1 MNKTYNIIWNAAR
14 GMYIVTSELAR
25 SGSRAIVSVSASCA
39 VTLLAMDAAPA
50 VAEETRVSIPS
61 QTTTYTLSG
70 ATPFVV
76 ETGNTVATDTAT
88 SAAIVGDNS
97 NDWDLLIES
106 GAVVG
111 SSLTDSQ
118 AMNLDSLTGATS
130 VHNQGTITGS
140 NEDGTIML
148 QNGGSVIND
157 ARIENN
163 ATYEHDPQDIPQ
175 EYAGVYMLNGGS
187 YVSSESGVLEGVS
200 GVIVQSGEAHI
211 TNGGMINSDGSW
223 RSYGVEFRDGTYG
236 TIVNTGTIITTASD
250 GSGKI
255 EDAAIYVHTLN
266 DMAVSGSVSVDNSG
280 LMQSDFIT
288 VALYY
293 GSHFEVVNRV
303 GGVITAGNSSLV
315 GIKSTAMELKV
326 GVDNLVTNDGTISAY
341 GTANTYGIH
350 YGEST
355 SGGVITNTGSI
366 TTTGGGSGDASVYVH
381 GNGDGTVVNN
391 SGTMSSSVYG
401 VYLDSTRS
409 KGHTLNNQAG
419 GAISAN
425 TAVAING
432 NGNTITNQGKMTGVS
447 DGLLISG
454 NNNIVTTSGG
464 EISGKNGIRVSKGSG
479 NQITAKSGSKI
490 TTTSTGISIAGGNNQ
505 ITTESGS
512 TIVAKDNG
520 ILINSGANNV
530 TNGGSITATG
540 SSISYG
546 IQYNSGTSGTITNTG
561 TITTTGKG
569 AGDASVYAHGGAVT
583 INNSGTM
590 DSSVYGVYVT
600 TGHTLNNLAG
610 GSITANTAVQLNGN
624 NNTLANAG
632 AILGDTNGVTIN
644 GSGNTLT
651 SQGKI
656 TGGTNAILINSG
668 SKNNTLTL
676 NTGTEISGNITDDN
690 NSASANNNLILD
702 GEGTLGSSISGLNSV
717 TSSGDWTLPGATM
730 NLSGTTNSALWVKSG
745 TLILNGA
752 MTAKGA
758 TVDSG
763 TTLQIGNSGTL
774 GAFNGDIVDNGTL
787 TFNRSDAA
795 AYGSVISGS
804 GNVIKQGGG
813 ELTLSNNNS
822 YSGGTTIAEGTL
834 TATAGG
840 ALGSGNIDN
849 RAYLKLDAASASD
862 PFIVAD
868 LTTHSGATVEI
879 GAGSTLQANTLTQQ
893 DGSTLT
899 ADLTATSG
907 PAIRAKNVNLDGTL
921 NVASP
926 ASQEPIRSTDD
937 LISLAL
943 IESDNAISGDF
954 DDITINGNAM
964 NSDAFIT
971 VVGQKNVNDT
981 HYDLVETLTWYAD
994 RYNAAIDAHGTFN
1007 LADADDS
1014 FTVNTVLENVDAN
1027 SGWNGQSL
1035 TKTGAGTL
1043 ILNAENTYT
1052 GGTTISD
1059 GTLVANNV
1067 EALGTGNVTDNA
1079 TLELNTGGDF
1089 DNAISG
1095 SGQVVKSG
1103 DDALTLSGT
1112 NTYSGGTT
1120 ISGGTLIASNVEAL
1134 GTGDVTDNAVLELN
1148 TGGDFANNIG
1158 GSGQVVKSGD
1168 ETLTL
1173 SGTNSYTGGT
1183 TISGGTLVASNV
1195 EALGSG
1201 DVTDNATLEMNTGG
1215 DFANNIGGTG
1225 SVVKS
1230 GDKTLTLSGSNIY
1243 TGGTLISGGTLIA
1256 TNVDALGTGD
1266 VTDNATLEMN
1276 TGGDFA
1282 NAIGGTGSVV
1292 KSGDETLTLSGSNIY
1307 TGGTTISGG
1316 TLVAT
1321 NVEALGSGDV
1331 TDNATLEL
1339 NTGGTFDNVISG
1351 SGQVVK
1357 SGDDALTLSGNNSY
1371 TGGTLISDGTLVASN
1386 VEALGSGDVTDNAT
1400 LALNTGGDF
1409 TNNIGGTGR
1418 VEKSGDDA
1426 LTLSGANSYTG
1437 GTLISGGT
1445 LVATNVDALGTGNV
1459 TDNATLELNTGG
1471 DFDNAISGS
1480 GQVVKSGDKTLTLSG
1495 ANSYTGGTTISSGTL
1510 IATNVEALGT
1520 GDVTDNATLELNTG
1534 GDFDNNIGGTGS
1546 VVKSGDETLTLSGAN
1561 SYTGGTTISGGTLV
1575 ATSVDALGSGDVTDN
1590 ATLEMNTGGDFAN
1603 NIGGTGSVVKSGDK
1617 TLTLSGSNTYA
1628 GGTTINDGTLVANNV
1643 EALGTGDVIDNATL
1657 ELNTGG
1663 DFDNAISGSGQV
1675 VKSGD
1680 KTLTLSGANSY
1691 SGATTISGG
1700 TLIAANVNA
1709 LGTGAIDNRASLLL
1723 DASGQFTVTDLTT
1736 ESGGNTEIGAG
1747 STLQATTLTQKS
1759 DSTLTINLNSNT
1771 ADPVIHA
1778 ASQVSLAGTLD
1789 ITGVGDVL
1797 DSDPAST
1804 DDLDTFTLIASDKT
1818 IAGDFEKLT
1827 VAGMDADLADFITVD
1842 GRIDDMGKQYELTT
1856 ALTWYA
1862 DRDDAVT
1869 DAHGTFNLT
1878 NADGS
1883 FAVNT
1888 VLENVDATLDPA
1900 SSTGWDGTSLIKQG
1914 AGTLILNAENTY
1926 TGGTT
1931 ISGGTLVATNVD
1943 ALGSGDV
1950 TDDATLELNT
1960 GGTFDNAISGSGQ
1973 VVKSGDD
1980 ALTLSG
1986 ANTYTGGTTINDGT
2000 LVACNVEALGTGDV
2014 TDNATLELNTG
2025 GTFDNVISG
2034 SGQMV
2039 KSGDDTLTLSGSNT
2053 YTGGTTISGGTLVA
2067 TSVDALGSGDVTNDA
2082 VLELNTG
2089 GDFDNAISGSGQ
2101 VVKSGD
2107 ETLTLSGANSYTGG
2121 TTISGGTLVASNVE
2135 ALGSSDVT
2143 DNATL
2148 ELNTGGDFTNNI
2160 SGSGQVVKSG
2170 DDVLTLSGAN
2180 SYSGGT
2186 LISDGT
2192 LVASN
2197 VEALGTGDITDNAV
2211 LELNTG
2217 GDFDNAIS
2225 GSGQVVKSGD
2235 ETLTLSGSNTYT
2247 GGTTISGGTLV
2258 ASNVDALG
2266 TGDVTDNATLELNT
2280 GGTFDNVISGSGQVV
2295 KSGDKTLTLSGANSY
2310 TGGTTINDGTLVASN
2325 VDALGSGDVTN
2336 DAVLELNTGGDFT
2349 NNISGSGQV
2358 VKSGDETLTLS
2369 GTNSYTDGTLISGGT
2384 LVATNLEALGTGDV
2398 TNNAT
2403 LELNTGG
2410 DFTNNIS
2417 GSGQVVK
2424 SGDETLTLSGAN
2436 SYTGGTT
2443 ISGGTLVASNVEALG
2458 SGDVTDNATLEMNTG
2473 GDFDNAISGSGQVVK
2488 SGDKTLTLSGANSY
2502 TGGTTISGGTLVAS
2516 NVEALGSGDIDN
2528 YASLQLNA
2536 SGQFVTANLT
2546 THDNATT
2553 AIGAGS
2559 ALRANT
2565 LTQEANSTL
2574 AVHLIDS
2581 NSGAIVTADHAN
2593 LGGTLDI
2600 TGIGNVA
2607 KSWTRDAYAYTLID
2621 TDSAIN
2627 SDFAQFTVAGMDA
2640 KQVDFLTVDGR
2651 VNAADDTRYDVTA
2664 SLSWYADSDNA
2675 ATDAHGTF
2683 TLSEQGHSFTLN
2695 TALTDVDATLNPDSA
2710 TYWDGKSLIKRGA
2723 GTLILGAQNTYSGDT
2738 DVQEGALWLA
2748 ETATIGSAGSAQ
2760 AVNIAANAA
2769 FGGHNATVNGHVNNQ
2784 GSLYFVDTFTVNGD
2798 VVNSSAMISGSDQP
2812 NNTLTIAGNY
2822 TGNDGHLYLN
2832 TQLGDDSSPTD
2843 KLIVTGDTAGSTTLH
2858 ITNVN
2863 GLGAQTVNGIEV
2875 IEVGGQSDGDFTLYK
2890 GHVDINAWTYTLKQD
2905 GGDWYL
2911 RSESDDV
2918 PDDGGEVTPPDDGGE
2933 VTPPDD
2939 GGDVTPPDGGGDV
2952 TPPDDGGE
2960 VTPPDDGGEVTP
2972 PDDGGDVTPPDD
2984 GGDVTPVAPQY
2995 RADIGVYLGNQWMA
3009 RNLQMQTLYDREG
3022 SQYRSAD
3029 GSIWMRF
3036 KAGKAES
3043 QAVNGN
3049 VDIDSDYSQFQLG
3062 GDILTWSDGAQSVT
3076 VGLMGSYINAN
3087 TDSTGNRGAD
3097 GSQFSANGSVDGYNL
3112 GLYATWFADAQSHRG
3127 AYIDSWYQYGAYNNS
3142 VDNDGLSASRY
3153 DSAAHAVSLETGYR
3167 YDIALSNRN
3176 TVSLTP
3182 QAQVTWQRYS
3192 ADTVIDDGGT
3202 RISGQND
3209 DSWTTRLGM
3218 RVDGKL
3224 YKESGRIQ
3232 PFMEVNWLHASDNA
3246 AATFG
3251 DTKVSQ
3257 DLPND
3262 RVEVKVGIQ
3271 ANVSERLS
3279 VYAQAAGQKGKNDYG
3294 DASFSLNMRYN
3305 W

>member
-39 VTLLAMDAAPA
+39 VTLLVMDAAPA

-76 ETGNTVATDTAT
+76 ETGNTVATDIAT

-118 AMNLDSLTGATS
+118 AMNLDSSTGATS

-366 TTTGGGSGDASVYVH
+366 TTTGGGAGDASVYVH

-391 SGTMSSSVYG
+391 SGTMSSTVYG
-401 VYLDSTRS
+401 VYLDSARS

-419 GAISAN
+419 GVISAN
-425 TAVAING
+425 TAVAVNG

-512 TIVAKDNG
+512 AIVAKDNG

-546 IQYNSGTSGTITNTG
+546 IQYNSGASGTITNTG

-590 DSSVYGVYVT
+590 DSSVFGVYVT

-610 GSITANTAVQLNGN
+610 GSISANTAVQFHGN
-624 NNTLANAG
+624 NNKLANAG

-656 TGGTNAILINSG
+656 TGGINAILINSG

-676 NTGTEISGNITDDN
+676 NTGTEISGSITDDN

-702 GEGTLGSSISGLNSV
+702 GEGSLGSSISGLNSV
-717 TSSGDWTLPGATM
+717 TSSGDWTLSGATM

-745 TLILNGA
+745 TLIVNGA

-763 TTLQIGNSGTL
+763 TTLQIGNGGTL

-804 GNVIKQGGG
+804 GNVVKQGGG

-899 ADLTATSG
+899 ADLTETSG

-964 NSDAFIT
+964 NPDAFIT

-994 RYNAAIDAHGTFN
+994 RDNAAIDAHGTFN

-1059 GTLVANNV
+1059 GTLIANNV

-1089 DNAISG
+1089 NNNISG

-1103 DDALTLSGT
+1103 D
-1112 NTYSGGTT
+1112 
-1120 ISGGTLIASNVEAL
+1120 
-1134 GTGDVTDNAVLELN
+1134 
-1148 TGGDFANNIG
+1148 
-1158 GSGQVVKSGD
+1158 K
-1168 ETLTL
+1168 TLTL
-1173 SGTNSYTGGT
+1173 SGANSYTGGT

-1201 DVTDNATLEMNTGG
+1201 DVTDNATLELNTGG
-1215 DFANNIGGTG
+1215 DFTNNIGGTG

-1230 GDKTLTLSGSNIY
+1230 GDKTLTLSG
-1243 TGGTLISGGTLIA
+1243 T
-1256 TNVDALGTGD
+1256 
-1266 VTDNATLEMN
+1266 
-1276 TGGDFA
+1276 
-1282 NAIGGTGSVV
+1282 
-1292 KSGDETLTLSGSNIY
+1292 
-1307 TGGTTISGG
+1307 
-1316 TLVAT
+1316 
-1321 NVEALGSGDV
+1321 
-1331 TDNATLEL
+1331 
-1339 NTGGTFDNVISG
+1339 
-1351 SGQVVK
+1351 
-1357 SGDDALTLSGNNSY
+1357 
-1371 TGGTLISDGTLVASN
+1371 
-1386 VEALGSGDVTDNAT
+1386 
-1400 LALNTGGDF
+1400 
-1409 TNNIGGTGR
+1409 
-1418 VEKSGDDA
+1418 
-1426 LTLSGANSYTG
+1426 
-1437 GTLISGGT
+1437 
-1445 LVATNVDALGTGNV
+1445 
-1459 TDNATLELNTGG
+1459 
-1471 DFDNAISGS
+1471 
-1480 GQVVKSGDKTLTLSG
+1480 
-1495 ANSYTGGTTISSGTL
+1495 
-1510 IATNVEALGT
+1510 
-1520 GDVTDNATLELNTG
+1520 
-1534 GDFDNNIGGTGS
+1534 
-1546 VVKSGDETLTLSGAN
+1546 N

-1575 ATSVDALGSGDVTDN
+1575 A
-1590 ATLEMNTGGDFAN
+1590 
-1603 NIGGTGSVVKSGDK
+1603 
-1617 TLTLSGSNTYA
+1617 
-1628 GGTTINDGTLVANNV
+1628 NNV
-1643 EALGTGDVIDNATL
+1643 EALGTGDVTNNATL

-1700 TLIAANVNA
+1700 TLIATHVNA

-1771 ADPVIHA
+1771 VDPVIHA

-1842 GRIDDMGKQYELTT
+1842 GRIDDTGKQYELTT
-1856 ALTWYA
+1856 VLTWYA

-1900 SSTGWDGTSLIKQG
+1900 SATGWDGTSLIKQG

-1931 ISGGTLVATNVD
+1931 ISDGTLVATNVD

-1973 VVKSGDD
+1973 VVKSGD
-1980 ALTLSG
+1980 
-1986 ANTYTGGTTINDGT
+1986 
-2000 LVACNVEALGTGDV
+2000 
-2014 TDNATLELNTG
+2014 
-2025 GTFDNVISG
+2025 
-2034 SGQMV
+2034 
-2039 KSGDDTLTLSGSNT
+2039 
-2053 YTGGTTISGGTLVA
+2053 
-2067 TSVDALGSGDVTNDA
+2067 
-2082 VLELNTG
+2082 
-2089 GDFDNAISGSGQ
+2089 
-2101 VVKSGD
+2101 
-2107 ETLTLSGANSYTGG
+2107 ETLTLSGTNTYSGG
-2121 TTISGGTLVASNVE
+2121 TLISGGTLVASNVE
-2135 ALGSSDVT
+2135 ALG
-2143 DNATL
+2143 
-2148 ELNTGGDFTNNI
+2148 
-2160 SGSGQVVKSG
+2160 
-2170 DDVLTLSGAN
+2170 
-2180 SYSGGT
+2180 
-2186 LISDGT
+2186 
-2192 LVASN
+2192 
-2197 VEALGTGDITDNAV
+2197 TGDVTDNAV

-2225 GSGQVVKSGD
+2225 GSGQVEKSGD
-2235 ETLTLSGSNTYT
+2235 GTLTLSGSNTYT
-2247 GGTTISGGTLV
+2247 GGTTINDGTLI
-2258 ASNVDALG
+2258 ATSVDALG
-2266 TGDVTDNATLELNT
+2266 SGDVTDNATLALNT
-2280 GGTFDNVISGSGQVV
+2280 GGTFDNTISGSGKVE
-2295 KSGDKTLTLSGANSY
+2295 KSGDDALTLSGANSY
-2310 TGGTTINDGTLVASN
+2310 TGGT
-2325 VDALGSGDVTN
+2325 
-2336 DAVLELNTGGDFT
+2336 
-2349 NNISGSGQV
+2349 
-2358 VKSGDETLTLS
+2358 
-2369 GTNSYTDGTLISGGT
+2369 LISGGT
-2384 LVATNLEALGTGDV
+2384 LIASNVEALGTGDV

-2424 SGDETLTLSGAN
+2424 SGDETLTLSGSNTYTGGTTINDGTLVATSVDALGSGDVTDNATLALNTGGTFDNTISGSGKVEKSGDDALTLSGAN
-2436 SYTGGTT
+2436 SYTGGTL

-2458 SGDVTDNATLEMNTG
+2458 SGDVTDNATLALNTG
-2473 GDFDNAISGSGQVVK
+2473 GTFDNTISGSGQVVK
-2488 SGDKTLTLSGANSY
+2488 SGDDVLTLSGSNTY
-2502 TGGTTISGGTLVAS
+2502 TGGTTISGGTLIAS
-2516 NVEALGSGDIDN
+2516 NVDALGTGDVTNDATLELNTGGDFTNNISGNGQVVKSGDDTLTFSGSNTYTGGTLISSGTLVANDV
-2528 YASLQLNA
+2528 NA
-2536 SGQFVTANLT
+2536 LGTGDVT
-2546 THDNATT
+2546 DNAT
-2553 AIGAGS
+2553 
-2559 ALRANT
+2559 L
-2565 LTQEANSTL
+2565 E
-2574 AVHLIDS
+2574 
-2581 NSGAIVTADHAN
+2581 
-2593 LGGTLDI
+2593 
-2600 TGIGNVA
+2600 
-2607 KSWTRDAYAYTLID
+2607 
-2621 TDSAIN
+2621 
-2627 SDFAQFTVAGMDA
+2627 
-2640 KQVDFLTVDGR
+2640 
-2651 VNAADDTRYDVTA
+2651 
-2664 SLSWYADSDNA
+2664 
-2675 ATDAHGTF
+2675 
-2683 TLSEQGHSFTLN
+2683 LN
-2695 TALTDVDATLNPDSA
+2695 T
-2710 TYWDGKSLIKRGA
+2710 G
-2723 GTLILGAQNTYSGDT
+2723 GDFT
-2738 DVQEGALWLA
+2738 
-2748 ETATIGSAGSAQ
+2748 
-2760 AVNIAANAA
+2760 
-2769 FGGHNATVNGHVNNQ
+2769 NN
-2784 GSLYFVDTFTVNGD
+2784 
-2798 VVNSSAMISGSDQP
+2798 ISGSGQVVKSGDD
-2812 NNTLTIAGNY
+2812 TLTLSGTNSY
-2822 TGNDGHLYLN
+2822 T
-2832 TQLGDDSSPTD
+2832 
-2843 KLIVTGDTAGSTTLH
+2843 
-2858 ITNVN
+2858 
-2863 GLGAQTVNGIEV
+2863 
-2875 IEVGGQSDGDFTLYK
+2875 
-2890 GHVDINAWTYTLKQD
+2890 
-2905 GGDWYL
+2905 
-2911 RSESDDV
+2911 
-2918 PDDGGEVTPPDDGGE
+2918 
-2933 VTPPDD
+2933 
-2939 GGDVTPPDGGGDV
+2939 
-2952 TPPDDGGE
+2952 
-2960 VTPPDDGGEVTP
+2960 
-2972 PDDGGDVTPPDD
+2972 
-2984 GGDVTPVAPQY
+2984 
-2995 RADIGVYLGNQWMA
+2995 
-3009 RNLQMQTLYDREG
+3009 
-3022 SQYRSAD
+3022 
-3029 GSIWMRF
+3029 
-3036 KAGKAES
+3036 
-3043 QAVNGN
+3043 
-3049 VDIDSDYSQFQLG
+3049 
-3062 GDILTWSDGAQSVT
+3062 
-3076 VGLMGSYINAN
+3076 
-3087 TDSTGNRGAD
+3087 
-3097 GSQFSANGSVDGYNL
+3097 
-3112 GLYATWFADAQSHRG
+3112 
-3127 AYIDSWYQYGAYNNS
+3127 
-3142 VDNDGLSASRY
+3142 
-3153 DSAAHAVSLETGYR
+3153 
-3167 YDIALSNRN
+3167 
-3176 TVSLTP
+3176 
-3182 QAQVTWQRYS
+3182 
-3192 ADTVIDDGGT
+3192 
-3202 RISGQND
+3202 
-3209 DSWTTRLGM
+3209 
-3218 RVDGKL
+3218 
-3224 YKESGRIQ
+3224 
-3232 PFMEVNWLHASDNA
+3232 
-3246 AATFG
+3246 
-3251 DTKVSQ
+3251 
-3257 DLPND
+3257 
-3262 RVEVKVGIQ
+3262 
-3271 ANVSERLS
+3271 
-3279 VYAQAAGQKGKNDYG
+3279 
-3294 DASFSLNMRYN
+3294 
-3305 W
+3305 

>member
-1 MNKTYNIIWNAAR
+1 
-14 GMYIVTSELAR
+14 
-25 SGSRAIVSVSASCA
+25 
-39 VTLLAMDAAPA
+39 
-50 VAEETRVSIPS
+50 
-61 QTTTYTLSG
+61 
-70 ATPFVV
+70 
-76 ETGNTVATDTAT
+76 
-88 SAAIVGDNS
+88 
-97 NDWDLLIES
+97 
-106 GAVVG
+106 
-111 SSLTDSQ
+111 
-118 AMNLDSLTGATS
+118 
-130 VHNQGTITGS
+130 
-140 NEDGTIML
+140 
-148 QNGGSVIND
+148 
-157 ARIENN
+157 
-163 ATYEHDPQDIPQ
+163 
-175 EYAGVYMLNGGS
+175 
-187 YVSSESGVLEGVS
+187 
-200 GVIVQSGEAHI
+200 
-211 TNGGMINSDGSW
+211 
-223 RSYGVEFRDGTYG
+223 
-236 TIVNTGTIITTASD
+236 
-250 GSGKI
+250 
-255 EDAAIYVHTLN
+255 
-266 DMAVSGSVSVDNSG
+266 
-280 LMQSDFIT
+280 
-288 VALYY
+288 
-293 GSHFEVVNRV
+293 
-303 GGVITAGNSSLV
+303 
-315 GIKSTAMELKV
+315 
-326 GVDNLVTNDGTISAY
+326 
-341 GTANTYGIH
+341 
-350 YGEST
+350 
-355 SGGVITNTGSI
+355 
-366 TTTGGGSGDASVYVH
+366 
-381 GNGDGTVVNN
+381 
-391 SGTMSSSVYG
+391 
-401 VYLDSTRS
+401 
-409 KGHTLNNQAG
+409 
-419 GAISAN
+419 
-425 TAVAING
+425 
-432 NGNTITNQGKMTGVS
+432 
-447 DGLLISG
+447 
-454 NNNIVTTSGG
+454 
-464 EISGKNGIRVSKGSG
+464 
-479 NQITAKSGSKI
+479 
-490 TTTSTGISIAGGNNQ
+490 
-505 ITTESGS
+505 
-512 TIVAKDNG
+512 
-520 ILINSGANNV
+520 
-530 TNGGSITATG
+530 
-540 SSISYG
+540 
-546 IQYNSGTSGTITNTG
+546 
-561 TITTTGKG
+561 
-569 AGDASVYAHGGAVT
+569 
-583 INNSGTM
+583 
-590 DSSVYGVYVT
+590 
-600 TGHTLNNLAG
+600 
-610 GSITANTAVQLNGN
+610 
-624 NNTLANAG
+624 
-632 AILGDTNGVTIN
+632 
-644 GSGNTLT
+644 
-651 SQGKI
+651 
-656 TGGTNAILINSG
+656 
-668 SKNNTLTL
+668 
-676 NTGTEISGNITDDN
+676 
-690 NSASANNNLILD
+690 
-702 GEGTLGSSISGLNSV
+702 
-717 TSSGDWTLPGATM
+717 
-730 NLSGTTNSALWVKSG
+730 
-745 TLILNGA
+745 
-752 MTAKGA
+752 
-758 TVDSG
+758 
-763 TTLQIGNSGTL
+763 
-774 GAFNGDIVDNGTL
+774 
-787 TFNRSDAA
+787 
-795 AYGSVISGS
+795 
-804 GNVIKQGGG
+804 
-813 ELTLSNNNS
+813 
-822 YSGGTTIAEGTL
+822 
-834 TATAGG
+834 
-840 ALGSGNIDN
+840 
-849 RAYLKLDAASASD
+849 
-862 PFIVAD
+862 
-868 LTTHSGATVEI
+868 
-879 GAGSTLQANTLTQQ
+879 
-893 DGSTLT
+893 
-899 ADLTATSG
+899 
-907 PAIRAKNVNLDGTL
+907 
-921 NVASP
+921 
-926 ASQEPIRSTDD
+926 
-937 LISLAL
+937 
-943 IESDNAISGDF
+943 
-954 DDITINGNAM
+954 
-964 NSDAFIT
+964 
-971 VVGQKNVNDT
+971 
-981 HYDLVETLTWYAD
+981 
-994 RYNAAIDAHGTFN
+994 
-1007 LADADDS
+1007 
-1014 FTVNTVLENVDAN
+1014 
-1027 SGWNGQSL
+1027 
-1035 TKTGAGTL
+1035 
-1043 ILNAENTYT
+1043 
-1052 GGTTISD
+1052 
-1059 GTLVANNV
+1059 
-1067 EALGTGNVTDNA
+1067 
-1079 TLELNTGGDF
+1079 
-1089 DNAISG
+1089 
-1095 SGQVVKSG
+1095 
-1103 DDALTLSGT
+1103 
-1112 NTYSGGTT
+1112 
-1120 ISGGTLIASNVEAL
+1120 
-1134 GTGDVTDNAVLELN
+1134 
-1148 TGGDFANNIG
+1148 
-1158 GSGQVVKSGD
+1158 
-1168 ETLTL
+1168 
-1173 SGTNSYTGGT
+1173 
-1183 TISGGTLVASNV
+1183 ASNV

-1201 DVTDNATLEMNTGG
+1201 DVTDNATLELNTGG

-1230 GDKTLTLSGSNIY
+1230 GDKTLTLSG
-1243 TGGTLISGGTLIA
+1243 T
-1256 TNVDALGTGD
+1256 
-1266 VTDNATLEMN
+1266 
-1276 TGGDFA
+1276 
-1282 NAIGGTGSVV
+1282 
-1292 KSGDETLTLSGSNIY
+1292 
-1307 TGGTTISGG
+1307 
-1316 TLVAT
+1316 
-1321 NVEALGSGDV
+1321 
-1331 TDNATLEL
+1331 
-1339 NTGGTFDNVISG
+1339 
-1351 SGQVVK
+1351 
-1357 SGDDALTLSGNNSY
+1357 
-1371 TGGTLISDGTLVASN
+1371 
-1386 VEALGSGDVTDNAT
+1386 
-1400 LALNTGGDF
+1400 
-1409 TNNIGGTGR
+1409 
-1418 VEKSGDDA
+1418 
-1426 LTLSGANSYTG
+1426 
-1437 GTLISGGT
+1437 
-1445 LVATNVDALGTGNV
+1445 
-1459 TDNATLELNTGG
+1459 
-1471 DFDNAISGS
+1471 
-1480 GQVVKSGDKTLTLSG
+1480 
-1495 ANSYTGGTTISSGTL
+1495 
-1510 IATNVEALGT
+1510 
-1520 GDVTDNATLELNTG
+1520 
-1534 GDFDNNIGGTGS
+1534 
-1546 VVKSGDETLTLSGAN
+1546 N

-1575 ATSVDALGSGDVTDN
+1575 A
-1590 ATLEMNTGGDFAN
+1590 
-1603 NIGGTGSVVKSGDK
+1603 
-1617 TLTLSGSNTYA
+1617 
-1628 GGTTINDGTLVANNV
+1628 NNV
-1643 EALGTGDVIDNATL
+1643 EALGTGDVTNNATL

-1700 TLIAANVNA
+1700 TLIATHVNA

-1759 DSTLTINLNSNT
+1759 DSTLTINLNGNT
-1771 ADPVIHA
+1771 VDPVIHA

-1842 GRIDDMGKQYELTT
+1842 GRIDDTGKQYELTT

-1900 SSTGWDGTSLIKQG
+1900 SATGWDGTSLIKQG

-1960 GGTFDNAISGSGQ
+1960 GGTFDNAIGGSGN
-1973 VVKSGDD
+1973 VVKSGADT
-1980 ALTLSG
+1980 LTLSG
-1986 ANTYTGGTTINDGT
+1986 SNSYTGGTTISGGT
-2000 LVACNVEALGTGDV
+2000 LVASNVEALGTGDV
-2014 TDNATLELNTG
+2014 TNNATLELNTG
-2025 GTFDNVISG
+2025 GDFINNIGGTGRVE
-2034 SGQMV
+2034 

-2053 YTGGTTISGGTLVA
+2053 YTGGTLINGGTLVA
-2067 TSVDALGSGDVTNDA
+2067 SNVEALGTGDVTDNA
-2082 VLELNTG
+2082 TLALNTG
-2089 GDFDNAISGSGQ
+2089 GTFDNAISGSGQ

-2107 ETLTLSGANSYTGG
+2107 ETLTLSGTNSYTGG
-2121 TTISGGTLVASNVE
+2121 TTISGGTLVATNVE
-2135 ALGSSDVT
+2135 ALGSGDVT
-2143 DNATL
+2143 DDATL
-2148 ELNTGGDFTNNI
+2148 ELNTGGTFDNAI

-2170 DDVLTLSGAN
+2170 DKMLTLSGAN

-2197 VEALGTGDITDNAV
+2197 VEALGTGDVTNNATLALNTGGDFTNNISGSGQV
-2211 LELNTG
+2211 VKSGDDTLTLSGANSYTGGTTISGGTLVATNVDALGTGDVTNSSTLELNTG
-2217 GDFDNAIS
+2217 GTFDNAIS

-2247 GGTTISGGTLV
+2247 GGTLISGGTLV
-2258 ASNVDALG
+2258 ATNGDALG

-2295 KSGDKTLTLSGANSY
+2295 KSGDDTLTLSGANSY
-2310 TGGTTINDGTLVASN
+2310 TGGT
-2325 VDALGSGDVTN
+2325 
-2336 DAVLELNTGGDFT
+2336 
-2349 NNISGSGQV
+2349 
-2358 VKSGDETLTLS
+2358 
-2369 GTNSYTDGTLISGGT
+2369 LISGGT
-2384 LVATNLEALGTGDV
+2384 LVAT
-2398 TNNAT
+2398 
-2403 LELNTGG
+2403 
-2410 DFTNNIS
+2410 S
-2417 GSGQVVK
+2417 
-2424 SGDETLTLSGAN
+2424 
-2436 SYTGGTT
+2436 
-2443 ISGGTLVASNVEALG
+2443 VEALG
-2458 SGDVTDNATLEMNTG
+2458 SGDVTDNAVLELNTG
-2473 GDFDNAISGSGQVVK
+2473 GTFDNAISGSGQVVK

-2546 THDNATT
+2546 THDNAIT

-2574 AVHLIDS
+2574 AVHLTDS
-2581 NSGAIVTADHAN
+2581 NSGAIVTADRAN

-2621 TDSAIN
+2621 SDSAID

-2651 VNAADDTRYDVTA
+2651 VNADDDTRYDVTA

-2769 FGGHNATVNGHVNNQ
+2769 FGGHNATVNGHVNNL
-2784 GSLYFVDTFTVNGD
+2784 GNLYFVDTFTVNGD

-2875 IEVGGQSDGDFTLYK
+2875 IEVGGQSDGDFRLYK

-2939 GGDVTPPDGGGDV
+2939 GGEV

-2972 PDDGGDVTPPDD
+2972 PDDDGEVTPPDDGGDITPPDDGGDITPPD

-3076 VGLMGSYINAN
+3076 VGLMGSYINAS

-3246 AATFG
+3246 SATFG

>member
-76 ETGNTVATDTAT
+76 ETGNTVATDIAT

-140 NEDGTIML
+140 NEDGTILL

-157 ARIENN
+157 GRIENS

-288 VALYY
+288 VALYH

-366 TTTGGGSGDASVYVH
+366 TTTGGGAGDASVYVH

-391 SGTMSSSVYG
+391 SGTMSSTVYG
-401 VYLDSTRS
+401 VYLDSARS

-419 GAISAN
+419 SAISAN

-464 EISGKNGIRVSKGSG
+464 EILGKNGIRVSKGSG

-490 TTTSTGISIAGGNNQ
+490 TATSTGISIASGNNQ
-505 ITTESGS
+505 VTTESGS
-512 TIVAKDNG
+512 AIVAKDNG

-540 SSISYG
+540 SSNSYG
-546 IQYNSGTSGTITNTG
+546 IQYNSGASGTITNTG

-569 AGDASVYAHGGAVT
+569 VGDASVYAHGGAVT

-590 DSSVYGVYVT
+590 DSSVFGVYVT

-610 GSITANTAVQLNGN
+610 GSISANTAVQFHGN
-624 NNTLANAG
+624 NNKLANAG
-632 AILGDTNGVTIN
+632 AISGDTNGVTIS

-651 SQGKI
+651 NQGKI

-676 NTGTEISGNITDDN
+676 NTGTEISGSITDDN

-717 TSSGDWTLPGATM
+717 TSSGDWTLSGATM

-763 TTLQIGNSGTL
+763 TTLQIGNGGTL

-804 GNVIKQGGG
+804 GNVVKQGGG

-954 DDITINGNAM
+954 DGITINGNAM
-964 NSDAFIT
+964 NPDAFIT

-1052 GGTTISD
+1052 GGTLISD
-1059 GTLVANNV
+1059 GTLVASNV
-1067 EALGTGNVTDNA
+1067 EALGTGDITDNA
-1079 TLELNTGGDF
+1079 VLELNTGGDF

-1103 DDALTLSGT
+1103 DETLTLSGS
-1112 NTYSGGTT
+1112 NTYTGGTI
-1120 ISGGTLIASNVEAL
+1120 ISGGTLVATNVEAL
-1134 GTGDVTDNAVLELN
+1134 GTGDVTDNATLELN
-1148 TGGDFANNIG
+1148 TGGDFDNAIG
-1158 GSGQVVKSGD
+1158 GTGSVVKSGD
-1168 ETLTL
+1168 KTLTL
-1173 SGTNSYTGGT
+1173 SGANSYTGGT

-1201 DVTDNATLEMNTGG
+1201 DVTDNATLELNTGG

-1230 GDKTLTLSGSNIY
+1230 GDKTLTLSG
-1243 TGGTLISGGTLIA
+1243 T
-1256 TNVDALGTGD
+1256 
-1266 VTDNATLEMN
+1266 
-1276 TGGDFA
+1276 
-1282 NAIGGTGSVV
+1282 
-1292 KSGDETLTLSGSNIY
+1292 
-1307 TGGTTISGG
+1307 
-1316 TLVAT
+1316 
-1321 NVEALGSGDV
+1321 
-1331 TDNATLEL
+1331 
-1339 NTGGTFDNVISG
+1339 
-1351 SGQVVK
+1351 
-1357 SGDDALTLSGNNSY
+1357 
-1371 TGGTLISDGTLVASN
+1371 
-1386 VEALGSGDVTDNAT
+1386 
-1400 LALNTGGDF
+1400 
-1409 TNNIGGTGR
+1409 
-1418 VEKSGDDA
+1418 
-1426 LTLSGANSYTG
+1426 
-1437 GTLISGGT
+1437 
-1445 LVATNVDALGTGNV
+1445 
-1459 TDNATLELNTGG
+1459 
-1471 DFDNAISGS
+1471 
-1480 GQVVKSGDKTLTLSG
+1480 
-1495 ANSYTGGTTISSGTL
+1495 
-1510 IATNVEALGT
+1510 
-1520 GDVTDNATLELNTG
+1520 
-1534 GDFDNNIGGTGS
+1534 
-1546 VVKSGDETLTLSGAN
+1546 N

-1575 ATSVDALGSGDVTDN
+1575 A
-1590 ATLEMNTGGDFAN
+1590 
-1603 NIGGTGSVVKSGDK
+1603 
-1617 TLTLSGSNTYA
+1617 
-1628 GGTTINDGTLVANNV
+1628 NNV
-1643 EALGTGDVIDNATL
+1643 EALGTGDVTNNATL

-1700 TLIAANVNA
+1700 TLIATHVNA

-1759 DSTLTINLNSNT
+1759 DSTLTINLNGNT
-1771 ADPVIHA
+1771 VDPVIHA

-1842 GRIDDMGKQYELTT
+1842 GRIDDTGKQYELTT

-1900 SSTGWDGTSLIKQG
+1900 SATGWDGTSLIKQG

-1960 GGTFDNAISGSGQ
+1960 GGTFDNAIGGSGN
-1973 VVKSGDD
+1973 VVKSGADT
-1980 ALTLSG
+1980 LTLSG
-1986 ANTYTGGTTINDGT
+1986 SNSYTGGTTISGGT
-2000 LVACNVEALGTGDV
+2000 LVASNVEALGTGDV
-2014 TDNATLELNTG
+2014 TNNATLELNTG
-2025 GTFDNVISG
+2025 GDFINNIGGTGRVE
-2034 SGQMV
+2034 

-2053 YTGGTTISGGTLVA
+2053 YTGGTLINGGTLVA
-2067 TSVDALGSGDVTNDA
+2067 SNVEALGTGDVTDNA
-2082 VLELNTG
+2082 TLALNTG
-2089 GDFDNAISGSGQ
+2089 GTFDNAISGSGQ

-2107 ETLTLSGANSYTGG
+2107 ETLTLSGTNSYTGG
-2121 TTISGGTLVASNVE
+2121 TTISGGTLVATNVE
-2135 ALGSSDVT
+2135 ALGSGDVT
-2143 DNATL
+2143 DDATL
-2148 ELNTGGDFTNNI
+2148 ELNTGGTFDNAI

-2170 DDVLTLSGAN
+2170 DKMLTLSGAN

-2197 VEALGTGDITDNAV
+2197 VEALGTGDVTNNATLALNTGGDFTNNISGSGQV
-2211 LELNTG
+2211 VKSGDDTLTLSGANSYTGGTTISGGTLVATNVDALGTGDVTNSSTLELNTG
-2217 GDFDNAIS
+2217 GTFDNAIS

-2247 GGTTISGGTLV
+2247 GGTLISGGTLV
-2258 ASNVDALG
+2258 ATNVDALG

-2295 KSGDKTLTLSGANSY
+2295 KSGDDTLTLSGANSY
-2310 TGGTTINDGTLVASN
+2310 TGGT
-2325 VDALGSGDVTN
+2325 
-2336 DAVLELNTGGDFT
+2336 
-2349 NNISGSGQV
+2349 
-2358 VKSGDETLTLS
+2358 
-2369 GTNSYTDGTLISGGT
+2369 LISGGT
-2384 LVATNLEALGTGDV
+2384 LVAT
-2398 TNNAT
+2398 
-2403 LELNTGG
+2403 
-2410 DFTNNIS
+2410 S
-2417 GSGQVVK
+2417 
-2424 SGDETLTLSGAN
+2424 
-2436 SYTGGTT
+2436 
-2443 ISGGTLVASNVEALG
+2443 VEALG
-2458 SGDVTDNATLEMNTG
+2458 SGDVTDNAVLELNTG
-2473 GDFDNAISGSGQVVK
+2473 GTFDNAISGSGQVVK

-2546 THDNATT
+2546 THDNAIT

-2574 AVHLIDS
+2574 AVHLTDS
-2581 NSGAIVTADHAN
+2581 NSGAIVTADRAN

-2621 TDSAIN
+2621 SDSAID

-2651 VNAADDTRYDVTA
+2651 VNADDDTRYDVTA

-2769 FGGHNATVNGHVNNQ
+2769 FGGHNATVNGHVNNL
-2784 GSLYFVDTFTVNGD
+2784 GNLYFVDTFTVNGD

-2843 KLIVTGDTAGSTTLH
+2843 KLIVTGGTAGSTTLH

-2875 IEVGGQSDGDFTLYK
+2875 IEVGGQSDGDFRLYK

-2939 GGDVTPPDGGGDV
+2939 GGEV

-2972 PDDGGDVTPPDD
+2972 PDDDGEVTPPDDGGDITPPDDGGDITPPD

-3076 VGLMGSYINAN
+3076 VGLMGSYINAS

-3246 AATFG
+3246 SATFG

>member
-76 ETGNTVATDTAT
+76 ETGNTVATDIAT

-140 NEDGTIML
+140 NEDGTILL

-157 ARIENN
+157 GRIENS

-288 VALYY
+288 VALYH

-366 TTTGGGSGDASVYVH
+366 TTTGGGAGDASVYVH

-391 SGTMSSSVYG
+391 SGTMSSTVYG
-401 VYLDSTRS
+401 VYLDSARS

-419 GAISAN
+419 SAISAN

-490 TTTSTGISIAGGNNQ
+490 TATSTGISIASGNNQ
-505 ITTESGS
+505 VTTESGS
-512 TIVAKDNG
+512 AIVAKDNG

-540 SSISYG
+540 SSNSYG
-546 IQYNSGTSGTITNTG
+546 IQYNSGASGTITNTG

-569 AGDASVYAHGGAVT
+569 VGDASVYAHGGAVT

-590 DSSVYGVYVT
+590 DSSVFGVYVT

-610 GSITANTAVQLNGN
+610 GSISANTAVQFHGN
-624 NNTLANAG
+624 NNKLANAG
-632 AILGDTNGVTIN
+632 AISGDTNGVTIS

-651 SQGKI
+651 NQGKI

-676 NTGTEISGNITDDN
+676 NTGTEISGSITDDN

-717 TSSGDWTLPGATM
+717 TSSGDWTLSGATM

-763 TTLQIGNSGTL
+763 TTLQIGNGGTL

-804 GNVIKQGGG
+804 GNVVKQGGG

-954 DDITINGNAM
+954 DGITINGNAM
-964 NSDAFIT
+964 NPDAFIT

-1052 GGTTISD
+1052 GGTLISD
-1059 GTLVANNV
+1059 GTLVASNV
-1067 EALGTGNVTDNA
+1067 EALGTGDITDNA
-1079 TLELNTGGDF
+1079 VLELNTGGDF

-1103 DDALTLSGT
+1103 DETLTLSGS
-1112 NTYSGGTT
+1112 NTYTGGTI
-1120 ISGGTLIASNVEAL
+1120 ISGGTLVATNVEAL
-1134 GTGDVTDNAVLELN
+1134 GTGDVTDNATLELN
-1148 TGGDFANNIG
+1148 TGGDFDNAIG
-1158 GSGQVVKSGD
+1158 GTGSVVKSGD
-1168 ETLTL
+1168 KTLTL
-1173 SGTNSYTGGT
+1173 SGANSYTGGT

-1201 DVTDNATLEMNTGG
+1201 DVTDNATLELNTGG

-1230 GDKTLTLSGSNIY
+1230 GDKTLTLSG
-1243 TGGTLISGGTLIA
+1243 T
-1256 TNVDALGTGD
+1256 
-1266 VTDNATLEMN
+1266 
-1276 TGGDFA
+1276 
-1282 NAIGGTGSVV
+1282 
-1292 KSGDETLTLSGSNIY
+1292 
-1307 TGGTTISGG
+1307 
-1316 TLVAT
+1316 
-1321 NVEALGSGDV
+1321 
-1331 TDNATLEL
+1331 
-1339 NTGGTFDNVISG
+1339 
-1351 SGQVVK
+1351 
-1357 SGDDALTLSGNNSY
+1357 
-1371 TGGTLISDGTLVASN
+1371 
-1386 VEALGSGDVTDNAT
+1386 
-1400 LALNTGGDF
+1400 
-1409 TNNIGGTGR
+1409 
-1418 VEKSGDDA
+1418 
-1426 LTLSGANSYTG
+1426 
-1437 GTLISGGT
+1437 
-1445 LVATNVDALGTGNV
+1445 
-1459 TDNATLELNTGG
+1459 
-1471 DFDNAISGS
+1471 
-1480 GQVVKSGDKTLTLSG
+1480 
-1495 ANSYTGGTTISSGTL
+1495 
-1510 IATNVEALGT
+1510 
-1520 GDVTDNATLELNTG
+1520 
-1534 GDFDNNIGGTGS
+1534 
-1546 VVKSGDETLTLSGAN
+1546 N

-1575 ATSVDALGSGDVTDN
+1575 A
-1590 ATLEMNTGGDFAN
+1590 
-1603 NIGGTGSVVKSGDK
+1603 
-1617 TLTLSGSNTYA
+1617 
-1628 GGTTINDGTLVANNV
+1628 NNV
-1643 EALGTGDVIDNATL
+1643 EALGTGDVTNNATL

-1700 TLIAANVNA
+1700 TLIATHVNA

-1759 DSTLTINLNSNT
+1759 DSTLTINLNGNT
-1771 ADPVIHA
+1771 VDPVIHA

-1842 GRIDDMGKQYELTT
+1842 GRIDDTGKQYELTT

-1900 SSTGWDGTSLIKQG
+1900 SATGWDGTSLIKQG

-1960 GGTFDNAISGSGQ
+1960 GGTFDNAIGGSGN
-1973 VVKSGDD
+1973 VVKSGADT
-1980 ALTLSG
+1980 LTLSG
-1986 ANTYTGGTTINDGT
+1986 SNSYTGGTTISGGT
-2000 LVACNVEALGTGDV
+2000 LVASNVEALGTGDV
-2014 TDNATLELNTG
+2014 TNNATLELNTG
-2025 GTFDNVISG
+2025 GDFINNIGGTGRVE
-2034 SGQMV
+2034 

-2053 YTGGTTISGGTLVA
+2053 YTGGTLINGGTLVA
-2067 TSVDALGSGDVTNDA
+2067 SNVEALGTGDVTDNA
-2082 VLELNTG
+2082 TLALNTG
-2089 GDFDNAISGSGQ
+2089 GTFDNAISGSGQ

-2107 ETLTLSGANSYTGG
+2107 ETLTLSGTNSYTGG
-2121 TTISGGTLVASNVE
+2121 TTISGGTLVATNVE
-2135 ALGSSDVT
+2135 ALGSGDVT
-2143 DNATL
+2143 DDATL
-2148 ELNTGGDFTNNI
+2148 ELNTGGTFDNAI

-2170 DDVLTLSGAN
+2170 DKMLTLSGAN

-2197 VEALGTGDITDNAV
+2197 VEALGTGD
-2211 LELNTG
+2211 
-2217 GDFDNAIS
+2217 
-2225 GSGQVVKSGD
+2225 
-2235 ETLTLSGSNTYT
+2235 
-2247 GGTTISGGTLV
+2247 
-2258 ASNVDALG
+2258 
-2266 TGDVTDNATLELNT
+2266 VTNNATL
-2280 GGTFDNVISGSGQVV
+2280 
-2295 KSGDKTLTLSGANSY
+2295 A
-2310 TGGTTINDGTLVASN
+2310 
-2325 VDALGSGDVTN
+2325 
-2336 DAVLELNTGGDFT
+2336 LNTGGDFT

-2358 VKSGDETLTLS
+2358 VKSGD
-2369 GTNSYTDGTLISGGT
+2369 D
-2384 LVATNLEALGTGDV
+2384 
-2398 TNNAT
+2398 
-2403 LELNTGG
+2403 
-2410 DFTNNIS
+2410 
-2417 GSGQVVK
+2417 
-2424 SGDETLTLSGAN
+2424 TLTLSGAN
-2436 SYTGGTT
+2436 SYTGGTFDNVISGSGQVVKSGDDT
-2443 ISGGTLVASNVEALG
+2443 LTLSGANSYTGGTLISGGTLVATSVEALG
-2458 SGDVTDNATLEMNTG
+2458 SGDVTDNAVLELNTG
-2473 GDFDNAISGSGQVVK
+2473 GTFDNAISGSGQVVK

-2546 THDNATT
+2546 THDNAIT

-2574 AVHLIDS
+2574 AVHLTDS
-2581 NSGAIVTADHAN
+2581 NSGAIVTADRAN

-2621 TDSAIN
+2621 SDSAID

-2651 VNAADDTRYDVTA
+2651 VNADDDTRYDVTA

-2769 FGGHNATVNGHVNNQ
+2769 FGGHNATVNGHVNNL
-2784 GSLYFVDTFTVNGD
+2784 GNLYFVDTFTVNGD

-2875 IEVGGQSDGDFTLYK
+2875 IEVGGQSDGDFRLYK

-2939 GGDVTPPDGGGDV
+2939 GGEV

-2972 PDDGGDVTPPDD
+2972 PDDDGEVTPPDDGGDITPPDDGGDITPPD

-3076 VGLMGSYINAN
+3076 VGLMGSYINAS

-3246 AATFG
+3246 SATFG

>member
-76 ETGNTVATDTAT
+76 ETGNTIATDTAA

-140 NEDGTIML
+140 NEDGTILL

-157 ARIENN
+157 GRIENSAIYVHN
-163 ATYEHDPQDIPQ
+163 LDLGAPEIDAAI
-175 EYAGVYMLNGGS
+175 YMLNGGS
-187 YVSSESGVLEGVS
+187 YVSSENGVLKGVS
-200 GVIVQSGEAHI
+200 GVIVQSGEVHI
-211 TNGGMINSDGSW
+211 TNGGTINSDGSW
-223 RSYGVEFRDGTYG
+223 RSYGVELRGGAYG

-250 GSGKI
+250 GSGEI
-255 EDAAIYVHTLN
+255 EDAAIYAHTF
-266 DMAVSGSVSVDNSG
+266 DDIAAGDYVSVDNSG
-280 LMQSDFIT
+280 LLQSDFIA
-288 VALYY
+288 VALYH
-293 GSHFEVVNRV
+293 GAHFEVINRA

-315 GIKSTAMELKV
+315 GIQSAAMELKA

-366 TTTGGGSGDASVYVH
+366 TTTGGGAGDASVYVH

-391 SGTMSSSVYG
+391 SGTMSSTVYG
-401 VYLDSTRS
+401 VYLDSARS

-490 TTTSTGISIAGGNNQ
+490 TATSTGISIASGNNQ
-505 ITTESGS
+505 VTTESGS
-512 TIVAKDNG
+512 AIVAKDNG

-546 IQYNSGTSGTITNTG
+546 IQYNSGASGTITNTG

-590 DSSVYGVYVT
+590 DSSVFGVYVT

-632 AILGDTNGVTIN
+632 AILGDTNGVTIS

-651 SQGKI
+651 NQGKI
-656 TGGTNAILINSG
+656 TGGTNAVLINSG

-676 NTGTEISGNITDDN
+676 NTGTEISGSITDGN

-717 TSSGDWTLPGATM
+717 TSSGDWTLSGATM

-745 TLILNGA
+745 TLIVNGA

-763 TTLQIGNSGTL
+763 TTLQIGNGGTL
-774 GAFNGDIVDNGTL
+774 GAFNGNIVDNGTL

-804 GNVIKQGGG
+804 GNVVKQGGG

-849 RAYLKLDAASASD
+849 RAYLKLEAANAGD

-954 DDITINGNAM
+954 DGITINGNAM
-964 NSDAFIT
+964 NPDAFIT

-994 RYNAAIDAHGTFN
+994 RDNAAIDAHGTFN

-1059 GTLVANNV
+1059 GTLVATNV

-1103 DDALTLSGT
+1103 D
-1112 NTYSGGTT
+1112 
-1120 ISGGTLIASNVEAL
+1120 
-1134 GTGDVTDNAVLELN
+1134 
-1148 TGGDFANNIG
+1148 
-1158 GSGQVVKSGD
+1158 

-1173 SGTNSYTGGT
+1173 SGANS
-1183 TISGGTLVASNV
+1183 
-1195 EALGSG
+1195 
-1201 DVTDNATLEMNTGG
+1201 
-1215 DFANNIGGTG
+1215 
-1225 SVVKS
+1225 
-1230 GDKTLTLSGSNIY
+1230 
-1243 TGGTLISGGTLIA
+1243 
-1256 TNVDALGTGD
+1256 
-1266 VTDNATLEMN
+1266 
-1276 TGGDFA
+1276 
-1282 NAIGGTGSVV
+1282 
-1292 KSGDETLTLSGSNIY
+1292 Y

-1371 TGGTLISDGTLVASN
+1371 TGGTLISGGTLVASN
-1386 VEALGSGDVTDNAT
+1386 VDALGSGDVTDNAT
-1400 LALNTGGDF
+1400 LEMNTGGDF
-1409 TNNIGGTGR
+1409 DNAISGSGQ
-1418 VEKSGDDA
+1418 VVKSGDET

-1437 GTLISGGT
+1437 GTTISGGT
-1445 LVATNVDALGTGNV
+1445 LVANNVEALGTGDV
-1459 TDNATLELNTGG
+1459 TNNATLELNTGG

-1495 ANSYTGGTTISSGTL
+1495 ANSYTGGTTISGGTL
-1510 IATNVEALGT
+1510 IAT
-1520 GDVTDNATLELNTG
+1520 
-1534 GDFDNNIGGTGS
+1534 
-1546 VVKSGDETLTLSGAN
+1546 
-1561 SYTGGTTISGGTLV
+1561 
-1575 ATSVDALGSGDVTDN
+1575 
-1590 ATLEMNTGGDFAN
+1590 
-1603 NIGGTGSVVKSGDK
+1603 
-1617 TLTLSGSNTYA
+1617 
-1628 GGTTINDGTLVANNV
+1628 
-1643 EALGTGDVIDNATL
+1643 
-1657 ELNTGG
+1657 
-1663 DFDNAISGSGQV
+1663 
-1675 VKSGD
+1675 
-1680 KTLTLSGANSY
+1680 
-1691 SGATTISGG
+1691 
-1700 TLIAANVNA
+1700 NVNA

-1771 ADPVIHA
+1771 VDPVIHA

-1842 GRIDDMGKQYELTT
+1842 GRIDDTGKQYELTT

-1888 VLENVDATLDPA
+1888 VLENVDATLDPDSA
-1900 SSTGWDGTSLIKQG
+1900 TGWDGTSLIKQG

-1980 ALTLSG
+1980 VLTLSG
-1986 ANTYTGGTTINDGT
+1986 ANSYSGGSLISGGT
-2000 LVACNVEALGTGDV
+2000 LVATNVEALGTGDV
-2014 TDNATLELNTG
+2014 TNN
-2025 GTFDNVISG
+2025 
-2034 SGQMV
+2034 
-2039 KSGDDTLTLSGSNT
+2039 
-2053 YTGGTTISGGTLVA
+2053 
-2067 TSVDALGSGDVTNDA
+2067 A

-2089 GDFDNAISGSGQ
+2089 GTFDNAISGSGQ

-2121 TTISGGTLVASNVE
+2121 TLISGGTLVASNVE
-2135 ALGSSDVT
+2135 ALG
-2143 DNATL
+2143 
-2148 ELNTGGDFTNNI
+2148 
-2160 SGSGQVVKSG
+2160 
-2170 DDVLTLSGAN
+2170 
-2180 SYSGGT
+2180 
-2186 LISDGT
+2186 
-2192 LVASN
+2192 
-2197 VEALGTGDITDNAV
+2197 TGDVTDNAV

-2247 GGTTISGGTLV
+2247 GGTLISGGTLV
-2258 ASNVDALG
+2258 ASNVEALG
-2266 TGDVTDNATLELNT
+2266 T
-2280 GGTFDNVISGSGQVV
+2280 
-2295 KSGDKTLTLSGANSY
+2295 
-2310 TGGTTINDGTLVASN
+2310 
-2325 VDALGSGDVTN
+2325 GDVTN
-2336 DAVLELNTGGDFT
+2336 DAVLELNTGGDFD
-2349 NNISGSGQV
+2349 NAISGSGKV
-2358 VKSGDETLTLS
+2358 EKSGDGTLTLS
-2369 GTNSYTDGTLISGGT
+2369 GSNTYRGGTTISGGT
-2384 LVATNLEALGTGDV
+2384 LLASNVEALGTGDV

-2410 DFTNNIS
+2410 DFDNAIS

-2424 SGDETLTLSGAN
+2424 SGGDTLTLSGNN
-2436 SYTGGTT
+2436 SYTGGTL
-2443 ISGGTLVASNVEALG
+2443 ISDGTLVASNVEALG
-2458 SGDVTDNATLEMNTG
+2458 SGN
-2473 GDFDNAISGSGQVVK
+2473 
-2488 SGDKTLTLSGANSY
+2488 
-2502 TGGTTISGGTLVAS
+2502 
-2516 NVEALGSGDIDN
+2516 IDN

-2574 AVHLIDS
+2574 AVHLTDS
-2581 NSGAIVTADHAN
+2581 NSDAIVTADHAN

-2621 TDSAIN
+2621 SDSAIN

-2651 VNAADDTRYDVTA
+2651 VNADDDTRYDVTA

-2710 TYWDGKSLIKRGA
+2710 TGWDGKSLIKRGA

-2738 DVQEGALWLA
+2738 DVQEGTLWLA

-2918 PDDGGEVTPPDDGGE
+2918 PDDGGDVI
-2933 VTPPDD
+2933 PPDD
-2939 GGDVTPPDGGGDV
+2939 GGDVTPPDDGGDV

-2972 PDDGGDVTPPDD
+2972 PDDDGDVTPPDD
-2984 GGDVTPVAPQY
+2984 GGDVTPPDDDGDITPPDGGDVTPVTPQY

-3076 VGLMGSYINAN
+3076 VGLMGSYINAS

-3209 DSWTTRLGM
+3209 DSWTTRLGV

-3246 AATFG
+3246 SATFG

>member
-1 MNKTYNIIWNAAR
+1 
-14 GMYIVTSELAR
+14 
-25 SGSRAIVSVSASCA
+25 
-39 VTLLAMDAAPA
+39 
-50 VAEETRVSIPS
+50 
-61 QTTTYTLSG
+61 
-70 ATPFVV
+70 
-76 ETGNTVATDTAT
+76 
-88 SAAIVGDNS
+88 
-97 NDWDLLIES
+97 
-106 GAVVG
+106 
-111 SSLTDSQ
+111 
-118 AMNLDSLTGATS
+118 
-130 VHNQGTITGS
+130 
-140 NEDGTIML
+140 
-148 QNGGSVIND
+148 
-157 ARIENN
+157 
-163 ATYEHDPQDIPQ
+163 
-175 EYAGVYMLNGGS
+175 
-187 YVSSESGVLEGVS
+187 
-200 GVIVQSGEAHI
+200 
-211 TNGGMINSDGSW
+211 
-223 RSYGVEFRDGTYG
+223 
-236 TIVNTGTIITTASD
+236 
-250 GSGKI
+250 
-255 EDAAIYVHTLN
+255 
-266 DMAVSGSVSVDNSG
+266 
-280 LMQSDFIT
+280 
-288 VALYY
+288 
-293 GSHFEVVNRV
+293 
-303 GGVITAGNSSLV
+303 
-315 GIKSTAMELKV
+315 MELKV

-366 TTTGGGSGDASVYVH
+366 TTTGGGAGDASVYVH

-391 SGTMSSSVYG
+391 SGTMSSTVYG
-401 VYLDSTRS
+401 VYLDSARS

-419 GAISAN
+419 SAISAN

-490 TTTSTGISIAGGNNQ
+490 TATSTGISIASGNNQ
-505 ITTESGS
+505 VTTESGS
-512 TIVAKDNG
+512 AIVAKDNG

-540 SSISYG
+540 SSNSYG
-546 IQYNSGTSGTITNTG
+546 IQYNSGASGTITNTG

-569 AGDASVYAHGGAVT
+569 VGDASVYAHGGAVT

-590 DSSVYGVYVT
+590 DSSVFGVYVT

-610 GSITANTAVQLNGN
+610 GSISANTAVQFHGN
-624 NNTLANAG
+624 NNKLANAG
-632 AILGDTNGVTIN
+632 AISGDTNGVTIS

-651 SQGKI
+651 NQGKI

-676 NTGTEISGNITDDN
+676 NTGTEISGSITDDN

-717 TSSGDWTLPGATM
+717 TSSGDWTLSGATM

-763 TTLQIGNSGTL
+763 TTLQIGNGGTL

-804 GNVIKQGGG
+804 GNVVKQGGG

-954 DDITINGNAM
+954 DGITINGNAM
-964 NSDAFIT
+964 NPDAFIT

-1052 GGTTISD
+1052 GGTLISD
-1059 GTLVANNV
+1059 GTLVASNV
-1067 EALGTGNVTDNA
+1067 EALGTGDITDNA
-1079 TLELNTGGDF
+1079 VLELNTGGDF

-1103 DDALTLSGT
+1103 DETLTLSGS
-1112 NTYSGGTT
+1112 NTYTGGTI
-1120 ISGGTLIASNVEAL
+1120 ISGGTLVATNVEAL
-1134 GTGDVTDNAVLELN
+1134 GTGDVTDNATLELN
-1148 TGGDFANNIG
+1148 TGGDFDNAIG
-1158 GSGQVVKSGD
+1158 GTGSVVKSGD
-1168 ETLTL
+1168 KTLTL
-1173 SGTNSYTGGT
+1173 SGANSYTGGT

-1201 DVTDNATLEMNTGG
+1201 DVTDNATLELNTGG

-1230 GDKTLTLSGSNIY
+1230 GDKTLTLSG
-1243 TGGTLISGGTLIA
+1243 T
-1256 TNVDALGTGD
+1256 
-1266 VTDNATLEMN
+1266 
-1276 TGGDFA
+1276 
-1282 NAIGGTGSVV
+1282 
-1292 KSGDETLTLSGSNIY
+1292 
-1307 TGGTTISGG
+1307 
-1316 TLVAT
+1316 
-1321 NVEALGSGDV
+1321 
-1331 TDNATLEL
+1331 
-1339 NTGGTFDNVISG
+1339 
-1351 SGQVVK
+1351 
-1357 SGDDALTLSGNNSY
+1357 
-1371 TGGTLISDGTLVASN
+1371 
-1386 VEALGSGDVTDNAT
+1386 
-1400 LALNTGGDF
+1400 
-1409 TNNIGGTGR
+1409 
-1418 VEKSGDDA
+1418 
-1426 LTLSGANSYTG
+1426 
-1437 GTLISGGT
+1437 
-1445 LVATNVDALGTGNV
+1445 
-1459 TDNATLELNTGG
+1459 
-1471 DFDNAISGS
+1471 
-1480 GQVVKSGDKTLTLSG
+1480 
-1495 ANSYTGGTTISSGTL
+1495 
-1510 IATNVEALGT
+1510 
-1520 GDVTDNATLELNTG
+1520 
-1534 GDFDNNIGGTGS
+1534 
-1546 VVKSGDETLTLSGAN
+1546 N

-1575 ATSVDALGSGDVTDN
+1575 A
-1590 ATLEMNTGGDFAN
+1590 
-1603 NIGGTGSVVKSGDK
+1603 
-1617 TLTLSGSNTYA
+1617 
-1628 GGTTINDGTLVANNV
+1628 NNV
-1643 EALGTGDVIDNATL
+1643 EALGTGDVTNNATL

-1700 TLIAANVNA
+1700 TLIATHVNA

-1759 DSTLTINLNSNT
+1759 DSTLTINLNGNT
-1771 ADPVIHA
+1771 VDPVIHA

-1842 GRIDDMGKQYELTT
+1842 GRIDDTGKQYELTT

-1900 SSTGWDGTSLIKQG
+1900 SATGWDGTSLIKQG

-1960 GGTFDNAISGSGQ
+1960 GGTFDNAIGGSGN
-1973 VVKSGDD
+1973 VVKSGADT
-1980 ALTLSG
+1980 LTLSG
-1986 ANTYTGGTTINDGT
+1986 SNSYTGGTTISGGT
-2000 LVACNVEALGTGDV
+2000 LVASNVEALGTGDV
-2014 TDNATLELNTG
+2014 TNNATLELNTG
-2025 GTFDNVISG
+2025 GDFINNIGGTGRVE
-2034 SGQMV
+2034 

-2053 YTGGTTISGGTLVA
+2053 YTGGTLINGGTLVA
-2067 TSVDALGSGDVTNDA
+2067 SNVEALGTGDVTDNA
-2082 VLELNTG
+2082 TLALNTG
-2089 GDFDNAISGSGQ
+2089 GTFDNAISGSGQ

-2107 ETLTLSGANSYTGG
+2107 ETLTLSGTNSYTGG
-2121 TTISGGTLVASNVE
+2121 TTISGGTLVATNVE
-2135 ALGSSDVT
+2135 ALGSGDVT
-2143 DNATL
+2143 DDATL
-2148 ELNTGGDFTNNI
+2148 ELNTGGTFDNAI

-2170 DDVLTLSGAN
+2170 DKMLTLSGAN

-2197 VEALGTGDITDNAV
+2197 VEALGTGDVTNNATLALNTGGDFTNNISGSGQV
-2211 LELNTG
+2211 VKSGDDTLTLSGANSYTGGTTISGGTLVATNVDALGTGDVTNSSTLELNTG
-2217 GDFDNAIS
+2217 GTFDNAIS

-2247 GGTTISGGTLV
+2247 GGTLISGGTLV
-2258 ASNVDALG
+2258 ATNVDALG

-2295 KSGDKTLTLSGANSY
+2295 KSGDDTLTLSGANSY
-2310 TGGTTINDGTLVASN
+2310 TGGT
-2325 VDALGSGDVTN
+2325 
-2336 DAVLELNTGGDFT
+2336 
-2349 NNISGSGQV
+2349 
-2358 VKSGDETLTLS
+2358 
-2369 GTNSYTDGTLISGGT
+2369 LISGGT
-2384 LVATNLEALGTGDV
+2384 LVAT
-2398 TNNAT
+2398 
-2403 LELNTGG
+2403 
-2410 DFTNNIS
+2410 S
-2417 GSGQVVK
+2417 
-2424 SGDETLTLSGAN
+2424 
-2436 SYTGGTT
+2436 
-2443 ISGGTLVASNVEALG
+2443 VEALG
-2458 SGDVTDNATLEMNTG
+2458 SGDVTDNAVLELNTG
-2473 GDFDNAISGSGQVVK
+2473 GTFDNAISGSGQVVK

-2546 THDNATT
+2546 THDNAIT

-2574 AVHLIDS
+2574 AVHLTDS
-2581 NSGAIVTADHAN
+2581 NSGAIVTADRAN

-2621 TDSAIN
+2621 SDSAID

-2651 VNAADDTRYDVTA
+2651 VNADDDTRYDVTA

-2769 FGGHNATVNGHVNNQ
+2769 FGGHNATVNGHVNNL
-2784 GSLYFVDTFTVNGD
+2784 GNLYFVDTFTVNGD

-2875 IEVGGQSDGDFTLYK
+2875 IEVGGQSDGDFRLYK

-2939 GGDVTPPDGGGDV
+2939 GGEV

-2972 PDDGGDVTPPDD
+2972 PDDDGEVTPPDDGGDITPPDDGGDITPPD

-3076 VGLMGSYINAN
+3076 VGLMGSYINAS

-3246 AATFG
+3246 SATFG

>member
-25 SGSRAIVSVSASCA
+25 RGSRAIVSVSASCA

-76 ETGNTVATDTAT
+76 ETDNTIATDTAA

-118 AMNLDSLTGATS
+118 AMNLDSSTGATS

-163 ATYEHDPQDIPQ
+163 ATYEHDPEDIPQ

-211 TNGGMINSDGSW
+211 TNGGMISSDGSW

-250 GSGKI
+250 GSNKI

-288 VALYY
+288 VALYH

-366 TTTGGGSGDASVYVH
+366 TTTGGGAGDASVYVH

-391 SGTMSSSVYG
+391 SGTMSSTVYG
-401 VYLDSTRS
+401 VYLDSARS

-454 NNNIVTTSGG
+454 NNNIVITSGG

-512 TIVAKDNG
+512 AIVAKDNG

-540 SSISYG
+540 SNMSYG
-546 IQYNSGTSGTITNTG
+546 IQYNSGASGTITNTG

-590 DSSVYGVYVT
+590 DSSVFGVYVT

-610 GSITANTAVQLNGN
+610 GSISANTAVQFHGN
-624 NNTLANAG
+624 NNKLANAG
-632 AILGDTNGVTIN
+632 AISGDTNGVTIS

-651 SQGKI
+651 NQGKI
-656 TGGTNAILINSG
+656 TGGTNAVLINSG

-676 NTGTEISGNITDDN
+676 NTGTEMSGSITDGN

-717 TSSGDWTLPGATM
+717 TSSGDWTLSGATM

-849 RAYLKLDAASASD
+849 RAYLKLEAASASD

-954 DDITINGNAM
+954 DGITINGNAM
-964 NSDAFIT
+964 NPDAFIT

-1059 GTLVANNV
+1059 GTLVATNV

-1103 DDALTLSGT
+1103 D
-1112 NTYSGGTT
+1112 
-1120 ISGGTLIASNVEAL
+1120 
-1134 GTGDVTDNAVLELN
+1134 
-1148 TGGDFANNIG
+1148 
-1158 GSGQVVKSGD
+1158 

-1173 SGTNSYTGGT
+1173 SGANSYTGGT

-1195 EALGSG
+1195 EALGTG
-1201 DVTDNATLEMNTGG
+1201 DITDNATLEMNTGG

-1230 GDKTLTLSGSNIY
+1230 GDKTLTLSG
-1243 TGGTLISGGTLIA
+1243 
-1256 TNVDALGTGD
+1256 
-1266 VTDNATLEMN
+1266 
-1276 TGGDFA
+1276 A
-1282 NAIGGTGSVV
+1282 NS
-1292 KSGDETLTLSGSNIY
+1292 Y
-1307 TGGTTISGG
+1307 TGGTTISG
-1316 TLVAT
+1316 
-1321 NVEALGSGDV
+1321 
-1331 TDNATLEL
+1331 
-1339 NTGGTFDNVISG
+1339 
-1351 SGQVVK
+1351 
-1357 SGDDALTLSGNNSY
+1357 
-1371 TGGTLISDGTLVASN
+1371 GTLVASN

-1400 LALNTGGDF
+1400 L
-1409 TNNIGGTGR
+1409 
-1418 VEKSGDDA
+1418 
-1426 LTLSGANSYTG
+1426 
-1437 GTLISGGT
+1437 
-1445 LVATNVDALGTGNV
+1445 
-1459 TDNATLELNTGG
+1459 EL
-1471 DFDNAISGS
+1471 
-1480 GQVVKSGDKTLTLSG
+1480 
-1495 ANSYTGGTTISSGTL
+1495 
-1510 IATNVEALGT
+1510 
-1520 GDVTDNATLELNTG
+1520 
-1534 GDFDNNIGGTGS
+1534 
-1546 VVKSGDETLTLSGAN
+1546 
-1561 SYTGGTTISGGTLV
+1561 
-1575 ATSVDALGSGDVTDN
+1575 
-1590 ATLEMNTGGDFAN
+1590 NTGGDFAN

-1617 TLTLSGSNTYA
+1617 TLTLSGTNSYT
-1628 GGTTINDGTLVANNV
+1628 GGTTISGGTLVANNV
-1643 EALGTGDVIDNATL
+1643 EALGTGDVTDNATL

-1700 TLIAANVNA
+1700 TLIATHVNA

-1723 DASGQFTVTDLTT
+1723 DASGQLTVTDLTT

-1771 ADPVIHA
+1771 VDPVIHA

-1842 GRIDDMGKQYELTT
+1842 GRIDDTGKQYELTT

-1900 SSTGWDGTSLIKQG
+1900 SATGWDGTSLIKQG

-1973 VVKSGDD
+1973 VVKSGD
-1980 ALTLSG
+1980 G
-1986 ANTYTGGTTINDGT
+1986 A
-2000 LVACNVEALGTGDV
+2000 
-2014 TDNATLELNTG
+2014 
-2025 GTFDNVISG
+2025 
-2034 SGQMV
+2034 
-2039 KSGDDTLTLSGSNT
+2039 
-2053 YTGGTTISGGTLVA
+2053 
-2067 TSVDALGSGDVTNDA
+2067 
-2082 VLELNTG
+2082 
-2089 GDFDNAISGSGQ
+2089 
-2101 VVKSGD
+2101 
-2107 ETLTLSGANSYTGG
+2107 
-2121 TTISGGTLVASNVE
+2121 
-2135 ALGSSDVT
+2135 
-2143 DNATL
+2143 
-2148 ELNTGGDFTNNI
+2148 
-2160 SGSGQVVKSG
+2160 
-2170 DDVLTLSGAN
+2170 LTLSGAN

-2197 VEALGTGDITDNAV
+2197 VEALGTGDVTDDAV

-2247 GGTTISGGTLV
+2247 GGTLISGGTLV
-2258 ASNVDALG
+2258 ASNVEALGSGDVTNDAVLELNTGGTFDNVISGSGQVVKSGDDALTLSGANTYTGGTTINDGTLVATSVDALG

-2280 GGTFDNVISGSGQVV
+2280 GGTFDNAISGSGQVV
-2295 KSGDKTLTLSGANSY
+2295 KSGDKMLTLSGANSY
-2310 TGGTTINDGTLVASN
+2310 SGGTLISDGTLVASN
-2325 VDALGSGDVTN
+2325 VES
-2336 DAVLELNTGGDFT
+2336 
-2349 NNISGSGQV
+2349 
-2358 VKSGDETLTLS
+2358 
-2369 GTNSYTDGTLISGGT
+2369 
-2384 LVATNLEALGTGDV
+2384 LGTGDV

-2424 SGDETLTLSGAN
+2424 SGDETLTLSGSNTYTGGTTINDGTLVATSVEALGSGDVTNDAVLALNTGGDFANNIGGTGSVVKSGDETLTLSGTN

-2443 ISGGTLVASNVEALG
+2443 ISGGTLVATNVEALGTGDVTNNATLELNTGGDFTNNISGNGQVVKSGDDTLTFSGSNTYTGGTTINDGTLVATSVEALGSGDVTNDAVLALNTGGDFANNIGGTGSVVKSGDETLTLSGSNTYTGGTLISSGTLVANDVNALGTGDVTDNATLMLNTGGDFINNIGGTGRVEKSGDDTLTLSGSNSYTGGTLISSGTLVATNVDALG
-2458 SGDVTDNATLEMNTG
+2458 SGDVTDNATLELNTGGTFDNAISGSGQVVKSGDETLTLSGANSYTGGTLISSGTLVANDVNALGTGDVTDNAVLELNTG
-2473 GDFDNAISGSGQVVK
+2473 GDFDNAISGSGQVVKSGDETLTLSGANSYTGGTLISGGTLVATSVEALGSGDVTDNAVLELNTGGTFDNAISGSGQVVK

-2546 THDNATT
+2546 THDNAIT

-2565 LTQEANSTL
+2565 LTQEANGTL
-2574 AVHLIDS
+2574 AVHLTDN
-2581 NSGAIVTADHAN
+2581 NSGAIVTADRAN

-2600 TGIGNVA
+2600 TGIGNVT

-2621 TDSAIN
+2621 TDSAID

-2651 VNAADDTRYDVTA
+2651 VNADDDTRYDVTA

-2695 TALTDVDATLNPDSA
+2695 TALTDVDATLDPDSA
-2710 TYWDGKSLIKRGA
+2710 TGWDGKSLIKRGA
-2723 GTLILGAQNTYSGDT
+2723 GALILGAQNTYSGDT
-2738 DVQEGALWLA
+2738 DVQEGALWLT

-2769 FGGHNATVNGHVNNQ
+2769 FGGHNATVNGHVNNL
-2784 GSLYFVDTFTVNGD
+2784 GSLYFADTFTVNGD

-2875 IEVGGQSDGDFTLYK
+2875 IEVGGQSDGDFRLYK

-2939 GGDVTPPDGGGDV
+2939 GGEV

-2972 PDDGGDVTPPDD
+2972 PDDDGEVTPPDDGGDITPPDDGGDITPPD

-3076 VGLMGSYINAN
+3076 VGLMGSYINAS

-3209 DSWTTRLGM
+3209 DSWTTRLGV

-3246 AATFG
+3246 SATFG

>member
-25 SGSRAIVSVSASCA
+25 RGSRAIVSVSASCA

-76 ETGNTVATDTAT
+76 ETDNTIATDTAA

-140 NEDGTIML
+140 SADGTILL

-157 ARIENN
+157 GRIENSAIYVHN
-163 ATYEHDPQDIPQ
+163 LDYGAPEIDAAI
-175 EYAGVYMLNGGS
+175 YMLNGGS
-187 YVSSESGVLEGVS
+187 YVSSENGVLKGVS
-200 GVIVQSGEAHI
+200 GVIVQSGEVHI
-211 TNGGMINSDGSW
+211 TNGGTINSDGSW
-223 RSYGVEFRDGTYG
+223 RSYGVELRGGAYG

-250 GSGKI
+250 GSNKI
-255 EDAAIYVHTLN
+255 EDAAIYAHTF
-266 DMAVSGSVSVDNSG
+266 DDIAAGDSVSVDNSG
-280 LMQSDFIT
+280 LLQSDFIA
-288 VALYY
+288 VALYH
-293 GSHFEVVNRV
+293 GAHFEVFNRA

-315 GIKSTAMELKV
+315 GIQSAAMELKA
-326 GVDNLVTNDGTISAY
+326 GADNLVTNDGTISAY

-350 YGEST
+350 YGENT

-366 TTTGGGSGDASVYVH
+366 TTTGGGAGDASVYVH

-505 ITTESGS
+505 VTTESGS
-512 TIVAKDNG
+512 VIVAKDNG

-546 IQYNSGTSGTITNTG
+546 IQYNSGASGTITNTG

-590 DSSVYGVYVT
+590 DSSVFGVYVT

-632 AILGDTNGVTIN
+632 AILGDTNGVTIS

-676 NTGTEISGNITDDN
+676 NTGTEISGSITDDN

-717 TSSGDWTLPGATM
+717 TSSGDWTLSGATM

-763 TTLQIGNSGTL
+763 TTLQIGNGGTL

-804 GNVIKQGGG
+804 GNVVKQGGG

-849 RAYLKLDAASASD
+849 RAYLKLNAASASD

-954 DDITINGNAM
+954 DGITINGNAM
-964 NSDAFIT
+964 NPDAFIT

-994 RYNAAIDAHGTFN
+994 RDNAAIDAHGTFN

-1059 GTLVANNV
+1059 GTLIATNV

-1089 DNAISG
+1089 
-1095 SGQVVKSG
+1095 
-1103 DDALTLSGT
+1103 T
-1112 NTYSGGTT
+1112 
-1120 ISGGTLIASNVEAL
+1120 
-1134 GTGDVTDNAVLELN
+1134 
-1148 TGGDFANNIG
+1148 NNIS

-1173 SGTNSYTGGT
+1173 SGSNTYTGGT
-1183 TISGGTLVASNV
+1183 I
-1195 EALGSG
+1195 
-1201 DVTDNATLEMNTGG
+1201 
-1215 DFANNIGGTG
+1215 
-1225 SVVKS
+1225 
-1230 GDKTLTLSGSNIY
+1230 
-1243 TGGTLISGGTLIA
+1243 
-1256 TNVDALGTGD
+1256 
-1266 VTDNATLEMN
+1266 
-1276 TGGDFA
+1276 
-1282 NAIGGTGSVV
+1282 
-1292 KSGDETLTLSGSNIY
+1292 
-1307 TGGTTISGG
+1307 ISGG

-1321 NVEALGSGDV
+1321 NVEALGTGDV
-1331 TDNATLEL
+1331 TDNAVLEL

-1357 SGDDALTLSGNNSY
+1357 SGDDALTLSG
-1371 TGGTLISDGTLVASN
+1371 SN
-1386 VEALGSGDVTDNAT
+1386 T
-1400 LALNTGGDF
+1400 
-1409 TNNIGGTGR
+1409 
-1418 VEKSGDDA
+1418 
-1426 LTLSGANSYTG
+1426 
-1437 GTLISGGT
+1437 
-1445 LVATNVDALGTGNV
+1445 
-1459 TDNATLELNTGG
+1459 
-1471 DFDNAISGS
+1471 
-1480 GQVVKSGDKTLTLSG
+1480 
-1495 ANSYTGGTTISSGTL
+1495 
-1510 IATNVEALGT
+1510 
-1520 GDVTDNATLELNTG
+1520 
-1534 GDFDNNIGGTGS
+1534 
-1546 VVKSGDETLTLSGAN
+1546 
-1561 SYTGGTTISGGTLV
+1561 YTGGTTISGGTLV
-1575 ATSVDALGSGDVTDN
+1575 ATNVEALGSGDVTDD
-1590 ATLEMNTGGDFAN
+1590 ATLELNTGGDFAN

-1617 TLTLSGSNTYA
+1617 TLTLSGTNSYT
-1628 GGTTINDGTLVANNV
+1628 GGTTISGGTLVANNV
-1643 EALGTGDVIDNATL
+1643 EALGTGDVTNNATL

-1700 TLIAANVNA
+1700 TLIATHVNA

-1842 GRIDDMGKQYELTT
+1842 GRIDDTGKQYELTT

-1900 SSTGWDGTSLIKQG
+1900 SATGWDGTSLIKQG

-1980 ALTLSG
+1980 VLTLSG
-1986 ANTYTGGTTINDGT
+1986 ANSYSGGTLISDGT
-2000 LVACNVEALGTGDV
+2000 LVASNVEALGSGDV

-2025 GTFDNVISG
+2025 GTFDNAISG
-2034 SGQMV
+2034 SGKV
-2039 KSGDDTLTLSGSNT
+2039 EKSGDDALTLSGANT
-2053 YTGGTTISGGTLVA
+2053 YTGGTLISDGTLVA
-2067 TSVDALGSGDVTNDA
+2067 SNVEALGTGDVTDNA

-2101 VVKSGD
+2101 VEKSGD
-2107 ETLTLSGANSYTGG
+2107 GTLTLSGSNTYTGG
-2121 TTISGGTLVASNVE
+2121 TTINDGTLIATSVD
-2135 ALGSSDVT
+2135 ALGSGDVT

-2148 ELNTGGDFTNNI
+2148 ALNTGGTFDNAI

-2197 VEALGTGDITDNAV
+2197 VEALGTGDVTDNATLEMNTGGDFINNIGGTGRVEKSGDDALTLSGSNTYTGGTTINDGTLIATSVDALGSGDVTNNAVLELNTGGDFINNIGGTGRVEKSGDETLTLSGSNTYTGGTLISGGTLVATNVEALGTGDVTDNAVLELNTGGDFINNIGGTGRVEKSGDDTLTLSGSNSYTGGTLISSGTLVATNVDALGSGDVTDNATLELNTGGTFDNAISGSGQVVKSGDETLTLSGANSYTGGTLISSGTLVANDVNALGTGDVTDNAV

-2235 ETLTLSGSNTYT
+2235 ETLTLSG
-2247 GGTTISGGTLV
+2247 
-2258 ASNVDALG
+2258 
-2266 TGDVTDNATLELNT
+2266 
-2280 GGTFDNVISGSGQVV
+2280 
-2295 KSGDKTLTLSGANSY
+2295 ANSY
-2310 TGGTTINDGTLVASN
+2310 TG
-2325 VDALGSGDVTN
+2325 
-2336 DAVLELNTGGDFT
+2336 
-2349 NNISGSGQV
+2349 
-2358 VKSGDETLTLS
+2358 
-2369 GTNSYTDGTLISGGT
+2369 GTLISGGT
-2384 LVATNLEALGTGDV
+2384 LVATSVEALGSGDV
-2398 TNNAT
+2398 TDNAV

-2410 DFTNNIS
+2410 TFDNAIS

-2436 SYTGGTT
+2436 SYTGGT
-2443 ISGGTLVASNVEALG
+2443 L
-2458 SGDVTDNATLEMNTG
+2458 
-2473 GDFDNAISGSGQVVK
+2473 
-2488 SGDKTLTLSGANSY
+2488 
-2502 TGGTTISGGTLVAS
+2502 ISGGTLVAS

-2546 THDNATT
+2546 THDNAIT

-2651 VNAADDTRYDVTA
+2651 VNADDDTRYDVTA

-2769 FGGHNATVNGHVNNQ
+2769 FGGHNSTVNGHVNNQ

-2875 IEVGGQSDGDFTLYK
+2875 IEVGGQSDGDFRLYK

-2939 GGDVTPPDGGGDV
+2939 GGEV

-2972 PDDGGDVTPPDD
+2972 PDDDGEVTPPDDGGDITPPDDGGDITPPD

-3076 VGLMGSYINAN
+3076 VGLMGSYINAS

-3209 DSWTTRLGM
+3209 DSWTTRLGV

-3246 AATFG
+3246 SATFG

-3262 RVEVKVGIQ
+3262 RMEVKVGIQ

>member
-76 ETGNTVATDTAT
+76 EAGNTIATDTAA

-111 SSLTDSQ
+111 SSLIDSQ

-140 NEDGTIML
+140 SADGTILL

-157 ARIENN
+157 GRIENSAIYVHN
-163 ATYEHDPQDIPQ
+163 LDLGAPEIDAAI
-175 EYAGVYMLNGGS
+175 YMLNGGS
-187 YVSSESGVLEGVS
+187 YVSSENGVLKGVS
-200 GVIVQSGEAHI
+200 GVIVQSGEVHI
-211 TNGGMINSDGSW
+211 TNGGTINSDGSW
-223 RSYGVEFRDGTYG
+223 RSYGVELRGGAYG

-250 GSGKI
+250 GSGEI
-255 EDAAIYVHTLN
+255 EDAAIYAHTF
-266 DMAVSGSVSVDNSG
+266 DDIAAGDYVSVDNSG
-280 LMQSDFIT
+280 LLQSDFIA
-288 VALYY
+288 VALYH
-293 GSHFEVVNRV
+293 GAHFEVINRA

-315 GIKSTAMELKV
+315 GIQSAAMELKA
-326 GVDNLVTNDGTISAY
+326 GANNLVTNDGTISAY

-366 TTTGGGSGDASVYVH
+366 TTTGGGAGDASVYVH

-391 SGTMSSSVYG
+391 SGTMSSTVYG
-401 VYLDSTRS
+401 VYLDSARS

-512 TIVAKDNG
+512 AIVAKDNG

-546 IQYNSGTSGTITNTG
+546 IHYYSGTSGTITNTG

-590 DSSVYGVYVT
+590 DSSVFGVYVT

-610 GSITANTAVQLNGN
+610 GSITANTAVQFHGN

-632 AILGDTNGVTIN
+632 AILGDTNGVTIS

-651 SQGKI
+651 NQGKI

-676 NTGTEISGNITDDN
+676 NTGTEISGSITDDN

-717 TSSGDWTLPGATM
+717 TSSGDWTLSGATM

-774 GAFNGDIVDNGTL
+774 GTFNGDIVDNGTL

-804 GNVIKQGGG
+804 GNVVKQGGG

-954 DDITINGNAM
+954 DGITINGNAM
-964 NSDAFIT
+964 NPDAFIT

-1052 GGTTISD
+1052 GGTTISE

-1103 DDALTLSGT
+1103 D
-1112 NTYSGGTT
+1112 
-1120 ISGGTLIASNVEAL
+1120 
-1134 GTGDVTDNAVLELN
+1134 
-1148 TGGDFANNIG
+1148 
-1158 GSGQVVKSGD
+1158 
-1168 ETLTL
+1168 
-1173 SGTNSYTGGT
+1173 
-1183 TISGGTLVASNV
+1183 
-1195 EALGSG
+1195 
-1201 DVTDNATLEMNTGG
+1201 
-1215 DFANNIGGTG
+1215 
-1225 SVVKS
+1225 
-1230 GDKTLTLSGSNIY
+1230 KTLTLSG
-1243 TGGTLISGGTLIA
+1243 
-1256 TNVDALGTGD
+1256 
-1266 VTDNATLEMN
+1266 
-1276 TGGDFA
+1276 A
-1282 NAIGGTGSVV
+1282 NS
-1292 KSGDETLTLSGSNIY
+1292 Y

-1357 SGDDALTLSGNNSY
+1357 SGDEMLTLSGANSYTGGTTISGGTLVASNVEALGSGDVTDNATLELNTGGDFDNAISGSGQVVKSGDDALTLSGNNSY

-1386 VEALGSGDVTDNAT
+1386 VEALGSGDVTN
-1400 LALNTGGDF
+1400 
-1409 TNNIGGTGR
+1409 
-1418 VEKSGDDA
+1418 DA
-1426 LTLSGANSYTG
+1426 
-1437 GTLISGGT
+1437 
-1445 LVATNVDALGTGNV
+1445 V
-1459 TDNATLELNTGG
+1459 LELNTGG

-1495 ANSYTGGTTISSGTL
+1495 ANSYTGGTTISGGTL
-1510 IATNVEALGT
+1510 VASNVEALG
-1520 GDVTDNATLELNTG
+1520 
-1534 GDFDNNIGGTGS
+1534 
-1546 VVKSGDETLTLSGAN
+1546 SGDIT
-1561 SYTGGTTISGGTLV
+1561 
-1575 ATSVDALGSGDVTDN
+1575 
-1590 ATLEMNTGGDFAN
+1590 
-1603 NIGGTGSVVKSGDK
+1603 
-1617 TLTLSGSNTYA
+1617 
-1628 GGTTINDGTLVANNV
+1628 
-1643 EALGTGDVIDNATL
+1643 DNATL

-1680 KTLTLSGANSY
+1680 ETLTLSGTNTY
-1691 SGATTISGG
+1691 TGGTTISGG
-1700 TLIAANVNA
+1700 TLIATHVNA

-1723 DASGQFTVTDLTT
+1723 DASGQFAVTDLTT

-1842 GRIDDMGKQYELTT
+1842 GRIDDTGKQYELTT

-1888 VLENVDATLDPA
+1888 VLENVDATLDPDSA
-1900 SSTGWDGTSLIKQG
+1900 TGWDGTSLIKQG

-1926 TGGTT
+1926 TVGTT

-1973 VVKSGDD
+1973 VVKSGDKM
-1980 ALTLSG
+1980 LTLSG
-1986 ANTYTGGTTINDGT
+1986 TNSYSGGTLISGGT
-2000 LVACNVEALGTGDV
+2000 LVATNVDALGSGDV
-2014 TDNATLELNTG
+2014 TDDATLELNTG
-2025 GTFDNVISG
+2025 GTFDNAISG
-2034 SGQMV
+2034 SGQVV

-2053 YTGGTTISGGTLVA
+2053 YTGGTI
-2067 TSVDALGSGDVTNDA
+2067 
-2082 VLELNTG
+2082 
-2089 GDFDNAISGSGQ
+2089 
-2101 VVKSGD
+2101 
-2107 ETLTLSGANSYTGG
+2107 
-2121 TTISGGTLVASNVE
+2121 ISGGTLVASNVE
-2135 ALGSSDVT
+2135 ALGTGDVT
-2143 DNATL
+2143 ND
-2148 ELNTGGDFTNNI
+2148 
-2160 SGSGQVVKSG
+2160 
-2170 DDVLTLSGAN
+2170 
-2180 SYSGGT
+2180 
-2186 LISDGT
+2186 
-2192 LVASN
+2192 
-2197 VEALGTGDITDNAV
+2197 AV

-2247 GGTTISGGTLV
+2247 GGTLISGGTLV
-2258 ASNVDALG
+2258 ASNV
-2266 TGDVTDNATLELNT
+2266 E
-2280 GGTFDNVISGSGQVV
+2280 
-2295 KSGDKTLTLSGANSY
+2295 
-2310 TGGTTINDGTLVASN
+2310 
-2325 VDALGSGDVTN
+2325 ALGSGDVTN

-2349 NNISGSGQV
+2349 N
-2358 VKSGDETLTLS
+2358 
-2369 GTNSYTDGTLISGGT
+2369 
-2384 LVATNLEALGTGDV
+2384 A
-2398 TNNAT
+2398 
-2403 LELNTGG
+2403 
-2410 DFTNNIS
+2410 IS

-2436 SYTGGTT
+2436 SYTGGTL
-2443 ISGGTLVASNVEALG
+2443 ISGGTLIASNVEALG
-2458 SGDVTDNATLEMNTG
+2458 TGDVTDNAVLELNTG
-2473 GDFDNAISGSGQVVK
+2473 GDFDNAISGSGQVEK
-2488 SGDKTLTLSGANSY
+2488 SGDETLTLSGANSY
-2502 TGGTTISGGTLVAS
+2502 TGGTLISSGTLVANDVNALGTGDVTDNAVLELNTGGTFDNAISGSGQVVKSGDETLTLSGS
-2516 NVEALGSGDIDN
+2516 NTYTGGTTINDGTLIATSVDALGSGD
-2528 YASLQLNA
+2528 
-2536 SGQFVTANLT
+2536 VT
-2546 THDNATT
+2546 DNAV
-2553 AIGAGS
+2553 
-2559 ALRANT
+2559 L
-2565 LTQEANSTL
+2565 E
-2574 AVHLIDS
+2574 
-2581 NSGAIVTADHAN
+2581 
-2593 LGGTLDI
+2593 
-2600 TGIGNVA
+2600 
-2607 KSWTRDAYAYTLID
+2607 
-2621 TDSAIN
+2621 
-2627 SDFAQFTVAGMDA
+2627 
-2640 KQVDFLTVDGR
+2640 
-2651 VNAADDTRYDVTA
+2651 
-2664 SLSWYADSDNA
+2664 
-2675 ATDAHGTF
+2675 
-2683 TLSEQGHSFTLN
+2683 LN
-2695 TALTDVDATLNPDSA
+2695 T
-2710 TYWDGKSLIKRGA
+2710 
-2723 GTLILGAQNTYSGDT
+2723 
-2738 DVQEGALWLA
+2738 
-2748 ETATIGSAGSAQ
+2748 
-2760 AVNIAANAA
+2760 
-2769 FGGHNATVNGHVNNQ
+2769 GG
-2784 GSLYFVDTFTVNGD
+2784 
-2798 VVNSSAMISGSDQP
+2798 
-2812 NNTLTIAGNY
+2812 
-2822 TGNDGHLYLN
+2822 
-2832 TQLGDDSSPTD
+2832 
-2843 KLIVTGDTAGSTTLH
+2843 
-2858 ITNVN
+2858 
-2863 GLGAQTVNGIEV
+2863 
-2875 IEVGGQSDGDFTLYK
+2875 
-2890 GHVDINAWTYTLKQD
+2890 
-2905 GGDWYL
+2905 
-2911 RSESDDV
+2911 
-2918 PDDGGEVTPPDDGGE
+2918 
-2933 VTPPDD
+2933 
-2939 GGDVTPPDGGGDV
+2939 
-2952 TPPDDGGE
+2952 
-2960 VTPPDDGGEVTP
+2960 
-2972 PDDGGDVTPPDD
+2972 
-2984 GGDVTPVAPQY
+2984 
-2995 RADIGVYLGNQWMA
+2995 
-3009 RNLQMQTLYDREG
+3009 
-3022 SQYRSAD
+3022 
-3029 GSIWMRF
+3029 
-3036 KAGKAES
+3036 
-3043 QAVNGN
+3043 
-3049 VDIDSDYSQFQLG
+3049 
-3062 GDILTWSDGAQSVT
+3062 
-3076 VGLMGSYINAN
+3076 
-3087 TDSTGNRGAD
+3087 
-3097 GSQFSANGSVDGYNL
+3097 
-3112 GLYATWFADAQSHRG
+3112 
-3127 AYIDSWYQYGAYNNS
+3127 
-3142 VDNDGLSASRY
+3142 
-3153 DSAAHAVSLETGYR
+3153 
-3167 YDIALSNRN
+3167 
-3176 TVSLTP
+3176 
-3182 QAQVTWQRYS
+3182 
-3192 ADTVIDDGGT
+3192 
-3202 RISGQND
+3202 
-3209 DSWTTRLGM
+3209 
-3218 RVDGKL
+3218 
-3224 YKESGRIQ
+3224 
-3232 PFMEVNWLHASDNA
+3232 
-3246 AATFG
+3246 
-3251 DTKVSQ
+3251 
-3257 DLPND
+3257 
-3262 RVEVKVGIQ
+3262 
-3271 ANVSERLS
+3271 
-3279 VYAQAAGQKGKNDYG
+3279 
-3294 DASFSLNMRYN
+3294 
-3305 W
+3305 

>member
-76 ETGNTVATDTAT
+76 ETGNTIATDTAA

-140 NEDGTIML
+140 NEDGTILL

-157 ARIENN
+157 GRIENSAIYVHN
-163 ATYEHDPQDIPQ
+163 LDLGAPEIDAAI
-175 EYAGVYMLNGGS
+175 YMLNGGS
-187 YVSSESGVLEGVS
+187 YVSSENGVLKGVS
-200 GVIVQSGEAHI
+200 GVIVQSGEVHI
-211 TNGGMINSDGSW
+211 TNGGTINSDGSW
-223 RSYGVEFRDGTYG
+223 RSYGVELRGGAYG

-250 GSGKI
+250 GSGEI
-255 EDAAIYVHTLN
+255 EDAAIYAHTF
-266 DMAVSGSVSVDNSG
+266 DDIAAGDYVSVDNSG
-280 LMQSDFIT
+280 LLQSDFIA
-288 VALYY
+288 VALYH
-293 GSHFEVVNRV
+293 GAHFEVINRA

-315 GIKSTAMELKV
+315 GIQSAAMELKA

-366 TTTGGGSGDASVYVH
+366 TTTGGGAGDASVYVH

-391 SGTMSSSVYG
+391 SGTMSSTVYG
-401 VYLDSTRS
+401 VYLDSARS

-490 TTTSTGISIAGGNNQ
+490 TATSTGISIASGNNQ
-505 ITTESGS
+505 VTTESGS
-512 TIVAKDNG
+512 AIVAKDNG

-546 IQYNSGTSGTITNTG
+546 IQYNSGASGTITNTG

-590 DSSVYGVYVT
+590 DSSVFGVYVT

-632 AILGDTNGVTIN
+632 AILGDTNGVTIS

-651 SQGKI
+651 NQGKI
-656 TGGTNAILINSG
+656 TGGTNAVLINSG

-676 NTGTEISGNITDDN
+676 NTGTEISGSITDGN

-717 TSSGDWTLPGATM
+717 TSSGDWTLSGATM

-745 TLILNGA
+745 TLIVNGA

-763 TTLQIGNSGTL
+763 TTLQIGNGGTL
-774 GAFNGDIVDNGTL
+774 GAFNGNIVDNGTL

-804 GNVIKQGGG
+804 GNVVKQGGG

-849 RAYLKLDAASASD
+849 RAYLKLEAANAGD

-954 DDITINGNAM
+954 DGITINGNAM
-964 NSDAFIT
+964 NPDAFIT

-994 RYNAAIDAHGTFN
+994 RDNAAIDAHGTFN

-1059 GTLVANNV
+1059 GTLVATNV

-1103 DDALTLSGT
+1103 D
-1112 NTYSGGTT
+1112 
-1120 ISGGTLIASNVEAL
+1120 
-1134 GTGDVTDNAVLELN
+1134 
-1148 TGGDFANNIG
+1148 
-1158 GSGQVVKSGD
+1158 
-1168 ETLTL
+1168 ET
-1173 SGTNSYTGGT
+1173 
-1183 TISGGTLVASNV
+1183 
-1195 EALGSG
+1195 
-1201 DVTDNATLEMNTGG
+1201 
-1215 DFANNIGGTG
+1215 
-1225 SVVKS
+1225 
-1230 GDKTLTLSGSNIY
+1230 
-1243 TGGTLISGGTLIA
+1243 
-1256 TNVDALGTGD
+1256 
-1266 VTDNATLEMN
+1266 
-1276 TGGDFA
+1276 
-1282 NAIGGTGSVV
+1282 
-1292 KSGDETLTLSGSNIY
+1292 
-1307 TGGTTISGG
+1307 
-1316 TLVAT
+1316 
-1321 NVEALGSGDV
+1321 
-1331 TDNATLEL
+1331 
-1339 NTGGTFDNVISG
+1339 
-1351 SGQVVK
+1351 
-1357 SGDDALTLSGNNSY
+1357 
-1371 TGGTLISDGTLVASN
+1371 
-1386 VEALGSGDVTDNAT
+1386 
-1400 LALNTGGDF
+1400 
-1409 TNNIGGTGR
+1409 
-1418 VEKSGDDA
+1418 

-1445 LVATNVDALGTGNV
+1445 LVA
-1459 TDNATLELNTGG
+1459 
-1471 DFDNAISGS
+1471 S
-1480 GQVVKSGDKTLTLSG
+1480 
-1495 ANSYTGGTTISSGTL
+1495 
-1510 IATNVEALGT
+1510 NVEALGT
-1520 GDVTDNATLELNTG
+1520 GDVTDNAT
-1534 GDFDNNIGGTGS
+1534 
-1546 VVKSGDETLTLSGAN
+1546 
-1561 SYTGGTTISGGTLV
+1561 
-1575 ATSVDALGSGDVTDN
+1575 
-1590 ATLEMNTGGDFAN
+1590 
-1603 NIGGTGSVVKSGDK
+1603 
-1617 TLTLSGSNTYA
+1617 
-1628 GGTTINDGTLVANNV
+1628 
-1643 EALGTGDVIDNATL
+1643 
-1657 ELNTGG
+1657 
-1663 DFDNAISGSGQV
+1663 
-1675 VKSGD
+1675 
-1680 KTLTLSGANSY
+1680 
-1691 SGATTISGG
+1691 
-1700 TLIAANVNA
+1700 
-1709 LGTGAIDNRASLLL
+1709 
-1723 DASGQFTVTDLTT
+1723 
-1736 ESGGNTEIGAG
+1736 
-1747 STLQATTLTQKS
+1747 
-1759 DSTLTINLNSNT
+1759 
-1771 ADPVIHA
+1771 
-1778 ASQVSLAGTLD
+1778 
-1789 ITGVGDVL
+1789 
-1797 DSDPAST
+1797 
-1804 DDLDTFTLIASDKT
+1804 
-1818 IAGDFEKLT
+1818 
-1827 VAGMDADLADFITVD
+1827 
-1842 GRIDDMGKQYELTT
+1842 
-1856 ALTWYA
+1856 
-1862 DRDDAVT
+1862 
-1869 DAHGTFNLT
+1869 
-1878 NADGS
+1878 
-1883 FAVNT
+1883 
-1888 VLENVDATLDPA
+1888 
-1900 SSTGWDGTSLIKQG
+1900 
-1914 AGTLILNAENTY
+1914 
-1926 TGGTT
+1926 
-1931 ISGGTLVATNVD
+1931 
-1943 ALGSGDV
+1943 
-1950 TDDATLELNT
+1950 
-1960 GGTFDNAISGSGQ
+1960 
-1973 VVKSGDD
+1973 
-1980 ALTLSG
+1980 
-1986 ANTYTGGTTINDGT
+1986 
-2000 LVACNVEALGTGDV
+2000 
-2014 TDNATLELNTG
+2014 
-2025 GTFDNVISG
+2025 
-2034 SGQMV
+2034 
-2039 KSGDDTLTLSGSNT
+2039 
-2053 YTGGTTISGGTLVA
+2053 
-2067 TSVDALGSGDVTNDA
+2067 
-2082 VLELNTG
+2082 LELNTG

-2107 ETLTLSGANSYTGG
+2107 ETLTLSGT
-2121 TTISGGTLVASNVE
+2121 
-2135 ALGSSDVT
+2135 
-2143 DNATL
+2143 
-2148 ELNTGGDFTNNI
+2148 
-2160 SGSGQVVKSG
+2160 
-2170 DDVLTLSGAN
+2170 
-2180 SYSGGT
+2180 
-2186 LISDGT
+2186 
-2192 LVASN
+2192 
-2197 VEALGTGDITDNAV
+2197 
-2211 LELNTG
+2211 
-2217 GDFDNAIS
+2217 
-2225 GSGQVVKSGD
+2225 
-2235 ETLTLSGSNTYT
+2235 NTYT
-2247 GGTTISGGTLV
+2247 GGTL
-2258 ASNVDALG
+2258 
-2266 TGDVTDNATLELNT
+2266 
-2280 GGTFDNVISGSGQVV
+2280 
-2295 KSGDKTLTLSGANSY
+2295 
-2310 TGGTTINDGTLVASN
+2310 
-2325 VDALGSGDVTN
+2325 
-2336 DAVLELNTGGDFT
+2336 
-2349 NNISGSGQV
+2349 
-2358 VKSGDETLTLS
+2358 
-2369 GTNSYTDGTLISGGT
+2369 
-2384 LVATNLEALGTGDV
+2384 
-2398 TNNAT
+2398 
-2403 LELNTGG
+2403 
-2410 DFTNNIS
+2410 
-2417 GSGQVVK
+2417 
-2424 SGDETLTLSGAN
+2424 
-2436 SYTGGTT
+2436 

-2458 SGDVTDNATLEMNTG
+2458 SGN
-2473 GDFDNAISGSGQVVK
+2473 
-2488 SGDKTLTLSGANSY
+2488 
-2502 TGGTTISGGTLVAS
+2502 
-2516 NVEALGSGDIDN
+2516 IDN

-2574 AVHLIDS
+2574 AVHLTDS
-2581 NSGAIVTADHAN
+2581 NSDAIVTADHAN

-2621 TDSAIN
+2621 SDSAIN

-2651 VNAADDTRYDVTA
+2651 VNADDDTRYDVTA

-2710 TYWDGKSLIKRGA
+2710 TGWDGKSLIKRGA

-2738 DVQEGALWLA
+2738 DVQEGTLWLA

-2918 PDDGGEVTPPDDGGE
+2918 PDDGGDVI
-2933 VTPPDD
+2933 PPDD
-2939 GGDVTPPDGGGDV
+2939 GGD
-2952 TPPDDGGE
+2952 
-2960 VTPPDDGGEVTP
+2960 VTP

-2984 GGDVTPVAPQY
+2984 GGDVTPPDDDGDITPPDGGDVTPVTPQY

-3076 VGLMGSYINAN
+3076 VGLMGSYINAS

-3209 DSWTTRLGM
+3209 DSWTTRLGV

-3246 AATFG
+3246 SATFG

>member
-140 NEDGTIML
+140 NEDGTILL

-157 ARIENN
+157 ARIENS
-163 ATYEHDPQDIPQ
+163 ATYEHDPEDIPQ

-211 TNGGMINSDGSW
+211 TNGGMISSDGSW

-250 GSGKI
+250 GSNKI

-288 VALYY
+288 VALYH

-366 TTTGGGSGDASVYVH
+366 TTTGGGAGDASVYVH

-391 SGTMSSSVYG
+391 SGTMSSTVYG
-401 VYLDSTRS
+401 VYLDSARS

-419 GAISAN
+419 SAISAN

-490 TTTSTGISIAGGNNQ
+490 TATSTGISIAGGNNQ

-512 TIVAKDNG
+512 AIVAKDNG

-540 SSISYG
+540 SSNSYG
-546 IQYNSGTSGTITNTG
+546 IQYNSGASGTITNTG

-569 AGDASVYAHGGAVT
+569 VGDASVYAHGGAVT

-590 DSSVYGVYVT
+590 DSSVFGVYVT

-651 SQGKI
+651 NQGKI
-656 TGGTNAILINSG
+656 TGGTNAVLINSG

-676 NTGTEISGNITDDN
+676 NTGTEMSGSITDGN

-717 TSSGDWTLPGATM
+717 TSSGDWTLSGATM

-745 TLILNGA
+745 TLIVNGA

-804 GNVIKQGGG
+804 GNVVKQGGG

-840 ALGSGNIDN
+840 ALSSGNIDN

-899 ADLTATSG
+899 ADLTETSG

-954 DDITINGNAM
+954 DGITINGNAM
-964 NSDAFIT
+964 NPDAFIT
-971 VVGQKNVNDT
+971 VVGQKNANDT

-994 RYNAAIDAHGTFN
+994 RDNAAIDAHGTFN

-1014 FTVNTVLENVDAN
+1014 FTVNTVLENVGAN

-1059 GTLVANNV
+1059 GTLIANNV
-1067 EALGTGNVTDNA
+1067 EALGTGDVTDNA
-1079 TLELNTGGDF
+1079 TLELNTGGTF

-1103 DDALTLSGT
+1103 DETLALSGINSYT
-1112 NTYSGGTT
+1112 GGTT

-1168 ETLTL
+1168 D
-1173 SGTNSYTGGT
+1173 
-1183 TISGGTLVASNV
+1183 A
-1195 EALGSG
+1195 
-1201 DVTDNATLEMNTGG
+1201 
-1215 DFANNIGGTG
+1215 
-1225 SVVKS
+1225 
-1230 GDKTLTLSGSNIY
+1230 LTLSGSN
-1243 TGGTLISGGTLIA
+1243 T
-1256 TNVDALGTGD
+1256 
-1266 VTDNATLEMN
+1266 
-1276 TGGDFA
+1276 
-1282 NAIGGTGSVV
+1282 
-1292 KSGDETLTLSGSNIY
+1292 
-1307 TGGTTISGG
+1307 
-1316 TLVAT
+1316 
-1321 NVEALGSGDV
+1321 
-1331 TDNATLEL
+1331 
-1339 NTGGTFDNVISG
+1339 
-1351 SGQVVK
+1351 
-1357 SGDDALTLSGNNSY
+1357 Y
-1371 TGGTLISDGTLVASN
+1371 TGGTLISDGTLV
-1386 VEALGSGDVTDNAT
+1386 
-1400 LALNTGGDF
+1400 
-1409 TNNIGGTGR
+1409 
-1418 VEKSGDDA
+1418 
-1426 LTLSGANSYTG
+1426 
-1437 GTLISGGT
+1437 
-1445 LVATNVDALGTGNV
+1445 
-1459 TDNATLELNTGG
+1459 
-1471 DFDNAISGS
+1471 
-1480 GQVVKSGDKTLTLSG
+1480 
-1495 ANSYTGGTTISSGTL
+1495 
-1510 IATNVEALGT
+1510 ATNVEALGT
-1520 GDVTDNATLELNTG
+1520 GDVTDNAVLELNTG
-1534 GDFDNNIGGTGS
+1534 GDFT
-1546 VVKSGDETLTLSGAN
+1546 
-1561 SYTGGTTISGGTLV
+1561 
-1575 ATSVDALGSGDVTDN
+1575 
-1590 ATLEMNTGGDFAN
+1590 
-1603 NIGGTGSVVKSGDK
+1603 
-1617 TLTLSGSNTYA
+1617 
-1628 GGTTINDGTLVANNV
+1628 
-1643 EALGTGDVIDNATL
+1643 
-1657 ELNTGG
+1657 
-1663 DFDNAISGSGQV
+1663 NAISGSGQV

-1700 TLIAANVNA
+1700 TLIATHVNA

-1771 ADPVIHA
+1771 VDPVIHA

-1842 GRIDDMGKQYELTT
+1842 GRIDDTGKQYELTT

-1900 SSTGWDGTSLIKQG
+1900 NATGWDGTSLIKQG

-1931 ISGGTLVATNVD
+1931 ISGGTLVATNVE

-1950 TDDATLELNT
+1950 TDNATLELNT

-1973 VVKSGDD
+1973 VVKSGD
-1980 ALTLSG
+1980 
-1986 ANTYTGGTTINDGT
+1986 
-2000 LVACNVEALGTGDV
+2000 
-2014 TDNATLELNTG
+2014 
-2025 GTFDNVISG
+2025 
-2034 SGQMV
+2034 
-2039 KSGDDTLTLSGSNT
+2039 KTLTLSGSNT
-2053 YTGGTTISGGTLVA
+2053 YTGGTTISDGTLVA
-2067 TSVDALGSGDVTNDA
+2067 SNVEALGTGDVTNDA

-2089 GDFDNAISGSGQ
+2089 GTFDNAISGSGQ

-2107 ETLTLSGANSYTGG
+2107 ETLTLSG
-2121 TTISGGTLVASNVE
+2121 
-2135 ALGSSDVT
+2135 
-2143 DNATL
+2143 
-2148 ELNTGGDFTNNI
+2148 
-2160 SGSGQVVKSG
+2160 
-2170 DDVLTLSGAN
+2170 
-2180 SYSGGT
+2180 
-2186 LISDGT
+2186 
-2192 LVASN
+2192 
-2197 VEALGTGDITDNAV
+2197 
-2211 LELNTG
+2211 
-2217 GDFDNAIS
+2217 
-2225 GSGQVVKSGD
+2225 
-2235 ETLTLSGSNTYT
+2235 
-2247 GGTTISGGTLV
+2247 
-2258 ASNVDALG
+2258 
-2266 TGDVTDNATLELNT
+2266 
-2280 GGTFDNVISGSGQVV
+2280 
-2295 KSGDKTLTLSGANSY
+2295 
-2310 TGGTTINDGTLVASN
+2310 
-2325 VDALGSGDVTN
+2325 
-2336 DAVLELNTGGDFT
+2336 
-2349 NNISGSGQV
+2349 
-2358 VKSGDETLTLS
+2358 
-2369 GTNSYTDGTLISGGT
+2369 
-2384 LVATNLEALGTGDV
+2384 
-2398 TNNAT
+2398 
-2403 LELNTGG
+2403 
-2410 DFTNNIS
+2410 
-2417 GSGQVVK
+2417 
-2424 SGDETLTLSGAN
+2424 
-2436 SYTGGTT
+2436 
-2443 ISGGTLVASNVEALG
+2443 
-2458 SGDVTDNATLEMNTG
+2458 
-2473 GDFDNAISGSGQVVK
+2473 
-2488 SGDKTLTLSGANSY
+2488 
-2502 TGGTTISGGTLVAS
+2502 
-2516 NVEALGSGDIDN
+2516 
-2528 YASLQLNA
+2528 
-2536 SGQFVTANLT
+2536 
-2546 THDNATT
+2546 
-2553 AIGAGS
+2553 
-2559 ALRANT
+2559 
-2565 LTQEANSTL
+2565 
-2574 AVHLIDS
+2574 
-2581 NSGAIVTADHAN
+2581 
-2593 LGGTLDI
+2593 
-2600 TGIGNVA
+2600 
-2607 KSWTRDAYAYTLID
+2607 
-2621 TDSAIN
+2621 
-2627 SDFAQFTVAGMDA
+2627 
-2640 KQVDFLTVDGR
+2640 
-2651 VNAADDTRYDVTA
+2651 
-2664 SLSWYADSDNA
+2664 
-2675 ATDAHGTF
+2675 
-2683 TLSEQGHSFTLN
+2683 
-2695 TALTDVDATLNPDSA
+2695 
-2710 TYWDGKSLIKRGA
+2710 
-2723 GTLILGAQNTYSGDT
+2723 
-2738 DVQEGALWLA
+2738 
-2748 ETATIGSAGSAQ
+2748 
-2760 AVNIAANAA
+2760 
-2769 FGGHNATVNGHVNNQ
+2769 
-2784 GSLYFVDTFTVNGD
+2784 
-2798 VVNSSAMISGSDQP
+2798 
-2812 NNTLTIAGNY
+2812 
-2822 TGNDGHLYLN
+2822 
-2832 TQLGDDSSPTD
+2832 
-2843 KLIVTGDTAGSTTLH
+2843 
-2858 ITNVN
+2858 
-2863 GLGAQTVNGIEV
+2863 
-2875 IEVGGQSDGDFTLYK
+2875 
-2890 GHVDINAWTYTLKQD
+2890 
-2905 GGDWYL
+2905 
-2911 RSESDDV
+2911 
-2918 PDDGGEVTPPDDGGE
+2918 
-2933 VTPPDD
+2933 
-2939 GGDVTPPDGGGDV
+2939 
-2952 TPPDDGGE
+2952 
-2960 VTPPDDGGEVTP
+2960 
-2972 PDDGGDVTPPDD
+2972 
-2984 GGDVTPVAPQY
+2984 
-2995 RADIGVYLGNQWMA
+2995 
-3009 RNLQMQTLYDREG
+3009 
-3022 SQYRSAD
+3022 
-3029 GSIWMRF
+3029 
-3036 KAGKAES
+3036 
-3043 QAVNGN
+3043 
-3049 VDIDSDYSQFQLG
+3049 
-3062 GDILTWSDGAQSVT
+3062 
-3076 VGLMGSYINAN
+3076 
-3087 TDSTGNRGAD
+3087 
-3097 GSQFSANGSVDGYNL
+3097 
-3112 GLYATWFADAQSHRG
+3112 
-3127 AYIDSWYQYGAYNNS
+3127 
-3142 VDNDGLSASRY
+3142 
-3153 DSAAHAVSLETGYR
+3153 
-3167 YDIALSNRN
+3167 
-3176 TVSLTP
+3176 
-3182 QAQVTWQRYS
+3182 
-3192 ADTVIDDGGT
+3192 
-3202 RISGQND
+3202 
-3209 DSWTTRLGM
+3209 
-3218 RVDGKL
+3218 
-3224 YKESGRIQ
+3224 
-3232 PFMEVNWLHASDNA
+3232 
-3246 AATFG
+3246 
-3251 DTKVSQ
+3251 
-3257 DLPND
+3257 
-3262 RVEVKVGIQ
+3262 
-3271 ANVSERLS
+3271 
-3279 VYAQAAGQKGKNDYG
+3279 
-3294 DASFSLNMRYN
+3294 
-3305 W
+3305 

>member
-1 MNKTYNIIWNAAR
+1 
-14 GMYIVTSELAR
+14 G
-25 SGSRAIVSVSASCA
+25 
-39 VTLLAMDAAPA
+39 
-50 VAEETRVSIPS
+50 
-61 QTTTYTLSG
+61 
-70 ATPFVV
+70 
-76 ETGNTVATDTAT
+76 
-88 SAAIVGDNS
+88 
-97 NDWDLLIES
+97 
-106 GAVVG
+106 
-111 SSLTDSQ
+111 
-118 AMNLDSLTGATS
+118 
-130 VHNQGTITGS
+130 
-140 NEDGTIML
+140 
-148 QNGGSVIND
+148 
-157 ARIENN
+157 
-163 ATYEHDPQDIPQ
+163 
-175 EYAGVYMLNGGS
+175 
-187 YVSSESGVLEGVS
+187 
-200 GVIVQSGEAHI
+200 
-211 TNGGMINSDGSW
+211 
-223 RSYGVEFRDGTYG
+223 
-236 TIVNTGTIITTASD
+236 
-250 GSGKI
+250 
-255 EDAAIYVHTLN
+255 
-266 DMAVSGSVSVDNSG
+266 
-280 LMQSDFIT
+280 
-288 VALYY
+288 
-293 GSHFEVVNRV
+293 
-303 GGVITAGNSSLV
+303 
-315 GIKSTAMELKV
+315 
-326 GVDNLVTNDGTISAY
+326 
-341 GTANTYGIH
+341 
-350 YGEST
+350 
-355 SGGVITNTGSI
+355 
-366 TTTGGGSGDASVYVH
+366 
-381 GNGDGTVVNN
+381 
-391 SGTMSSSVYG
+391 
-401 VYLDSTRS
+401 
-409 KGHTLNNQAG
+409 
-419 GAISAN
+419 
-425 TAVAING
+425 
-432 NGNTITNQGKMTGVS
+432 
-447 DGLLISG
+447 
-454 NNNIVTTSGG
+454 
-464 EISGKNGIRVSKGSG
+464 
-479 NQITAKSGSKI
+479 
-490 TTTSTGISIAGGNNQ
+490 
-505 ITTESGS
+505 
-512 TIVAKDNG
+512 
-520 ILINSGANNV
+520 
-530 TNGGSITATG
+530 
-540 SSISYG
+540 
-546 IQYNSGTSGTITNTG
+546 
-561 TITTTGKG
+561 
-569 AGDASVYAHGGAVT
+569 
-583 INNSGTM
+583 
-590 DSSVYGVYVT
+590 
-600 TGHTLNNLAG
+600 
-610 GSITANTAVQLNGN
+610 
-624 NNTLANAG
+624 
-632 AILGDTNGVTIN
+632 
-644 GSGNTLT
+644 
-651 SQGKI
+651 
-656 TGGTNAILINSG
+656 
-668 SKNNTLTL
+668 
-676 NTGTEISGNITDDN
+676 
-690 NSASANNNLILD
+690 
-702 GEGTLGSSISGLNSV
+702 
-717 TSSGDWTLPGATM
+717 
-730 NLSGTTNSALWVKSG
+730 
-745 TLILNGA
+745 
-752 MTAKGA
+752 
-758 TVDSG
+758 
-763 TTLQIGNSGTL
+763 
-774 GAFNGDIVDNGTL
+774 
-787 TFNRSDAA
+787 
-795 AYGSVISGS
+795 
-804 GNVIKQGGG
+804 
-813 ELTLSNNNS
+813 
-822 YSGGTTIAEGTL
+822 
-834 TATAGG
+834 
-840 ALGSGNIDN
+840 
-849 RAYLKLDAASASD
+849 
-862 PFIVAD
+862 
-868 LTTHSGATVEI
+868 
-879 GAGSTLQANTLTQQ
+879 
-893 DGSTLT
+893 
-899 ADLTATSG
+899 
-907 PAIRAKNVNLDGTL
+907 
-921 NVASP
+921 
-926 ASQEPIRSTDD
+926 
-937 LISLAL
+937 
-943 IESDNAISGDF
+943 
-954 DDITINGNAM
+954 
-964 NSDAFIT
+964 
-971 VVGQKNVNDT
+971 
-981 HYDLVETLTWYAD
+981 
-994 RYNAAIDAHGTFN
+994 
-1007 LADADDS
+1007 
-1014 FTVNTVLENVDAN
+1014 
-1027 SGWNGQSL
+1027 
-1035 TKTGAGTL
+1035 
-1043 ILNAENTYT
+1043 
-1052 GGTTISD
+1052 
-1059 GTLVANNV
+1059 GTLVVSNV
-1067 EALGTGNVTDNA
+1067 EALGSGDVTDNA
-1079 TLELNTGGDF
+1079 TLELNTGGTF
-1089 DNAISG
+1089 DNVISG

-1103 DDALTLSGT
+1103 DEMLTLSG
-1112 NTYSGGTT
+1112 
-1120 ISGGTLIASNVEAL
+1120 A
-1134 GTGDVTDNAVLELN
+1134 
-1148 TGGDFANNIG
+1148 
-1158 GSGQVVKSGD
+1158 
-1168 ETLTL
+1168 
-1173 SGTNSYTGGT
+1173 NSYTGGT

-1201 DVTDNATLEMNTGG
+1201 DVTDNATLELNTGG
-1215 DFANNIGGTG
+1215 DF
-1225 SVVKS
+1225 
-1230 GDKTLTLSGSNIY
+1230 
-1243 TGGTLISGGTLIA
+1243 
-1256 TNVDALGTGD
+1256 
-1266 VTDNATLEMN
+1266 DNA
-1276 TGGDFA
+1276 
-1282 NAIGGTGSVV
+1282 
-1292 KSGDETLTLSGSNIY
+1292 
-1307 TGGTTISGG
+1307 
-1316 TLVAT
+1316 
-1321 NVEALGSGDV
+1321 
-1331 TDNATLEL
+1331 
-1339 NTGGTFDNVISG
+1339 ISG

-1386 VEALGSGDVTDNAT
+1386 VEALGSGDVTN
-1400 LALNTGGDF
+1400 
-1409 TNNIGGTGR
+1409 
-1418 VEKSGDDA
+1418 DA
-1426 LTLSGANSYTG
+1426 
-1437 GTLISGGT
+1437 
-1445 LVATNVDALGTGNV
+1445 V
-1459 TDNATLELNTGG
+1459 LELNTGG

-1495 ANSYTGGTTISSGTL
+1495 ANSYTGGTTISGGTL
-1510 IATNVEALGT
+1510 VASNVEALG
-1520 GDVTDNATLELNTG
+1520 
-1534 GDFDNNIGGTGS
+1534 
-1546 VVKSGDETLTLSGAN
+1546 SGDIT
-1561 SYTGGTTISGGTLV
+1561 
-1575 ATSVDALGSGDVTDN
+1575 
-1590 ATLEMNTGGDFAN
+1590 
-1603 NIGGTGSVVKSGDK
+1603 
-1617 TLTLSGSNTYA
+1617 
-1628 GGTTINDGTLVANNV
+1628 
-1643 EALGTGDVIDNATL
+1643 DNATL

-1680 KTLTLSGANSY
+1680 ETLTLSGTNTY
-1691 SGATTISGG
+1691 TGGTTISGG
-1700 TLIAANVNA
+1700 TLIATHVNA

-1723 DASGQFTVTDLTT
+1723 DASGQFAVTDLTT

-1842 GRIDDMGKQYELTT
+1842 GRIDDTGKQYELTT

-1888 VLENVDATLDPA
+1888 VLENVDATLDPDSA
-1900 SSTGWDGTSLIKQG
+1900 TGWDGTSLIKQG

-1926 TGGTT
+1926 TVGTT

-1973 VVKSGDD
+1973 VVKSGDKM
-1980 ALTLSG
+1980 LTLSG
-1986 ANTYTGGTTINDGT
+1986 TNSYSGGTLISGGT
-2000 LVACNVEALGTGDV
+2000 LVATNVDALGSGDV
-2014 TDNATLELNTG
+2014 TDDATLELNTG
-2025 GTFDNVISG
+2025 GTFDNAISG
-2034 SGQMV
+2034 SGQVV

-2053 YTGGTTISGGTLVA
+2053 YTGGTI
-2067 TSVDALGSGDVTNDA
+2067 
-2082 VLELNTG
+2082 
-2089 GDFDNAISGSGQ
+2089 
-2101 VVKSGD
+2101 
-2107 ETLTLSGANSYTGG
+2107 
-2121 TTISGGTLVASNVE
+2121 ISGGTLVASNVE
-2135 ALGSSDVT
+2135 ALGTGDVT
-2143 DNATL
+2143 ND
-2148 ELNTGGDFTNNI
+2148 
-2160 SGSGQVVKSG
+2160 
-2170 DDVLTLSGAN
+2170 
-2180 SYSGGT
+2180 
-2186 LISDGT
+2186 
-2192 LVASN
+2192 
-2197 VEALGTGDITDNAV
+2197 AV

-2247 GGTTISGGTLV
+2247 GGTLISGGTLV
-2258 ASNVDALG
+2258 ASNV
-2266 TGDVTDNATLELNT
+2266 E
-2280 GGTFDNVISGSGQVV
+2280 
-2295 KSGDKTLTLSGANSY
+2295 
-2310 TGGTTINDGTLVASN
+2310 
-2325 VDALGSGDVTN
+2325 ALGSGDVTN

-2349 NNISGSGQV
+2349 NAISGSGQVVKSGDETLTLSGANSYTGGTLISGGTLIASNVEALGTGDVTDNAVLELNTGGDFDNAISGSGQVEKSGDETLTLSGANSYTGGTLISSGTLVANDVNALGTGDVTDNAVLELNTGGTFDNAISGSGQVVKSGDETLTLSGSNTYTGGTTINDGTLIATSVDALGSGDVTDNAVLELNTGGDFDNAISGSGQV

-2410 DFTNNIS
+2410 TFDNAIS

-2424 SGDETLTLSGAN
+2424 SGDDALTLSGSN
-2436 SYTGGTT
+2436 TYTGGTT
-2443 ISGGTLVASNVEALG
+2443 ISGGTLIATSVDALG
-2458 SGDVTDNATLEMNTG
+2458 SGDVTDNAVLELNTG
-2473 GDFDNAISGSGQVVK
+2473 GTFDNAISGSGQVVK
-2488 SGDKTLTLSGANSY
+2488 SGDKTLTLSGSNTY
-2502 TGGTTISGGTLVAS
+2502 TGGTTISGGTLIAS
-2516 NVEALGSGDIDN
+2516 NVEALGSGNIDN

-2559 ALRANT
+2559 TLRANT

-2574 AVHLIDS
+2574 AVHLTDS

-2710 TYWDGKSLIKRGA
+2710 TDWDGKSLIKRGA

-2769 FGGHNATVNGHVNNQ
+2769 FGGHNATVNGHVNNL

-2918 PDDGGEVTPPDDGGE
+2918 PDDGGDVTPPDDGGDVIPPDDGGD

-2939 GGDVTPPDGGGDV
+2939 GGDVTPPDDGGD
-2952 TPPDDGGE
+2952 
-2960 VTPPDDGGEVTP
+2960 VTP
-2972 PDDGGDVTPPDD
+2972 PDDGGDVTPPDDGGDVTPPDDDGDITPPD

-3029 GSIWMRF
+3029 GSVWMRF

-3076 VGLMGSYINAN
+3076 VGLMGSYINAS

-3246 AATFG
+3246 SATFG

>member
-1 MNKTYNIIWNAAR
+1 
-14 GMYIVTSELAR
+14 
-25 SGSRAIVSVSASCA
+25 
-39 VTLLAMDAAPA
+39 
-50 VAEETRVSIPS
+50 
-61 QTTTYTLSG
+61 
-70 ATPFVV
+70 
-76 ETGNTVATDTAT
+76 
-88 SAAIVGDNS
+88 
-97 NDWDLLIES
+97 
-106 GAVVG
+106 
-111 SSLTDSQ
+111 
-118 AMNLDSLTGATS
+118 
-130 VHNQGTITGS
+130 
-140 NEDGTIML
+140 
-148 QNGGSVIND
+148 
-157 ARIENN
+157 
-163 ATYEHDPQDIPQ
+163 
-175 EYAGVYMLNGGS
+175 
-187 YVSSESGVLEGVS
+187 
-200 GVIVQSGEAHI
+200 
-211 TNGGMINSDGSW
+211 
-223 RSYGVEFRDGTYG
+223 
-236 TIVNTGTIITTASD
+236 
-250 GSGKI
+250 
-255 EDAAIYVHTLN
+255 
-266 DMAVSGSVSVDNSG
+266 
-280 LMQSDFIT
+280 
-288 VALYY
+288 
-293 GSHFEVVNRV
+293 
-303 GGVITAGNSSLV
+303 

-366 TTTGGGSGDASVYVH
+366 TTTGGGAGDASVYVH

-391 SGTMSSSVYG
+391 SGTMSSTVYG
-401 VYLDSTRS
+401 VYLDSARS

-419 GAISAN
+419 SAISAN

-490 TTTSTGISIAGGNNQ
+490 TATSTGISIASGNNQ
-505 ITTESGS
+505 VTTESGS
-512 TIVAKDNG
+512 AIVAKDNG

-540 SSISYG
+540 SSNSYG
-546 IQYNSGTSGTITNTG
+546 IQYNSGASGTITNTG

-569 AGDASVYAHGGAVT
+569 VGDASVYAHGGAVT

-590 DSSVYGVYVT
+590 DSSVFGVYVT

-610 GSITANTAVQLNGN
+610 GSISANTAVQFHGN
-624 NNTLANAG
+624 NNKLANAG
-632 AILGDTNGVTIN
+632 AISGDTNGVTIS

-651 SQGKI
+651 NQGKI

-676 NTGTEISGNITDDN
+676 NTGTEISGSITDDN

-717 TSSGDWTLPGATM
+717 TSSGDWTLSGATM

-763 TTLQIGNSGTL
+763 TTLQIGNGGTL

-804 GNVIKQGGG
+804 GNVVKQGGG

-954 DDITINGNAM
+954 DGITINGNAM
-964 NSDAFIT
+964 NPDAFIT

-1052 GGTTISD
+1052 GGTLISD
-1059 GTLVANNV
+1059 GTLVASNV
-1067 EALGTGNVTDNA
+1067 EALGTGDITDNA
-1079 TLELNTGGDF
+1079 VLELNTGGDF

-1103 DDALTLSGT
+1103 DETLTLSGS
-1112 NTYSGGTT
+1112 NTYTGGTI
-1120 ISGGTLIASNVEAL
+1120 ISGGTLVATNVEAL
-1134 GTGDVTDNAVLELN
+1134 GTGDVTDNATLELN
-1148 TGGDFANNIG
+1148 TGGDFDNAIG
-1158 GSGQVVKSGD
+1158 GTGSVVKSGD
-1168 ETLTL
+1168 KTLTL
-1173 SGTNSYTGGT
+1173 SGANSYTGGT

-1201 DVTDNATLEMNTGG
+1201 DVTDNATLELNTGG

-1230 GDKTLTLSGSNIY
+1230 GDKTLTLSG
-1243 TGGTLISGGTLIA
+1243 T
-1256 TNVDALGTGD
+1256 
-1266 VTDNATLEMN
+1266 
-1276 TGGDFA
+1276 
-1282 NAIGGTGSVV
+1282 
-1292 KSGDETLTLSGSNIY
+1292 
-1307 TGGTTISGG
+1307 
-1316 TLVAT
+1316 
-1321 NVEALGSGDV
+1321 
-1331 TDNATLEL
+1331 
-1339 NTGGTFDNVISG
+1339 
-1351 SGQVVK
+1351 
-1357 SGDDALTLSGNNSY
+1357 
-1371 TGGTLISDGTLVASN
+1371 
-1386 VEALGSGDVTDNAT
+1386 
-1400 LALNTGGDF
+1400 
-1409 TNNIGGTGR
+1409 
-1418 VEKSGDDA
+1418 
-1426 LTLSGANSYTG
+1426 
-1437 GTLISGGT
+1437 
-1445 LVATNVDALGTGNV
+1445 
-1459 TDNATLELNTGG
+1459 
-1471 DFDNAISGS
+1471 
-1480 GQVVKSGDKTLTLSG
+1480 
-1495 ANSYTGGTTISSGTL
+1495 
-1510 IATNVEALGT
+1510 
-1520 GDVTDNATLELNTG
+1520 
-1534 GDFDNNIGGTGS
+1534 
-1546 VVKSGDETLTLSGAN
+1546 N

-1575 ATSVDALGSGDVTDN
+1575 A
-1590 ATLEMNTGGDFAN
+1590 
-1603 NIGGTGSVVKSGDK
+1603 
-1617 TLTLSGSNTYA
+1617 
-1628 GGTTINDGTLVANNV
+1628 NNV
-1643 EALGTGDVIDNATL
+1643 EALGTGDVTNNATL

-1700 TLIAANVNA
+1700 TLIATHVNA

-1759 DSTLTINLNSNT
+1759 DSTLTINLNGNT
-1771 ADPVIHA
+1771 VDPVIHA

-1842 GRIDDMGKQYELTT
+1842 GRIDDTGKQYELTT

-1900 SSTGWDGTSLIKQG
+1900 SATGWDGTSLIKQG

-1960 GGTFDNAISGSGQ
+1960 GGTFDNAIGGSGN
-1973 VVKSGDD
+1973 VVKSGADT
-1980 ALTLSG
+1980 LTLSG
-1986 ANTYTGGTTINDGT
+1986 SNSYTGGTTISGGT
-2000 LVACNVEALGTGDV
+2000 LVASNVEALGTGDV
-2014 TDNATLELNTG
+2014 TNNATLELNTG
-2025 GTFDNVISG
+2025 GDFINNIGGTGRVE
-2034 SGQMV
+2034 

-2053 YTGGTTISGGTLVA
+2053 YTGGTLINGGTLVA
-2067 TSVDALGSGDVTNDA
+2067 SNVEALGTGDVTDNA
-2082 VLELNTG
+2082 TLALNTG
-2089 GDFDNAISGSGQ
+2089 GTFDNAISGSGQ

-2107 ETLTLSGANSYTGG
+2107 ETLTLSGTNSYTGG
-2121 TTISGGTLVASNVE
+2121 TTISGGTLVATNVE
-2135 ALGSSDVT
+2135 ALGSGDVT
-2143 DNATL
+2143 DDATL
-2148 ELNTGGDFTNNI
+2148 ELNTGGTFDNAI

-2170 DDVLTLSGAN
+2170 DKMLTLSGAN

-2197 VEALGTGDITDNAV
+2197 VEALGTGDVTNNATLALNTGGDFTNNISGSGQV
-2211 LELNTG
+2211 VKSGDDTLTLSGANSYTGGTTISGGTLVATNVDALGTGDVTNSSTLELNTG
-2217 GDFDNAIS
+2217 GTFDNAIS

-2247 GGTTISGGTLV
+2247 GGTLISGGTLV
-2258 ASNVDALG
+2258 ATNGDALG

-2295 KSGDKTLTLSGANSY
+2295 KSGDDTLTLSGANSY
-2310 TGGTTINDGTLVASN
+2310 TGGT
-2325 VDALGSGDVTN
+2325 
-2336 DAVLELNTGGDFT
+2336 
-2349 NNISGSGQV
+2349 
-2358 VKSGDETLTLS
+2358 
-2369 GTNSYTDGTLISGGT
+2369 LISGGT
-2384 LVATNLEALGTGDV
+2384 LVAT
-2398 TNNAT
+2398 
-2403 LELNTGG
+2403 
-2410 DFTNNIS
+2410 S
-2417 GSGQVVK
+2417 
-2424 SGDETLTLSGAN
+2424 
-2436 SYTGGTT
+2436 
-2443 ISGGTLVASNVEALG
+2443 VEALG
-2458 SGDVTDNATLEMNTG
+2458 SGDVTDNAVLELNTG
-2473 GDFDNAISGSGQVVK
+2473 GTFDNAISGSGQVVK

-2546 THDNATT
+2546 THDNAIT

-2574 AVHLIDS
+2574 AVHLTDS
-2581 NSGAIVTADHAN
+2581 NSGAIVTADRAN

-2621 TDSAIN
+2621 SDSAID

-2651 VNAADDTRYDVTA
+2651 VNADDDTRYDVTA

-2769 FGGHNATVNGHVNNQ
+2769 FGGHNATVNGHVNNL
-2784 GSLYFVDTFTVNGD
+2784 GNLYFVDTFTVNGD

-2875 IEVGGQSDGDFTLYK
+2875 IEVGGQSDGDFRLYK

-2939 GGDVTPPDGGGDV
+2939 GGEV

-2972 PDDGGDVTPPDD
+2972 PDDDGEVTPPDDGGDITPPDDGGDITPPD

-3076 VGLMGSYINAN
+3076 VGLMGSYINAS

-3246 AATFG
+3246 SATFG

>member
-1 MNKTYNIIWNAAR
+1 
-14 GMYIVTSELAR
+14 
-25 SGSRAIVSVSASCA
+25 
-39 VTLLAMDAAPA
+39 
-50 VAEETRVSIPS
+50 
-61 QTTTYTLSG
+61 
-70 ATPFVV
+70 
-76 ETGNTVATDTAT
+76 
-88 SAAIVGDNS
+88 
-97 NDWDLLIES
+97 
-106 GAVVG
+106 
-111 SSLTDSQ
+111 
-118 AMNLDSLTGATS
+118 
-130 VHNQGTITGS
+130 
-140 NEDGTIML
+140 
-148 QNGGSVIND
+148 
-157 ARIENN
+157 
-163 ATYEHDPQDIPQ
+163 
-175 EYAGVYMLNGGS
+175 
-187 YVSSESGVLEGVS
+187 
-200 GVIVQSGEAHI
+200 
-211 TNGGMINSDGSW
+211 
-223 RSYGVEFRDGTYG
+223 
-236 TIVNTGTIITTASD
+236 
-250 GSGKI
+250 
-255 EDAAIYVHTLN
+255 
-266 DMAVSGSVSVDNSG
+266 
-280 LMQSDFIT
+280 
-288 VALYY
+288 
-293 GSHFEVVNRV
+293 
-303 GGVITAGNSSLV
+303 
-315 GIKSTAMELKV
+315 
-326 GVDNLVTNDGTISAY
+326 
-341 GTANTYGIH
+341 
-350 YGEST
+350 
-355 SGGVITNTGSI
+355 
-366 TTTGGGSGDASVYVH
+366 
-381 GNGDGTVVNN
+381 
-391 SGTMSSSVYG
+391 
-401 VYLDSTRS
+401 
-409 KGHTLNNQAG
+409 
-419 GAISAN
+419 
-425 TAVAING
+425 
-432 NGNTITNQGKMTGVS
+432 
-447 DGLLISG
+447 
-454 NNNIVTTSGG
+454 
-464 EISGKNGIRVSKGSG
+464 
-479 NQITAKSGSKI
+479 
-490 TTTSTGISIAGGNNQ
+490 
-505 ITTESGS
+505 
-512 TIVAKDNG
+512 
-520 ILINSGANNV
+520 
-530 TNGGSITATG
+530 
-540 SSISYG
+540 
-546 IQYNSGTSGTITNTG
+546 
-561 TITTTGKG
+561 
-569 AGDASVYAHGGAVT
+569 
-583 INNSGTM
+583 
-590 DSSVYGVYVT
+590 
-600 TGHTLNNLAG
+600 
-610 GSITANTAVQLNGN
+610 
-624 NNTLANAG
+624 
-632 AILGDTNGVTIN
+632 
-644 GSGNTLT
+644 
-651 SQGKI
+651 
-656 TGGTNAILINSG
+656 
-668 SKNNTLTL
+668 
-676 NTGTEISGNITDDN
+676 
-690 NSASANNNLILD
+690 
-702 GEGTLGSSISGLNSV
+702 
-717 TSSGDWTLPGATM
+717 
-730 NLSGTTNSALWVKSG
+730 
-745 TLILNGA
+745 
-752 MTAKGA
+752 
-758 TVDSG
+758 
-763 TTLQIGNSGTL
+763 
-774 GAFNGDIVDNGTL
+774 
-787 TFNRSDAA
+787 
-795 AYGSVISGS
+795 
-804 GNVIKQGGG
+804 
-813 ELTLSNNNS
+813 
-822 YSGGTTIAEGTL
+822 
-834 TATAGG
+834 
-840 ALGSGNIDN
+840 
-849 RAYLKLDAASASD
+849 
-862 PFIVAD
+862 
-868 LTTHSGATVEI
+868 
-879 GAGSTLQANTLTQQ
+879 
-893 DGSTLT
+893 
-899 ADLTATSG
+899 
-907 PAIRAKNVNLDGTL
+907 
-921 NVASP
+921 
-926 ASQEPIRSTDD
+926 
-937 LISLAL
+937 
-943 IESDNAISGDF
+943 
-954 DDITINGNAM
+954 
-964 NSDAFIT
+964 
-971 VVGQKNVNDT
+971 
-981 HYDLVETLTWYAD
+981 
-994 RYNAAIDAHGTFN
+994 
-1007 LADADDS
+1007 
-1014 FTVNTVLENVDAN
+1014 
-1027 SGWNGQSL
+1027 
-1035 TKTGAGTL
+1035 
-1043 ILNAENTYT
+1043 
-1052 GGTTISD
+1052 
-1059 GTLVANNV
+1059 
-1067 EALGTGNVTDNA
+1067 
-1079 TLELNTGGDF
+1079 
-1089 DNAISG
+1089 
-1095 SGQVVKSG
+1095 
-1103 DDALTLSGT
+1103 
-1112 NTYSGGTT
+1112 
-1120 ISGGTLIASNVEAL
+1120 
-1134 GTGDVTDNAVLELN
+1134 
-1148 TGGDFANNIG
+1148 
-1158 GSGQVVKSGD
+1158 
-1168 ETLTL
+1168 
-1173 SGTNSYTGGT
+1173 T

-1195 EALGSG
+1195 EALGTG
-1201 DVTDNATLEMNTGG
+1201 DITDNATLELNAGG

-1230 GDKTLTLSGSNIY
+1230 GDKTLTLSG
-1243 TGGTLISGGTLIA
+1243 
-1256 TNVDALGTGD
+1256 TNT
-1266 VTDNATLEMN
+1266 
-1276 TGGDFA
+1276 
-1282 NAIGGTGSVV
+1282 
-1292 KSGDETLTLSGSNIY
+1292 Y

-1316 TLVAT
+1316 TLVAS
-1321 NVEALGSGDV
+1321 NVNALGS
-1331 TDNATLEL
+1331 
-1339 NTGGTFDNVISG
+1339 
-1351 SGQVVK
+1351 
-1357 SGDDALTLSGNNSY
+1357 
-1371 TGGTLISDGTLVASN
+1371 
-1386 VEALGSGDVTDNAT
+1386 
-1400 LALNTGGDF
+1400 
-1409 TNNIGGTGR
+1409 
-1418 VEKSGDDA
+1418 
-1426 LTLSGANSYTG
+1426 
-1437 GTLISGGT
+1437 
-1445 LVATNVDALGTGNV
+1445 GNV
-1459 TDNATLELNTGG
+1459 TDNATLELSTGG
-1471 DFDNAISGS
+1471 DFA
-1480 GQVVKSGDKTLTLSG
+1480 
-1495 ANSYTGGTTISSGTL
+1495 
-1510 IATNVEALGT
+1510 
-1520 GDVTDNATLELNTG
+1520 
-1534 GDFDNNIGGTGS
+1534 NNIGGTGS

-1575 ATSVDALGSGDVTDN
+1575 AS
-1590 ATLEMNTGGDFAN
+1590 
-1603 NIGGTGSVVKSGDK
+1603 
-1617 TLTLSGSNTYA
+1617 
-1628 GGTTINDGTLVANNV
+1628 NV
-1643 EALGTGDVIDNATL
+1643 EALGTGDVTDNATL

-1700 TLIAANVNA
+1700 TLIATHVNA

-1842 GRIDDMGKQYELTT
+1842 GRIDDTGKQYELTT

-1900 SSTGWDGTSLIKQG
+1900 SATGWDGTSLIKQG

-1980 ALTLSG
+1980 VLTLSG
-1986 ANTYTGGTTINDGT
+1986 ANSYSGGTLISDGT
-2000 LVACNVEALGTGDV
+2000 LVASNVDALGSGDV
-2014 TDNATLELNTG
+2014 TNNATLEMNTG
-2025 GTFDNVISG
+2025 GDFINNIGGTGRVE
-2034 SGQMV
+2034 

-2053 YTGGTTISGGTLVA
+2053 YTGGTLIS
-2067 TSVDALGSGDVTNDA
+2067 D
-2082 VLELNTG
+2082 
-2089 GDFDNAISGSGQ
+2089 
-2101 VVKSGD
+2101 
-2107 ETLTLSGANSYTGG
+2107 
-2121 TTISGGTLVASNVE
+2121 GTLVASNVE
-2135 ALGSSDVT
+2135 ALGTGDVT
-2143 DNATL
+2143 NNATL
-2148 ELNTGGDFTNNI
+2148 ELNTGGTFDNAI

-2197 VEALGTGDITDNAV
+2197 VEALGTGDVTDDATLELNTGGTFDNAIGGSGNVVKSGADTLTLSGSNSYTGGTTISGGTLVASNVEALGTGDVTNNATLELNTGGDFINNIGGTGRVEKSGDDTLTLSGSNTYTGGTLINGGTLVASNVEALGTGDVTDNATLALNTGGTFDNAISGSGQV
-2211 LELNTG
+2211 VKSGDETLTLSGTNSYTGGTTISGGTLVATNVEALGSGDVTDDATLELNTGGTFDNAISGSGQVVKSGDKMLTLSGANSYSGGTLISDGTLVASNVEALGTGDVTNNATLELNTGGDFTNNISGSGQVEKSGDDALTLSGANSYSGGTLISDGTLVASNVEALGTGDVTDDATLELNTG

-2247 GGTTISGGTLV
+2247 GGTLISSGTLV
-2258 ASNVDALG
+2258 ANDVNALG
-2266 TGDVTDNATLELNT
+2266 TGDVTDNAVLELNT
-2280 GGTFDNVISGSGQVV
+2280 GGDFINSIGGTGRVE
-2295 KSGDKTLTLSGANSY
+2295 KSGDETLTLSGSNTY
-2310 TGGTTINDGTLVASN
+2310 TGGTTINDGTLVATS
-2325 VDALGSGDVTN
+2325 VDALGSGDVT
-2336 DAVLELNTGGDFT
+2336 D
-2349 NNISGSGQV
+2349 
-2358 VKSGDETLTLS
+2358 
-2369 GTNSYTDGTLISGGT
+2369 
-2384 LVATNLEALGTGDV
+2384 
-2398 TNNAT
+2398 NAT

-2410 DFTNNIS
+2410 DFTNNI
-2417 GSGQVVK
+2417 GGTGRVEK
-2424 SGDETLTLSGAN
+2424 SGDGTLTLSGSN
-2436 SYTGGTT
+2436 TYTGGTT
-2443 ISGGTLVASNVEALG
+2443 INDGTLVATSVDALG
-2458 SGDVTDNATLEMNTG
+2458 TGDVTDDATLELNTG

-2488 SGDKTLTLSGANSY
+2488 SGDETLTLSGANSY

-2574 AVHLIDS
+2574 AVHLTDS

-2621 TDSAIN
+2621 TDSTIN

-2738 DVQEGALWLA
+2738 DVQEGTLWLA

-2769 FGGHNATVNGHVNNQ
+2769 FGGHNATVNGHVNNL
-2784 GSLYFVDTFTVNGD
+2784 GNLYFVDTFTVNGD

-2918 PDDGGEVTPPDDGGE
+2918 PDDGGD

-2939 GGDVTPPDGGGDV
+2939 GGDVTPPDDGGDVTPPDDGGDITPPDGGGDV
-2952 TPPDDGGE
+2952 TPPDDGG
-2960 VTPPDDGGEVTP
+2960 DITP
-2972 PDDGGDVTPPDD
+2972 PDDGGDITPPD

-3076 VGLMGSYINAN
+3076 VGLMGSYINAS

-3209 DSWTTRLGM
+3209 DSWTTRLGV

-3246 AATFG
+3246 SATFG

-3279 VYAQAAGQKGKNDYG
+3279 VYAQAVGQKGKNDYG

>member
-1 MNKTYNIIWNAAR
+1 
-14 GMYIVTSELAR
+14 
-25 SGSRAIVSVSASCA
+25 
-39 VTLLAMDAAPA
+39 
-50 VAEETRVSIPS
+50 
-61 QTTTYTLSG
+61 
-70 ATPFVV
+70 
-76 ETGNTVATDTAT
+76 
-88 SAAIVGDNS
+88 
-97 NDWDLLIES
+97 
-106 GAVVG
+106 
-111 SSLTDSQ
+111 
-118 AMNLDSLTGATS
+118 
-130 VHNQGTITGS
+130 
-140 NEDGTIML
+140 
-148 QNGGSVIND
+148 
-157 ARIENN
+157 
-163 ATYEHDPQDIPQ
+163 
-175 EYAGVYMLNGGS
+175 
-187 YVSSESGVLEGVS
+187 
-200 GVIVQSGEAHI
+200 
-211 TNGGMINSDGSW
+211 
-223 RSYGVEFRDGTYG
+223 
-236 TIVNTGTIITTASD
+236 
-250 GSGKI
+250 
-255 EDAAIYVHTLN
+255 
-266 DMAVSGSVSVDNSG
+266 
-280 LMQSDFIT
+280 
-288 VALYY
+288 
-293 GSHFEVVNRV
+293 
-303 GGVITAGNSSLV
+303 
-315 GIKSTAMELKV
+315 
-326 GVDNLVTNDGTISAY
+326 
-341 GTANTYGIH
+341 
-350 YGEST
+350 
-355 SGGVITNTGSI
+355 
-366 TTTGGGSGDASVYVH
+366 
-381 GNGDGTVVNN
+381 
-391 SGTMSSSVYG
+391 
-401 VYLDSTRS
+401 
-409 KGHTLNNQAG
+409 
-419 GAISAN
+419 
-425 TAVAING
+425 
-432 NGNTITNQGKMTGVS
+432 
-447 DGLLISG
+447 
-454 NNNIVTTSGG
+454 
-464 EISGKNGIRVSKGSG
+464 
-479 NQITAKSGSKI
+479 
-490 TTTSTGISIAGGNNQ
+490 
-505 ITTESGS
+505 
-512 TIVAKDNG
+512 
-520 ILINSGANNV
+520 
-530 TNGGSITATG
+530 
-540 SSISYG
+540 
-546 IQYNSGTSGTITNTG
+546 
-561 TITTTGKG
+561 
-569 AGDASVYAHGGAVT
+569 
-583 INNSGTM
+583 
-590 DSSVYGVYVT
+590 
-600 TGHTLNNLAG
+600 
-610 GSITANTAVQLNGN
+610 
-624 NNTLANAG
+624 
-632 AILGDTNGVTIN
+632 
-644 GSGNTLT
+644 
-651 SQGKI
+651 
-656 TGGTNAILINSG
+656 
-668 SKNNTLTL
+668 
-676 NTGTEISGNITDDN
+676 
-690 NSASANNNLILD
+690 
-702 GEGTLGSSISGLNSV
+702 
-717 TSSGDWTLPGATM
+717 
-730 NLSGTTNSALWVKSG
+730 
-745 TLILNGA
+745 
-752 MTAKGA
+752 
-758 TVDSG
+758 
-763 TTLQIGNSGTL
+763 
-774 GAFNGDIVDNGTL
+774 
-787 TFNRSDAA
+787 
-795 AYGSVISGS
+795 
-804 GNVIKQGGG
+804 
-813 ELTLSNNNS
+813 
-822 YSGGTTIAEGTL
+822 
-834 TATAGG
+834 
-840 ALGSGNIDN
+840 
-849 RAYLKLDAASASD
+849 
-862 PFIVAD
+862 
-868 LTTHSGATVEI
+868 
-879 GAGSTLQANTLTQQ
+879 
-893 DGSTLT
+893 
-899 ADLTATSG
+899 
-907 PAIRAKNVNLDGTL
+907 
-921 NVASP
+921 
-926 ASQEPIRSTDD
+926 
-937 LISLAL
+937 
-943 IESDNAISGDF
+943 
-954 DDITINGNAM
+954 
-964 NSDAFIT
+964 
-971 VVGQKNVNDT
+971 
-981 HYDLVETLTWYAD
+981 
-994 RYNAAIDAHGTFN
+994 
-1007 LADADDS
+1007 
-1014 FTVNTVLENVDAN
+1014 
-1027 SGWNGQSL
+1027 
-1035 TKTGAGTL
+1035 
-1043 ILNAENTYT
+1043 
-1052 GGTTISD
+1052 
-1059 GTLVANNV
+1059 
-1067 EALGTGNVTDNA
+1067 
-1079 TLELNTGGDF
+1079 
-1089 DNAISG
+1089 
-1095 SGQVVKSG
+1095 
-1103 DDALTLSGT
+1103 
-1112 NTYSGGTT
+1112 
-1120 ISGGTLIASNVEAL
+1120 
-1134 GTGDVTDNAVLELN
+1134 
-1148 TGGDFANNIG
+1148 
-1158 GSGQVVKSGD
+1158 
-1168 ETLTL
+1168 
-1173 SGTNSYTGGT
+1173 
-1183 TISGGTLVASNV
+1183 
-1195 EALGSG
+1195 
-1201 DVTDNATLEMNTGG
+1201 
-1215 DFANNIGGTG
+1215 
-1225 SVVKS
+1225 
-1230 GDKTLTLSGSNIY
+1230 
-1243 TGGTLISGGTLIA
+1243 
-1256 TNVDALGTGD
+1256 
-1266 VTDNATLEMN
+1266 
-1276 TGGDFA
+1276 
-1282 NAIGGTGSVV
+1282 
-1292 KSGDETLTLSGSNIY
+1292 
-1307 TGGTTISGG
+1307 
-1316 TLVAT
+1316 
-1321 NVEALGSGDV
+1321 
-1331 TDNATLEL
+1331 
-1339 NTGGTFDNVISG
+1339 
-1351 SGQVVK
+1351 
-1357 SGDDALTLSGNNSY
+1357 
-1371 TGGTLISDGTLVASN
+1371 
-1386 VEALGSGDVTDNAT
+1386 
-1400 LALNTGGDF
+1400 
-1409 TNNIGGTGR
+1409 
-1418 VEKSGDDA
+1418 
-1426 LTLSGANSYTG
+1426 
-1437 GTLISGGT
+1437 
-1445 LVATNVDALGTGNV
+1445 
-1459 TDNATLELNTGG
+1459 
-1471 DFDNAISGS
+1471 
-1480 GQVVKSGDKTLTLSG
+1480 
-1495 ANSYTGGTTISSGTL
+1495 
-1510 IATNVEALGT
+1510 
-1520 GDVTDNATLELNTG
+1520 G

-1575 ATSVDALGSGDVTDN
+1575 ATNVEALGTGDITDNATLELNAGGDFTNNIGGTGSVVKSGDKTLTLSGTNTYRGGTLISDGTLVASNVEALGTGNVTDN
-1590 ATLEMNTGGDFAN
+1590 ATLELSTGGDFAN

-1617 TLTLSGSNTYA
+1617 TLTLSGANSYT
-1628 GGTTINDGTLVANNV
+1628 GGTTISGGTLVASNV
-1643 EALGTGDVIDNATL
+1643 EALGSGDITDNATL

-1700 TLIAANVNA
+1700 TLIATHVNA

-1842 GRIDDMGKQYELTT
+1842 GRIDDTGKQYELTT

-1900 SSTGWDGTSLIKQG
+1900 SATGWDGTSLIKQG

-1980 ALTLSG
+1980 VLTLSG
-1986 ANTYTGGTTINDGT
+1986 ANSYSGGTLISDGT
-2000 LVACNVEALGTGDV
+2000 LVASNVEALGTGDV
-2014 TDNATLELNTG
+2014 TDDATLELNTG
-2025 GTFDNVISG
+2025 GDFTNNIGGTGCVE
-2034 SGQMV
+2034 

-2053 YTGGTTISGGTLVA
+2053 YTGGTLISGGTLVANDVNALGTGDVTDDATLELNTGGDFTNNIGGTGRVEKSGDDTLTLSGSNTYTGGTLISGGTLVANDVNALGTGDVTDNAALMLNTGGDFTNNIGGTGRVEKSGDGTLTLSGGNTYTGGTLISGGTLVA
-2067 TSVDALGSGDVTNDA
+2067 TNVDALGSGDVTDNA
-2082 VLELNTG
+2082 TLELNTG

-2121 TTISGGTLVASNVE
+2121 TLISGGTLVASNVE
-2135 ALGSSDVT
+2135 ALGTGDVTDNATLELNTGGDFINSIGGTGRVEKSGDETLTLSGTNSYTGGTLISGGTLIATNVDALGSGDVT

-2170 DDVLTLSGAN
+2170 D
-2180 SYSGGT
+2180 
-2186 LISDGT
+2186 
-2192 LVASN
+2192 
-2197 VEALGTGDITDNAV
+2197 
-2211 LELNTG
+2211 
-2217 GDFDNAIS
+2217 
-2225 GSGQVVKSGD
+2225 
-2235 ETLTLSGSNTYT
+2235 ETLTLSGANTYT

-2258 ASNVDALG
+2258 ASNVEALG

-2280 GGTFDNVISGSGQVV
+2280 SGTFDNVISGSGQVV
-2295 KSGDKTLTLSGANSY
+2295 KSGDDALTLSGANSY
-2310 TGGTTINDGTLVASN
+2310 TGGTTISGGTLVASN
-2325 VDALGSGDVTN
+2325 VEALGSGDVTN
-2336 DAVLELNTGGDFT
+2336 DAV
-2349 NNISGSGQV
+2349 
-2358 VKSGDETLTLS
+2358 
-2369 GTNSYTDGTLISGGT
+2369 
-2384 LVATNLEALGTGDV
+2384 
-2398 TNNAT
+2398 

-2443 ISGGTLVASNVEALG
+2443 ISGGTLIASNVEALG
-2458 SGDVTDNATLEMNTG
+2458 SGDVTNDAVLELNTG

-2488 SGDKTLTLSGANSY
+2488 SGDDALTLSGANTY

-2574 AVHLIDS
+2574 AVHLTNS

-2621 TDSAIN
+2621 SDSAID

-2651 VNAADDTRYDVTA
+2651 VNADDDTRYDVTA

-2695 TALTDVDATLNPDSA
+2695 TALTDVDATLDPDSA
-2710 TYWDGKSLIKRGA
+2710 TDWDGKSLIKRGA

-2760 AVNIAANAA
+2760 AVNIAANAV
-2769 FGGHNATVNGHVNNQ
+2769 FGGHNATVNGHVNNL

-2918 PDDGGEVTPPDDGGE
+2918 PDDGGD

-2939 GGDVTPPDGGGDV
+2939 GGDVTPPDDGGDV

-2972 PDDGGDVTPPDD
+2972 PDDDGEVTPPDD
-2984 GGDVTPVAPQY
+2984 GGDVTPPDDDGDITPPDGGDVTPVTPQY

-3029 GSIWMRF
+3029 GSVWMRF

-3209 DSWTTRLGM
+3209 DSWTTRLGV

-3246 AATFG
+3246 SATFG

>member
-76 ETGNTVATDTAT
+76 EAGNTIATDTAA

-111 SSLTDSQ
+111 SSLIDSQ

-140 NEDGTIML
+140 SADGTILL

-157 ARIENN
+157 GRIENSAIYVHN
-163 ATYEHDPQDIPQ
+163 LDLGAPEIDAAI
-175 EYAGVYMLNGGS
+175 YMLNGGS
-187 YVSSESGVLEGVS
+187 YVSSENGVLKGVS
-200 GVIVQSGEAHI
+200 GVIVQSGEVHI
-211 TNGGMINSDGSW
+211 TNGGTINSDGSW
-223 RSYGVEFRDGTYG
+223 RSYGVELRGGAYG

-250 GSGKI
+250 GSGEI
-255 EDAAIYVHTLN
+255 EDAAIYAHTF
-266 DMAVSGSVSVDNSG
+266 DDIAAGDYVSVDNSG
-280 LMQSDFIT
+280 LLQSDFIA
-288 VALYY
+288 VALYH
-293 GSHFEVVNRV
+293 GAHFEVINRA

-315 GIKSTAMELKV
+315 GIQSAAMELKA
-326 GVDNLVTNDGTISAY
+326 GANNLVTNDGTISAY

-366 TTTGGGSGDASVYVH
+366 TTTGGGAGDASVYVH

-391 SGTMSSSVYG
+391 SGTMSSTVYG
-401 VYLDSTRS
+401 VYLDSARS

-512 TIVAKDNG
+512 AIVAKDNG

-546 IQYNSGTSGTITNTG
+546 IHYYSGTSGTITNTG

-590 DSSVYGVYVT
+590 DSSVFGVYVT

-610 GSITANTAVQLNGN
+610 GSITANTAVQFHGN

-632 AILGDTNGVTIN
+632 AILGDTNGVTIS

-651 SQGKI
+651 NQGKI

-676 NTGTEISGNITDDN
+676 NTGTEISGSITDDN

-717 TSSGDWTLPGATM
+717 TSSGDWTLSGATM

-774 GAFNGDIVDNGTL
+774 GTFNGDIVDNGTL

-804 GNVIKQGGG
+804 GNVVKQGGG

-954 DDITINGNAM
+954 DGITINGNAM
-964 NSDAFIT
+964 NPDAFIT

-1052 GGTTISD
+1052 GGTTISE

-1067 EALGTGNVTDNA
+1067 E
-1079 TLELNTGGDF
+1079 
-1089 DNAISG
+1089 
-1095 SGQVVKSG
+1095 
-1103 DDALTLSGT
+1103 
-1112 NTYSGGTT
+1112 
-1120 ISGGTLIASNVEAL
+1120 
-1134 GTGDVTDNAVLELN
+1134 
-1148 TGGDFANNIG
+1148 
-1158 GSGQVVKSGD
+1158 
-1168 ETLTL
+1168 
-1173 SGTNSYTGGT
+1173 
-1183 TISGGTLVASNV
+1183 
-1195 EALGSG
+1195 
-1201 DVTDNATLEMNTGG
+1201 
-1215 DFANNIGGTG
+1215 
-1225 SVVKS
+1225 
-1230 GDKTLTLSGSNIY
+1230 
-1243 TGGTLISGGTLIA
+1243 
-1256 TNVDALGTGD
+1256 
-1266 VTDNATLEMN
+1266 
-1276 TGGDFA
+1276 
-1282 NAIGGTGSVV
+1282 
-1292 KSGDETLTLSGSNIY
+1292 
-1307 TGGTTISGG
+1307 
-1316 TLVAT
+1316 
-1321 NVEALGSGDV
+1321 
-1331 TDNATLEL
+1331 
-1339 NTGGTFDNVISG
+1339 
-1351 SGQVVK
+1351 
-1357 SGDDALTLSGNNSY
+1357 
-1371 TGGTLISDGTLVASN
+1371 
-1386 VEALGSGDVTDNAT
+1386 
-1400 LALNTGGDF
+1400 
-1409 TNNIGGTGR
+1409 
-1418 VEKSGDDA
+1418 
-1426 LTLSGANSYTG
+1426 
-1437 GTLISGGT
+1437 
-1445 LVATNVDALGTGNV
+1445 ALGTGNV

-1495 ANSYTGGTTISSGTL
+1495 ANSYTGGTTISGGTL
-1510 IATNVEALGT
+1510 VASNVEALG
-1520 GDVTDNATLELNTG
+1520 
-1534 GDFDNNIGGTGS
+1534 
-1546 VVKSGDETLTLSGAN
+1546 SGDIT
-1561 SYTGGTTISGGTLV
+1561 
-1575 ATSVDALGSGDVTDN
+1575 
-1590 ATLEMNTGGDFAN
+1590 
-1603 NIGGTGSVVKSGDK
+1603 
-1617 TLTLSGSNTYA
+1617 
-1628 GGTTINDGTLVANNV
+1628 
-1643 EALGTGDVIDNATL
+1643 DNATL

-1680 KTLTLSGANSY
+1680 ETLTLSGTNTY
-1691 SGATTISGG
+1691 TGGTTISGG
-1700 TLIAANVNA
+1700 TLIATHVNA

-1723 DASGQFTVTDLTT
+1723 DASGQFAVTDLTT

-1842 GRIDDMGKQYELTT
+1842 GRIDDTGKQYELTT

-1888 VLENVDATLDPA
+1888 VLENVDATLDPDSA
-1900 SSTGWDGTSLIKQG
+1900 TGWDGTSLIKQG

-1926 TGGTT
+1926 TVGTT

-1973 VVKSGDD
+1973 VVKSGDKM
-1980 ALTLSG
+1980 LTLSG
-1986 ANTYTGGTTINDGT
+1986 TNSYSGGTLISGGT
-2000 LVACNVEALGTGDV
+2000 LVATNVDALGSGDV
-2014 TDNATLELNTG
+2014 TDDATLELNTG
-2025 GTFDNVISG
+2025 GTFDNAISG
-2034 SGQMV
+2034 SGQVV

-2053 YTGGTTISGGTLVA
+2053 YTGGTI
-2067 TSVDALGSGDVTNDA
+2067 
-2082 VLELNTG
+2082 
-2089 GDFDNAISGSGQ
+2089 
-2101 VVKSGD
+2101 
-2107 ETLTLSGANSYTGG
+2107 
-2121 TTISGGTLVASNVE
+2121 ISGGTLVASNVE
-2135 ALGSSDVT
+2135 ALGT
-2143 DNATL
+2143 
-2148 ELNTGGDFTNNI
+2148 
-2160 SGSGQVVKSG
+2160 
-2170 DDVLTLSGAN
+2170 
-2180 SYSGGT
+2180 
-2186 LISDGT
+2186 
-2192 LVASN
+2192 
-2197 VEALGTGDITDNAV
+2197 
-2211 LELNTG
+2211 
-2217 GDFDNAIS
+2217 
-2225 GSGQVVKSGD
+2225 
-2235 ETLTLSGSNTYT
+2235 
-2247 GGTTISGGTLV
+2247 
-2258 ASNVDALG
+2258 
-2266 TGDVTDNATLELNT
+2266 
-2280 GGTFDNVISGSGQVV
+2280 
-2295 KSGDKTLTLSGANSY
+2295 
-2310 TGGTTINDGTLVASN
+2310 
-2325 VDALGSGDVTN
+2325 GDVTN
-2336 DAVLELNTGGDFT
+2336 DAVLELNT
-2349 NNISGSGQV
+2349 
-2358 VKSGDETLTLS
+2358 
-2369 GTNSYTDGTLISGGT
+2369 
-2384 LVATNLEALGTGDV
+2384 
-2398 TNNAT
+2398 
-2403 LELNTGG
+2403 
-2410 DFTNNIS
+2410 
-2417 GSGQVVK
+2417 
-2424 SGDETLTLSGAN
+2424 
-2436 SYTGGTT
+2436 
-2443 ISGGTLVASNVEALG
+2443 
-2458 SGDVTDNATLEMNTG
+2458 
-2473 GDFDNAISGSGQVVK
+2473 
-2488 SGDKTLTLSGANSY
+2488 
-2502 TGGTTISGGTLVAS
+2502 
-2516 NVEALGSGDIDN
+2516 
-2528 YASLQLNA
+2528 
-2536 SGQFVTANLT
+2536 
-2546 THDNATT
+2546 
-2553 AIGAGS
+2553 
-2559 ALRANT
+2559 
-2565 LTQEANSTL
+2565 
-2574 AVHLIDS
+2574 
-2581 NSGAIVTADHAN
+2581 
-2593 LGGTLDI
+2593 
-2600 TGIGNVA
+2600 
-2607 KSWTRDAYAYTLID
+2607 
-2621 TDSAIN
+2621 
-2627 SDFAQFTVAGMDA
+2627 
-2640 KQVDFLTVDGR
+2640 
-2651 VNAADDTRYDVTA
+2651 
-2664 SLSWYADSDNA
+2664 
-2675 ATDAHGTF
+2675 
-2683 TLSEQGHSFTLN
+2683 
-2695 TALTDVDATLNPDSA
+2695 
-2710 TYWDGKSLIKRGA
+2710 
-2723 GTLILGAQNTYSGDT
+2723 
-2738 DVQEGALWLA
+2738 
-2748 ETATIGSAGSAQ
+2748 
-2760 AVNIAANAA
+2760 
-2769 FGGHNATVNGHVNNQ
+2769 
-2784 GSLYFVDTFTVNGD
+2784 
-2798 VVNSSAMISGSDQP
+2798 
-2812 NNTLTIAGNY
+2812 
-2822 TGNDGHLYLN
+2822 
-2832 TQLGDDSSPTD
+2832 
-2843 KLIVTGDTAGSTTLH
+2843 
-2858 ITNVN
+2858 
-2863 GLGAQTVNGIEV
+2863 
-2875 IEVGGQSDGDFTLYK
+2875 
-2890 GHVDINAWTYTLKQD
+2890 
-2905 GGDWYL
+2905 
-2911 RSESDDV
+2911 
-2918 PDDGGEVTPPDDGGE
+2918 
-2933 VTPPDD
+2933 
-2939 GGDVTPPDGGGDV
+2939 
-2952 TPPDDGGE
+2952 
-2960 VTPPDDGGEVTP
+2960 
-2972 PDDGGDVTPPDD
+2972 
-2984 GGDVTPVAPQY
+2984 
-2995 RADIGVYLGNQWMA
+2995 
-3009 RNLQMQTLYDREG
+3009 
-3022 SQYRSAD
+3022 
-3029 GSIWMRF
+3029 
-3036 KAGKAES
+3036 
-3043 QAVNGN
+3043 
-3049 VDIDSDYSQFQLG
+3049 
-3062 GDILTWSDGAQSVT
+3062 
-3076 VGLMGSYINAN
+3076 
-3087 TDSTGNRGAD
+3087 
-3097 GSQFSANGSVDGYNL
+3097 
-3112 GLYATWFADAQSHRG
+3112 
-3127 AYIDSWYQYGAYNNS
+3127 
-3142 VDNDGLSASRY
+3142 
-3153 DSAAHAVSLETGYR
+3153 
-3167 YDIALSNRN
+3167 
-3176 TVSLTP
+3176 
-3182 QAQVTWQRYS
+3182 
-3192 ADTVIDDGGT
+3192 
-3202 RISGQND
+3202 
-3209 DSWTTRLGM
+3209 
-3218 RVDGKL
+3218 
-3224 YKESGRIQ
+3224 
-3232 PFMEVNWLHASDNA
+3232 
-3246 AATFG
+3246 
-3251 DTKVSQ
+3251 
-3257 DLPND
+3257 
-3262 RVEVKVGIQ
+3262 
-3271 ANVSERLS
+3271 
-3279 VYAQAAGQKGKNDYG
+3279 
-3294 DASFSLNMRYN
+3294 
-3305 W
+3305 

>member
-1 MNKTYNIIWNAAR
+1 
-14 GMYIVTSELAR
+14 
-25 SGSRAIVSVSASCA
+25 
-39 VTLLAMDAAPA
+39 
-50 VAEETRVSIPS
+50 
-61 QTTTYTLSG
+61 
-70 ATPFVV
+70 
-76 ETGNTVATDTAT
+76 
-88 SAAIVGDNS
+88 
-97 NDWDLLIES
+97 
-106 GAVVG
+106 
-111 SSLTDSQ
+111 
-118 AMNLDSLTGATS
+118 
-130 VHNQGTITGS
+130 
-140 NEDGTIML
+140 
-148 QNGGSVIND
+148 
-157 ARIENN
+157 
-163 ATYEHDPQDIPQ
+163 
-175 EYAGVYMLNGGS
+175 
-187 YVSSESGVLEGVS
+187 
-200 GVIVQSGEAHI
+200 
-211 TNGGMINSDGSW
+211 
-223 RSYGVEFRDGTYG
+223 
-236 TIVNTGTIITTASD
+236 
-250 GSGKI
+250 
-255 EDAAIYVHTLN
+255 
-266 DMAVSGSVSVDNSG
+266 
-280 LMQSDFIT
+280 
-288 VALYY
+288 
-293 GSHFEVVNRV
+293 
-303 GGVITAGNSSLV
+303 
-315 GIKSTAMELKV
+315 
-326 GVDNLVTNDGTISAY
+326 
-341 GTANTYGIH
+341 
-350 YGEST
+350 EST

-366 TTTGGGSGDASVYVH
+366 TTTGGGAGDASVYVH

-391 SGTMSSSVYG
+391 SGTMSSTVYG
-401 VYLDSTRS
+401 VYLDSARS

-454 NNNIVTTSGG
+454 NNNIVITSGG

-512 TIVAKDNG
+512 AIVAKDNG

-540 SSISYG
+540 SNMSYG
-546 IQYNSGTSGTITNTG
+546 IQYNSGASGTITNTG

-590 DSSVYGVYVT
+590 DSSVFGVYVT

-610 GSITANTAVQLNGN
+610 GSISANTAVQFHGN
-624 NNTLANAG
+624 NNKLANAG
-632 AILGDTNGVTIN
+632 AISGDTNGVTIS

-651 SQGKI
+651 NQGKI
-656 TGGTNAILINSG
+656 TGGTNAVLINSG

-676 NTGTEISGNITDDN
+676 NTGTEMSGSITDGN

-717 TSSGDWTLPGATM
+717 TSSGDWTLSGATM

-849 RAYLKLDAASASD
+849 RAYLKLEAASASD

-954 DDITINGNAM
+954 DGITINGNAM
-964 NSDAFIT
+964 NPDAFIT

-1059 GTLVANNV
+1059 GTLVATNV

-1103 DDALTLSGT
+1103 D
-1112 NTYSGGTT
+1112 
-1120 ISGGTLIASNVEAL
+1120 
-1134 GTGDVTDNAVLELN
+1134 
-1148 TGGDFANNIG
+1148 
-1158 GSGQVVKSGD
+1158 

-1173 SGTNSYTGGT
+1173 SGANSYTGGT

-1195 EALGSG
+1195 EALGTG
-1201 DVTDNATLEMNTGG
+1201 DITDNATLEMNTGG

-1230 GDKTLTLSGSNIY
+1230 GDKTLTLSG
-1243 TGGTLISGGTLIA
+1243 
-1256 TNVDALGTGD
+1256 
-1266 VTDNATLEMN
+1266 
-1276 TGGDFA
+1276 A
-1282 NAIGGTGSVV
+1282 NS
-1292 KSGDETLTLSGSNIY
+1292 Y
-1307 TGGTTISGG
+1307 TGGTTISG
-1316 TLVAT
+1316 
-1321 NVEALGSGDV
+1321 
-1331 TDNATLEL
+1331 
-1339 NTGGTFDNVISG
+1339 
-1351 SGQVVK
+1351 
-1357 SGDDALTLSGNNSY
+1357 
-1371 TGGTLISDGTLVASN
+1371 GTLVASN

-1400 LALNTGGDF
+1400 L
-1409 TNNIGGTGR
+1409 
-1418 VEKSGDDA
+1418 
-1426 LTLSGANSYTG
+1426 
-1437 GTLISGGT
+1437 
-1445 LVATNVDALGTGNV
+1445 
-1459 TDNATLELNTGG
+1459 EL
-1471 DFDNAISGS
+1471 
-1480 GQVVKSGDKTLTLSG
+1480 
-1495 ANSYTGGTTISSGTL
+1495 
-1510 IATNVEALGT
+1510 
-1520 GDVTDNATLELNTG
+1520 
-1534 GDFDNNIGGTGS
+1534 
-1546 VVKSGDETLTLSGAN
+1546 
-1561 SYTGGTTISGGTLV
+1561 
-1575 ATSVDALGSGDVTDN
+1575 
-1590 ATLEMNTGGDFAN
+1590 NTGGDFAN

-1617 TLTLSGSNTYA
+1617 TLTLSGTNSYT
-1628 GGTTINDGTLVANNV
+1628 GGTTISGGTLVANNV
-1643 EALGTGDVIDNATL
+1643 EALGTGDVTDNATL

-1700 TLIAANVNA
+1700 TLIATHVNA

-1723 DASGQFTVTDLTT
+1723 DASGQLTVTDLTT

-1771 ADPVIHA
+1771 VDPVIHA

-1842 GRIDDMGKQYELTT
+1842 GRIDDTGKQYELTT

-1900 SSTGWDGTSLIKQG
+1900 SATGWDGTSLIKQG

-1973 VVKSGDD
+1973 VVKSGD
-1980 ALTLSG
+1980 G
-1986 ANTYTGGTTINDGT
+1986 A
-2000 LVACNVEALGTGDV
+2000 
-2014 TDNATLELNTG
+2014 
-2025 GTFDNVISG
+2025 
-2034 SGQMV
+2034 
-2039 KSGDDTLTLSGSNT
+2039 
-2053 YTGGTTISGGTLVA
+2053 
-2067 TSVDALGSGDVTNDA
+2067 
-2082 VLELNTG
+2082 
-2089 GDFDNAISGSGQ
+2089 
-2101 VVKSGD
+2101 
-2107 ETLTLSGANSYTGG
+2107 
-2121 TTISGGTLVASNVE
+2121 
-2135 ALGSSDVT
+2135 
-2143 DNATL
+2143 
-2148 ELNTGGDFTNNI
+2148 
-2160 SGSGQVVKSG
+2160 
-2170 DDVLTLSGAN
+2170 LTLSGAN

-2197 VEALGTGDITDNAV
+2197 VEALGTGDVTDDAV

-2247 GGTTISGGTLV
+2247 GGTLISGGTLV
-2258 ASNVDALG
+2258 ASNVEALGSGDVTNDAVLELNTGGTFDNVISGSGQVVKSGDDALTLSGANTYTGGTTINDGTLVATSVDALG

-2280 GGTFDNVISGSGQVV
+2280 GGTFDNAISGSGQVV
-2295 KSGDKTLTLSGANSY
+2295 KSGDKMLTLSGANSY
-2310 TGGTTINDGTLVASN
+2310 SGGTLISDGTLVASN
-2325 VDALGSGDVTN
+2325 VES
-2336 DAVLELNTGGDFT
+2336 
-2349 NNISGSGQV
+2349 
-2358 VKSGDETLTLS
+2358 
-2369 GTNSYTDGTLISGGT
+2369 
-2384 LVATNLEALGTGDV
+2384 LGTGDV

-2424 SGDETLTLSGAN
+2424 SGDETLTLSGSNTYTGGTTINDGTLVATSVEALGSGDVTNDAVLALNTGGDFANNIGGTGSVVKSGDETLTLSGSNTYTGGTLISSGTLVANDVNALGTGDVTDNATLMLNTGGDFINNIGGTGRVEKSGDDTLTLSGSN
-2436 SYTGGTT
+2436 SYTGGTL
-2443 ISGGTLVASNVEALG
+2443 ISSGTLVATNVDALG
-2458 SGDVTDNATLEMNTG
+2458 SGDVTDNATLELNTG
-2473 GDFDNAISGSGQVVK
+2473 GTFDNAISGSGQVVKSGDETLTLSGANSYTGGTLISGGTLVATSVEALGSGDVTDNAVLELNTGGTFDNAISGSGQVVK

-2546 THDNATT
+2546 THDNAIT

-2565 LTQEANSTL
+2565 LTQEANGTL
-2574 AVHLIDS
+2574 AVHLTDN
-2581 NSGAIVTADHAN
+2581 NSGAIVTADRAN

-2600 TGIGNVA
+2600 TGIGNVT

-2621 TDSAIN
+2621 TDSAID

-2651 VNAADDTRYDVTA
+2651 VNADDDTRYDVTA

-2695 TALTDVDATLNPDSA
+2695 TALTDVDATLDPDSA
-2710 TYWDGKSLIKRGA
+2710 TGWDGKSLIKRGA
-2723 GTLILGAQNTYSGDT
+2723 GALILGAQNTYSGDT
-2738 DVQEGALWLA
+2738 DVQEGALWLT

-2769 FGGHNATVNGHVNNQ
+2769 FGGHNATVNGHVNNL
-2784 GSLYFVDTFTVNGD
+2784 GSLYFADTFTVNGD

-2875 IEVGGQSDGDFTLYK
+2875 IEVGGQSDGDFRLYK

-2939 GGDVTPPDGGGDV
+2939 GGEV

-2972 PDDGGDVTPPDD
+2972 PDDDGEVTPPDDGGDITPPDDGGDITPPD

-3076 VGLMGSYINAN
+3076 VGLMGSYINAS

-3209 DSWTTRLGM
+3209 DSWTTRLGV

-3246 AATFG
+3246 SATFG

>member
-76 ETGNTVATDTAT
+76 ETGNTVATDIAT

-140 NEDGTIML
+140 NEDGTILL

-157 ARIENN
+157 GRIENS

-288 VALYY
+288 VALYH

-366 TTTGGGSGDASVYVH
+366 TTTGGGAGDASVYVH

-391 SGTMSSSVYG
+391 SGTMSSTVYG
-401 VYLDSTRS
+401 VYLDSARS

-419 GAISAN
+419 SAISAN

-490 TTTSTGISIAGGNNQ
+490 TATSTGISIASGNNQ
-505 ITTESGS
+505 VTTESGS
-512 TIVAKDNG
+512 AIVAKDNG

-540 SSISYG
+540 SSNSYG
-546 IQYNSGTSGTITNTG
+546 IQYNSGASGTITNTG

-569 AGDASVYAHGGAVT
+569 VGDASVYAHGGAVT

-590 DSSVYGVYVT
+590 DSSVFGVYVT

-610 GSITANTAVQLNGN
+610 GSISANTAVQFHGN
-624 NNTLANAG
+624 NNKLANAG
-632 AILGDTNGVTIN
+632 AISGDTNGVTIS

-651 SQGKI
+651 NQGKI

-676 NTGTEISGNITDDN
+676 NTGTEISGSITDDN

-717 TSSGDWTLPGATM
+717 TSSGDWTLSGATM

-763 TTLQIGNSGTL
+763 TTLQIGNGGTL

-804 GNVIKQGGG
+804 GNVVKQGGG

-954 DDITINGNAM
+954 DGITINGNAM
-964 NSDAFIT
+964 NPDAFIT

-1052 GGTTISD
+1052 GGTLISD
-1059 GTLVANNV
+1059 GTLVASNV
-1067 EALGTGNVTDNA
+1067 EALGTGDITDNA
-1079 TLELNTGGDF
+1079 VLELNTGGDF

-1103 DDALTLSGT
+1103 DETLTLSGS
-1112 NTYSGGTT
+1112 NTYTGGTI
-1120 ISGGTLIASNVEAL
+1120 ISGGTLVATNVEAL
-1134 GTGDVTDNAVLELN
+1134 GTGDVTDNATLELN
-1148 TGGDFANNIG
+1148 TGGDFDNAIG
-1158 GSGQVVKSGD
+1158 GTGSVVKSGD
-1168 ETLTL
+1168 KTLTL
-1173 SGTNSYTGGT
+1173 SGANSYTGGT

-1201 DVTDNATLEMNTGG
+1201 DVTDNATLELNTGG

-1230 GDKTLTLSGSNIY
+1230 GDKTLTLSG
-1243 TGGTLISGGTLIA
+1243 T
-1256 TNVDALGTGD
+1256 
-1266 VTDNATLEMN
+1266 
-1276 TGGDFA
+1276 
-1282 NAIGGTGSVV
+1282 
-1292 KSGDETLTLSGSNIY
+1292 
-1307 TGGTTISGG
+1307 
-1316 TLVAT
+1316 
-1321 NVEALGSGDV
+1321 
-1331 TDNATLEL
+1331 
-1339 NTGGTFDNVISG
+1339 
-1351 SGQVVK
+1351 
-1357 SGDDALTLSGNNSY
+1357 
-1371 TGGTLISDGTLVASN
+1371 
-1386 VEALGSGDVTDNAT
+1386 
-1400 LALNTGGDF
+1400 
-1409 TNNIGGTGR
+1409 
-1418 VEKSGDDA
+1418 
-1426 LTLSGANSYTG
+1426 
-1437 GTLISGGT
+1437 
-1445 LVATNVDALGTGNV
+1445 
-1459 TDNATLELNTGG
+1459 
-1471 DFDNAISGS
+1471 
-1480 GQVVKSGDKTLTLSG
+1480 
-1495 ANSYTGGTTISSGTL
+1495 
-1510 IATNVEALGT
+1510 
-1520 GDVTDNATLELNTG
+1520 
-1534 GDFDNNIGGTGS
+1534 
-1546 VVKSGDETLTLSGAN
+1546 N

-1575 ATSVDALGSGDVTDN
+1575 A
-1590 ATLEMNTGGDFAN
+1590 
-1603 NIGGTGSVVKSGDK
+1603 
-1617 TLTLSGSNTYA
+1617 
-1628 GGTTINDGTLVANNV
+1628 NNV
-1643 EALGTGDVIDNATL
+1643 EALGTGDVTNNATL

-1700 TLIAANVNA
+1700 TLIATHVNA

-1759 DSTLTINLNSNT
+1759 DSTLTINLNGNT
-1771 ADPVIHA
+1771 VDPVIHA

-1842 GRIDDMGKQYELTT
+1842 GRIDDTGKQYELTT

-1900 SSTGWDGTSLIKQG
+1900 SATGWDGTSLIKQG

-1960 GGTFDNAISGSGQ
+1960 GGTFDNAIGGSGN
-1973 VVKSGDD
+1973 VVKSGADT
-1980 ALTLSG
+1980 LTLSG
-1986 ANTYTGGTTINDGT
+1986 SNSYTGGTTISGGT
-2000 LVACNVEALGTGDV
+2000 LVASNVEALGTGDV
-2014 TDNATLELNTG
+2014 TNNATLELNTG
-2025 GTFDNVISG
+2025 GDFINNIGGTGRVE
-2034 SGQMV
+2034 

-2053 YTGGTTISGGTLVA
+2053 YTGGTLINGGTLVA
-2067 TSVDALGSGDVTNDA
+2067 SNVEALGTGDVTDNA
-2082 VLELNTG
+2082 TLALNTG
-2089 GDFDNAISGSGQ
+2089 GTFDNAISGSGQ

-2107 ETLTLSGANSYTGG
+2107 ETLTLSGTNSYTGG
-2121 TTISGGTLVASNVE
+2121 TTISGGTLVATNVE
-2135 ALGSSDVT
+2135 ALGSGDVT
-2143 DNATL
+2143 DDATL
-2148 ELNTGGDFTNNI
+2148 ELNTGGTFDNAI

-2170 DDVLTLSGAN
+2170 DKMLTLSGAN

-2197 VEALGTGDITDNAV
+2197 VEALGTGDVTNNATLALNTGGDFTNNISGSGQV
-2211 LELNTG
+2211 VKSGDDTLTLSGANSYTGGTTISGGTLVATNVDALGTGDVTNSSTLELNTG
-2217 GDFDNAIS
+2217 GTFDNAIS

-2247 GGTTISGGTLV
+2247 GGTLISGGTLV
-2258 ASNVDALG
+2258 ATNVDALG

-2295 KSGDKTLTLSGANSY
+2295 KSGDDTLTLSGANSY
-2310 TGGTTINDGTLVASN
+2310 TGGT
-2325 VDALGSGDVTN
+2325 
-2336 DAVLELNTGGDFT
+2336 
-2349 NNISGSGQV
+2349 
-2358 VKSGDETLTLS
+2358 
-2369 GTNSYTDGTLISGGT
+2369 LISGGT
-2384 LVATNLEALGTGDV
+2384 LVAT
-2398 TNNAT
+2398 
-2403 LELNTGG
+2403 
-2410 DFTNNIS
+2410 S
-2417 GSGQVVK
+2417 
-2424 SGDETLTLSGAN
+2424 
-2436 SYTGGTT
+2436 
-2443 ISGGTLVASNVEALG
+2443 VEALG
-2458 SGDVTDNATLEMNTG
+2458 SGDVTDNAVLELNTG
-2473 GDFDNAISGSGQVVK
+2473 GTFDNAISGSGQVVK

-2546 THDNATT
+2546 THDNAIT

-2574 AVHLIDS
+2574 AVHLTDS
-2581 NSGAIVTADHAN
+2581 NSGAIVTADRAN

-2600 TGIGNVA
+2600 TSIGNVA

-2621 TDSAIN
+2621 SDSAID

-2651 VNAADDTRYDVTA
+2651 VNADDDTRYDVTA

-2769 FGGHNATVNGHVNNQ
+2769 FGGHNATVNGHVNNL
-2784 GSLYFVDTFTVNGD
+2784 GNLYFVDTFTVNGD

-2875 IEVGGQSDGDFTLYK
+2875 IEVGGQSDGDFRLYK

-2939 GGDVTPPDGGGDV
+2939 GGEV

-2972 PDDGGDVTPPDD
+2972 PDDDGEVTPPDDGGDITPPDDGGDITPPD

-3076 VGLMGSYINAN
+3076 VGLMGSYINAS

-3246 AATFG
+3246 SATFG

>member
-1 MNKTYNIIWNAAR
+1 
-14 GMYIVTSELAR
+14 
-25 SGSRAIVSVSASCA
+25 
-39 VTLLAMDAAPA
+39 
-50 VAEETRVSIPS
+50 
-61 QTTTYTLSG
+61 
-70 ATPFVV
+70 
-76 ETGNTVATDTAT
+76 
-88 SAAIVGDNS
+88 
-97 NDWDLLIES
+97 
-106 GAVVG
+106 
-111 SSLTDSQ
+111 
-118 AMNLDSLTGATS
+118 
-130 VHNQGTITGS
+130 
-140 NEDGTIML
+140 
-148 QNGGSVIND
+148 
-157 ARIENN
+157 
-163 ATYEHDPQDIPQ
+163 
-175 EYAGVYMLNGGS
+175 
-187 YVSSESGVLEGVS
+187 
-200 GVIVQSGEAHI
+200 
-211 TNGGMINSDGSW
+211 
-223 RSYGVEFRDGTYG
+223 
-236 TIVNTGTIITTASD
+236 
-250 GSGKI
+250 
-255 EDAAIYVHTLN
+255 
-266 DMAVSGSVSVDNSG
+266 
-280 LMQSDFIT
+280 
-288 VALYY
+288 
-293 GSHFEVVNRV
+293 
-303 GGVITAGNSSLV
+303 
-315 GIKSTAMELKV
+315 
-326 GVDNLVTNDGTISAY
+326 
-341 GTANTYGIH
+341 
-350 YGEST
+350 
-355 SGGVITNTGSI
+355 
-366 TTTGGGSGDASVYVH
+366 
-381 GNGDGTVVNN
+381 
-391 SGTMSSSVYG
+391 
-401 VYLDSTRS
+401 
-409 KGHTLNNQAG
+409 
-419 GAISAN
+419 
-425 TAVAING
+425 
-432 NGNTITNQGKMTGVS
+432 
-447 DGLLISG
+447 
-454 NNNIVTTSGG
+454 
-464 EISGKNGIRVSKGSG
+464 
-479 NQITAKSGSKI
+479 
-490 TTTSTGISIAGGNNQ
+490 
-505 ITTESGS
+505 
-512 TIVAKDNG
+512 
-520 ILINSGANNV
+520 
-530 TNGGSITATG
+530 
-540 SSISYG
+540 
-546 IQYNSGTSGTITNTG
+546 
-561 TITTTGKG
+561 
-569 AGDASVYAHGGAVT
+569 
-583 INNSGTM
+583 
-590 DSSVYGVYVT
+590 
-600 TGHTLNNLAG
+600 
-610 GSITANTAVQLNGN
+610 
-624 NNTLANAG
+624 
-632 AILGDTNGVTIN
+632 
-644 GSGNTLT
+644 
-651 SQGKI
+651 
-656 TGGTNAILINSG
+656 
-668 SKNNTLTL
+668 
-676 NTGTEISGNITDDN
+676 
-690 NSASANNNLILD
+690 
-702 GEGTLGSSISGLNSV
+702 
-717 TSSGDWTLPGATM
+717 
-730 NLSGTTNSALWVKSG
+730 
-745 TLILNGA
+745 
-752 MTAKGA
+752 
-758 TVDSG
+758 
-763 TTLQIGNSGTL
+763 
-774 GAFNGDIVDNGTL
+774 
-787 TFNRSDAA
+787 
-795 AYGSVISGS
+795 
-804 GNVIKQGGG
+804 
-813 ELTLSNNNS
+813 
-822 YSGGTTIAEGTL
+822 
-834 TATAGG
+834 
-840 ALGSGNIDN
+840 
-849 RAYLKLDAASASD
+849 
-862 PFIVAD
+862 
-868 LTTHSGATVEI
+868 
-879 GAGSTLQANTLTQQ
+879 
-893 DGSTLT
+893 
-899 ADLTATSG
+899 
-907 PAIRAKNVNLDGTL
+907 
-921 NVASP
+921 
-926 ASQEPIRSTDD
+926 
-937 LISLAL
+937 
-943 IESDNAISGDF
+943 
-954 DDITINGNAM
+954 
-964 NSDAFIT
+964 
-971 VVGQKNVNDT
+971 
-981 HYDLVETLTWYAD
+981 
-994 RYNAAIDAHGTFN
+994 
-1007 LADADDS
+1007 
-1014 FTVNTVLENVDAN
+1014 
-1027 SGWNGQSL
+1027 
-1035 TKTGAGTL
+1035 
-1043 ILNAENTYT
+1043 
-1052 GGTTISD
+1052 
-1059 GTLVANNV
+1059 
-1067 EALGTGNVTDNA
+1067 
-1079 TLELNTGGDF
+1079 
-1089 DNAISG
+1089 
-1095 SGQVVKSG
+1095 
-1103 DDALTLSGT
+1103 
-1112 NTYSGGTT
+1112 
-1120 ISGGTLIASNVEAL
+1120 
-1134 GTGDVTDNAVLELN
+1134 
-1148 TGGDFANNIG
+1148 
-1158 GSGQVVKSGD
+1158 
-1168 ETLTL
+1168 
-1173 SGTNSYTGGT
+1173 T
-1183 TISGGTLVASNV
+1183 TISGGTLVVSNV

-1201 DVTDNATLEMNTGG
+1201 DVTDNATLELNTGG
-1215 DFANNIGGTG
+1215 DFDNNIGGTG

-1230 GDKTLTLSGSNIY
+1230 GDKTLTLSG
-1243 TGGTLISGGTLIA
+1243 
-1256 TNVDALGTGD
+1256 
-1266 VTDNATLEMN
+1266 
-1276 TGGDFA
+1276 A
-1282 NAIGGTGSVV
+1282 NS
-1292 KSGDETLTLSGSNIY
+1292 Y

-1357 SGDDALTLSGNNSY
+1357 SGDEMLTLSGANSYTGGTTISGGTLVASNVEALGSGDVTDNATLELNTGGDFDNAISGSGQVVKSGDDALTLSGNNSY

-1386 VEALGSGDVTDNAT
+1386 VEALGSGDVTN
-1400 LALNTGGDF
+1400 
-1409 TNNIGGTGR
+1409 
-1418 VEKSGDDA
+1418 DA
-1426 LTLSGANSYTG
+1426 
-1437 GTLISGGT
+1437 
-1445 LVATNVDALGTGNV
+1445 V
-1459 TDNATLELNTGG
+1459 LELNTGG

-1495 ANSYTGGTTISSGTL
+1495 ANSYTGGTTISGGTL
-1510 IATNVEALGT
+1510 VASNVEALG
-1520 GDVTDNATLELNTG
+1520 
-1534 GDFDNNIGGTGS
+1534 
-1546 VVKSGDETLTLSGAN
+1546 SGDIT
-1561 SYTGGTTISGGTLV
+1561 
-1575 ATSVDALGSGDVTDN
+1575 
-1590 ATLEMNTGGDFAN
+1590 
-1603 NIGGTGSVVKSGDK
+1603 
-1617 TLTLSGSNTYA
+1617 
-1628 GGTTINDGTLVANNV
+1628 
-1643 EALGTGDVIDNATL
+1643 DNATL

-1680 KTLTLSGANSY
+1680 ETLTLSGTNTY
-1691 SGATTISGG
+1691 TGGTTISGG
-1700 TLIAANVNA
+1700 TLIATHVNA

-1723 DASGQFTVTDLTT
+1723 DASGQFAVTDLTT

-1842 GRIDDMGKQYELTT
+1842 GRIDDTGKQYELTT

-1888 VLENVDATLDPA
+1888 VLENVDATLDPDSA
-1900 SSTGWDGTSLIKQG
+1900 TGWDGTSLIKQG

-1926 TGGTT
+1926 TVGTT

-1973 VVKSGDD
+1973 VVKSGDKM
-1980 ALTLSG
+1980 LTLSG
-1986 ANTYTGGTTINDGT
+1986 TNSYSGGTLISGGT
-2000 LVACNVEALGTGDV
+2000 LVATNVDALGSGDV
-2014 TDNATLELNTG
+2014 TDDATLELNTG
-2025 GTFDNVISG
+2025 GTFDNAISG
-2034 SGQMV
+2034 SGQVV

-2053 YTGGTTISGGTLVA
+2053 YTGGTI
-2067 TSVDALGSGDVTNDA
+2067 
-2082 VLELNTG
+2082 
-2089 GDFDNAISGSGQ
+2089 
-2101 VVKSGD
+2101 
-2107 ETLTLSGANSYTGG
+2107 
-2121 TTISGGTLVASNVE
+2121 ISGGTLVASNVE
-2135 ALGSSDVT
+2135 ALGTGDVT
-2143 DNATL
+2143 ND
-2148 ELNTGGDFTNNI
+2148 
-2160 SGSGQVVKSG
+2160 
-2170 DDVLTLSGAN
+2170 
-2180 SYSGGT
+2180 
-2186 LISDGT
+2186 
-2192 LVASN
+2192 
-2197 VEALGTGDITDNAV
+2197 AV

-2247 GGTTISGGTLV
+2247 GGTLISGGTLV
-2258 ASNVDALG
+2258 ASNV
-2266 TGDVTDNATLELNT
+2266 E
-2280 GGTFDNVISGSGQVV
+2280 
-2295 KSGDKTLTLSGANSY
+2295 
-2310 TGGTTINDGTLVASN
+2310 
-2325 VDALGSGDVTN
+2325 ALGSGDVTN

-2349 NNISGSGQV
+2349 NAISGSGQVVKSGDETLTLSGANSYTGGTLISGGTLIASNVEALGTGDVTDNAVLELNTGGDFDNAISGSGQVEKSGDETLTLSGANSYTGGTLISSGTLVANDVNALGTGDVTDNAVLELNTGGTFDNAISGSGQVVKSGDETLTLSGSNTYTGGTTINDGTLIATSVDALGSGDVTDNAVLELNTGGDFDNAISGSGQV

-2410 DFTNNIS
+2410 TFDNAIS

-2424 SGDETLTLSGAN
+2424 SGDDALTLSGSN
-2436 SYTGGTT
+2436 TYTGGTT
-2443 ISGGTLVASNVEALG
+2443 ISGGTLIATSVDALG
-2458 SGDVTDNATLEMNTG
+2458 SGDVTDNAVLELNTG
-2473 GDFDNAISGSGQVVK
+2473 GTFDNAISGSGQVVK
-2488 SGDKTLTLSGANSY
+2488 SGDKTLTLSGSNTY
-2502 TGGTTISGGTLVAS
+2502 TGGTTISGGTLIAS
-2516 NVEALGSGDIDN
+2516 NVEALGSGNIDN

-2559 ALRANT
+2559 TLRANT

-2574 AVHLIDS
+2574 AVHLTDS

-2710 TYWDGKSLIKRGA
+2710 TDWDGKSLIKRGA

-2769 FGGHNATVNGHVNNQ
+2769 FGGHNATVNGHVNNL

-2918 PDDGGEVTPPDDGGE
+2918 PDDGGDVTPPDDGGDVIPPDDGGD

-2939 GGDVTPPDGGGDV
+2939 GGDVTPPDDGGD
-2952 TPPDDGGE
+2952 
-2960 VTPPDDGGEVTP
+2960 VTP
-2972 PDDGGDVTPPDD
+2972 PDDGGDVTPPDDGGDVTPPDDDGDITPPD

-3029 GSIWMRF
+3029 GSVWMRF

-3076 VGLMGSYINAN
+3076 VGLMGSYINAS

-3246 AATFG
+3246 SATFG

>member
-76 ETGNTVATDTAT
+76 EAGNTIATDTAA

-111 SSLTDSQ
+111 SSLIDSQ

-140 NEDGTIML
+140 SADGTILL

-157 ARIENN
+157 GRIENSAIYVHN
-163 ATYEHDPQDIPQ
+163 LDLGAPEIDAAI
-175 EYAGVYMLNGGS
+175 YMLNGGS
-187 YVSSESGVLEGVS
+187 YVSSENGVLKGVS
-200 GVIVQSGEAHI
+200 GVIVQSGEVHI
-211 TNGGMINSDGSW
+211 TNGGTINSDGSW
-223 RSYGVEFRDGTYG
+223 RSYGVELRGGAYG

-250 GSGKI
+250 GSGEI
-255 EDAAIYVHTLN
+255 EDAAIYAHTF
-266 DMAVSGSVSVDNSG
+266 DDIAAGDYVSVDNSG
-280 LMQSDFIT
+280 LLQSDFIA
-288 VALYY
+288 VALYH
-293 GSHFEVVNRV
+293 GAHFEVINRA

-315 GIKSTAMELKV
+315 GIQSAAMELKA
-326 GVDNLVTNDGTISAY
+326 GANNLVTNDGTISAY

-366 TTTGGGSGDASVYVH
+366 TTTGGGAGDASVYVH

-391 SGTMSSSVYG
+391 SGTMSSTVYG
-401 VYLDSTRS
+401 VYLDSARS

-512 TIVAKDNG
+512 AIVAKDNG

-546 IQYNSGTSGTITNTG
+546 IHYYSGTSGTITNTG

-590 DSSVYGVYVT
+590 DSSVFGVYVT

-610 GSITANTAVQLNGN
+610 GSITANTAVQFHGN

-632 AILGDTNGVTIN
+632 AILGDTNGVTIS

-651 SQGKI
+651 NQGKI

-676 NTGTEISGNITDDN
+676 NTGTEISGSITDDN

-717 TSSGDWTLPGATM
+717 TSSGDWTLSGATM

-774 GAFNGDIVDNGTL
+774 GTFNGDIVDNGTL

-804 GNVIKQGGG
+804 GNVVKQGGG

-954 DDITINGNAM
+954 DGITINGNAM
-964 NSDAFIT
+964 NPDAFIT

-1052 GGTTISD
+1052 
-1059 GTLVANNV
+1059 V
-1067 EALGTGNVTDNA
+1067 
-1079 TLELNTGGDF
+1079 
-1089 DNAISG
+1089 
-1095 SGQVVKSG
+1095 
-1103 DDALTLSGT
+1103 
-1112 NTYSGGTT
+1112 
-1120 ISGGTLIASNVEAL
+1120 
-1134 GTGDVTDNAVLELN
+1134 
-1148 TGGDFANNIG
+1148 
-1158 GSGQVVKSGD
+1158 
-1168 ETLTL
+1168 
-1173 SGTNSYTGGT
+1173 
-1183 TISGGTLVASNV
+1183 
-1195 EALGSG
+1195 
-1201 DVTDNATLEMNTGG
+1201 
-1215 DFANNIGGTG
+1215 
-1225 SVVKS
+1225 
-1230 GDKTLTLSGSNIY
+1230 
-1243 TGGTLISGGTLIA
+1243 
-1256 TNVDALGTGD
+1256 
-1266 VTDNATLEMN
+1266 
-1276 TGGDFA
+1276 
-1282 NAIGGTGSVV
+1282 
-1292 KSGDETLTLSGSNIY
+1292 
-1307 TGGTTISGG
+1307 
-1316 TLVAT
+1316 
-1321 NVEALGSGDV
+1321 
-1331 TDNATLEL
+1331 
-1339 NTGGTFDNVISG
+1339 
-1351 SGQVVK
+1351 
-1357 SGDDALTLSGNNSY
+1357 
-1371 TGGTLISDGTLVASN
+1371 
-1386 VEALGSGDVTDNAT
+1386 
-1400 LALNTGGDF
+1400 
-1409 TNNIGGTGR
+1409 
-1418 VEKSGDDA
+1418 
-1426 LTLSGANSYTG
+1426 
-1437 GTLISGGT
+1437 
-1445 LVATNVDALGTGNV
+1445 
-1459 TDNATLELNTGG
+1459 
-1471 DFDNAISGS
+1471 
-1480 GQVVKSGDKTLTLSG
+1480 
-1495 ANSYTGGTTISSGTL
+1495 
-1510 IATNVEALGT
+1510 
-1520 GDVTDNATLELNTG
+1520 
-1534 GDFDNNIGGTGS
+1534 
-1546 VVKSGDETLTLSGAN
+1546 
-1561 SYTGGTTISGGTLV
+1561 
-1575 ATSVDALGSGDVTDN
+1575 
-1590 ATLEMNTGGDFAN
+1590 
-1603 NIGGTGSVVKSGDK
+1603 
-1617 TLTLSGSNTYA
+1617 
-1628 GGTTINDGTLVANNV
+1628 
-1643 EALGTGDVIDNATL
+1643 
-1657 ELNTGG
+1657 
-1663 DFDNAISGSGQV
+1663 
-1675 VKSGD
+1675 
-1680 KTLTLSGANSY
+1680 
-1691 SGATTISGG
+1691 
-1700 TLIAANVNA
+1700 
-1709 LGTGAIDNRASLLL
+1709 
-1723 DASGQFTVTDLTT
+1723 
-1736 ESGGNTEIGAG
+1736 
-1747 STLQATTLTQKS
+1747 
-1759 DSTLTINLNSNT
+1759 
-1771 ADPVIHA
+1771 
-1778 ASQVSLAGTLD
+1778 
-1789 ITGVGDVL
+1789 
-1797 DSDPAST
+1797 
-1804 DDLDTFTLIASDKT
+1804 
-1818 IAGDFEKLT
+1818 
-1827 VAGMDADLADFITVD
+1827 
-1842 GRIDDMGKQYELTT
+1842 
-1856 ALTWYA
+1856 
-1862 DRDDAVT
+1862 
-1869 DAHGTFNLT
+1869 
-1878 NADGS
+1878 
-1883 FAVNT
+1883 
-1888 VLENVDATLDPA
+1888 
-1900 SSTGWDGTSLIKQG
+1900 
-1914 AGTLILNAENTY
+1914 
-1926 TGGTT
+1926 GTT

-1973 VVKSGDD
+1973 VVKSGDKM
-1980 ALTLSG
+1980 LTLSG
-1986 ANTYTGGTTINDGT
+1986 TNSYSGGTLISGGT
-2000 LVACNVEALGTGDV
+2000 LVATNVDALGSGDV
-2014 TDNATLELNTG
+2014 TDDATLELNTG
-2025 GTFDNVISG
+2025 GTFDNAISG
-2034 SGQMV
+2034 SGQVV

-2053 YTGGTTISGGTLVA
+2053 YTGGTI
-2067 TSVDALGSGDVTNDA
+2067 
-2082 VLELNTG
+2082 
-2089 GDFDNAISGSGQ
+2089 
-2101 VVKSGD
+2101 
-2107 ETLTLSGANSYTGG
+2107 
-2121 TTISGGTLVASNVE
+2121 ISGGTLVASNVE
-2135 ALGSSDVT
+2135 ALGTGDVT
-2143 DNATL
+2143 ND
-2148 ELNTGGDFTNNI
+2148 
-2160 SGSGQVVKSG
+2160 
-2170 DDVLTLSGAN
+2170 
-2180 SYSGGT
+2180 
-2186 LISDGT
+2186 
-2192 LVASN
+2192 
-2197 VEALGTGDITDNAV
+2197 AV

-2247 GGTTISGGTLV
+2247 GGTLISGGTLV
-2258 ASNVDALG
+2258 ASNV
-2266 TGDVTDNATLELNT
+2266 E
-2280 GGTFDNVISGSGQVV
+2280 
-2295 KSGDKTLTLSGANSY
+2295 
-2310 TGGTTINDGTLVASN
+2310 
-2325 VDALGSGDVTN
+2325 ALGSGDVTN

-2349 NNISGSGQV
+2349 NAISGSGQVVKSGDETLTLSGANSYTGGTLISGGTLIASNVEALGTGDVTDNAVLELNTGGDFDNAISGSGQVEKSGDETLTLSGANSYTGGTLISSGTLVANDVNALGTGDVTDNAVLELNTGGTFDNAISGSGQVVKSGDETLTLSGSNTYTGGTTINDGTLIATSVDALGSGDVTDNAVLELNTGGDFDNAISGSGQV

-2410 DFTNNIS
+2410 TFDNAIS

-2424 SGDETLTLSGAN
+2424 SGDDALTLSGSN
-2436 SYTGGTT
+2436 TYTGGTT
-2443 ISGGTLVASNVEALG
+2443 ISGGTLIATSVDALG
-2458 SGDVTDNATLEMNTG
+2458 SGDVTDNAVLELNTG
-2473 GDFDNAISGSGQVVK
+2473 GTFDNAISGSGQVVK
-2488 SGDKTLTLSGANSY
+2488 SGDKTLTLSGSNTY
-2502 TGGTTISGGTLVAS
+2502 TGGTTISGGTLIAS
-2516 NVEALGSGDIDN
+2516 NVEALGSGNIDN

-2559 ALRANT
+2559 TLRANT

-2574 AVHLIDS
+2574 AVHLTDS

-2710 TYWDGKSLIKRGA
+2710 TDWDGKSLIKRGA

-2769 FGGHNATVNGHVNNQ
+2769 FGGHNATVNGHVNNL

-2918 PDDGGEVTPPDDGGE
+2918 PDDGGDVTPPDDGGDVIPPDDGGD

-2939 GGDVTPPDGGGDV
+2939 GGDVTPPDDGGD
-2952 TPPDDGGE
+2952 
-2960 VTPPDDGGEVTP
+2960 VTP
-2972 PDDGGDVTPPDD
+2972 PDDGGDVTPPDDGGDVTPPDDDGDITPPD

-3029 GSIWMRF
+3029 GSVWMRF

-3076 VGLMGSYINAN
+3076 VGLMGSYINAS

-3246 AATFG
+3246 SATFG